1 MVPCQTHVMLK
12 WQEHLNS
19 SWAAEDSQTATR
31 QGAAGLYAKLLHNK
45 EVVGVA
51 QPVMDLIGPRLPD
64 FQYES
69 SAAEE
74 REEYLSSLLHSQ
86 RCLAHRVLARTP
98 YALGLHH
105 RLVVLQRIYY
115 ALHSKYH
122 DRFRAPAPSQTM
134 TSQDSGAMEP
144 ASEPWLPGGGSRVKS
159 GTDVLIEMGVRTG
172 LSLLFALLQQNWRY
186 AREDPGVALCND
198 VLATASSVLAS
209 LPPLSLAN
217 ENKIPA
223 VGLDCL
229 AQVADFLKKTSVS
242 SGSGGADRAGRRL
255 ALELLLGLAVQR
267 GSLRFLLE
275 WVEVALAASSS
286 SITSSTGS
294 QQLQSE
300 GGVGY
305 DLIYQTLLQM
315 RQYSG
320 FRGDSLNS
328 QALKKDA
335 DGLCSLSHVA
345 LCLFEEICNLAS
357 NCLCS
362 CSAGSASPG
371 GVENDAV
378 MVYVWGSNSSHQLA
392 EGTLEKILQPK
403 LAQGFSDAQM
413 IEAGQYCT
421 FSVSA
426 DGSVK
431 ACGKGSYGRL
441 GLGDSN
447 NQSMPK
453 KLALEPPRNM
463 CKVSSS
469 KGSDGHTLAVTGEGE
484 VFSWGDGDYGKLGHG
499 NSATQKYPKII
510 QGPLLGKVVVCVSA
524 GYRHSAAVT
533 NDGELYTWGEGDF
546 GRLGHSDSHS
556 RNVPTLVKDISGVG
570 QAACGSSHTMAV
582 AQDGRM
588 VWSFGGGDNGKL
600 GHGDTNRVYRPKV
613 IEALHGFIIR
623 KVCAGSQSSLA
634 LTSAGQVFAWGCG
647 SCLGCGSSETTSLR
661 PRFIEELSVTKII
674 DISCGDSHCLALSHE
689 NEVYAW
695 GNNAM
700 GQCGQGHTSTPVTK
714 PKKVIGL
721 EGVSI
726 QQITA
731 GTSHSLA
738 WTAVP
743 TDRQLVAWHRPF
755 CVDLEESTFTYLR
768 SFLERYCDG
777 IGGEMPPAPFPS
789 RREHHQFVLLCMKL
803 LSIHLSLA
811 HAGGTGATVLGA
823 QGRPLR
829 NLLFRLIDSSVPES
843 IQQAVMNTLSI
854 GASLLL
860 PPLRERTELLH
871 SLLPQGPESWES
883 LSKGQRLQ
891 LDMVLNSLQEQSHV
905 ASLLGYSSP
914 GELTAGAGP
923 LGPPLTSSPDR
934 PSPSPEALH
943 DHLHLAEMLLKT
955 LLLSIGF
962 YTERAFGELE
972 KNSDKQQSSRS
983 QRQTDP
989 PSHFHHLLSALH
1001 KHLLAHCYSQTNTED
1016 DSSVTLLHKHLCLL
1030 LPYTAETF
1038 RRSTILLEESS
1049 LDKHVIHK
1057 LHTVLLSSVAGSL
1070 LCQVMY
1076 SLLLLPLWVVRPLLT
1091 HLLCLL
1097 EHLNEFNCLLPDTAL
1112 LEERELEAA
1121 CSGQLDD
1128 TERAG
1133 PSHGGAED
1141 DGWVWL
1147 LDLERSVA
1155 LAIGRCLGGML
1166 QGPPPS
1172 VQERTSEYWLCN
1184 PLLRNGLE
1192 MDFEQLDSST
1202 SWLTEAVL
1210 LGCPDAKLADLCLS
1224 EENSMLMELA
1234 LGSSR
1239 EPAGGLWRKMKEYAI
1254 SRDWDNSGPSGD
1266 SLLETA
1272 CRCSLAA
1279 LLKHTGLQDEA
1290 YWQDKYEPCEMLI
1303 EIYEMVY
1310 KIRSALLAHKDT
1322 PVTTA
1327 NTQALAN
1334 SKQSPSGQDR
1344 QEPGPSGRE
1353 QQADRGK
1360 DQDPELGGH
1369 SGGHGTHQGGQFLP
1383 TTAEH
1388 NQEEGP
1394 EEDTPSI
1401 SSMYLP
1407 EVLQCFLATR
1417 EAMQLQQNETVYES
1431 SGTSTLPSSTESPG
1445 TPEREPPNTQGWE
1458 RRRGSEEGMSF
1469 PVACHLVVSRCVF
1482 LLLGVRPAWQEQ
1494 SEETGQAES
1503 TGARKSTSSTDSL
1516 LSPKAEQSRFTL
1528 GSRKPSAGQ
1537 SRNSFKNRMGLPL
1550 CSLGIMKDAWER
1562 LRQCISPT
1570 TSSMCQ
1576 GGAGSSS
1583 SVLSQV
1589 FHFLCGSLL
1598 RPTPPSSLL
1607 EREAGSQADPKAITL
1622 AMYQQQQ
1629 RAEVRL
1635 EALCQ
1640 ISSFLSE
1647 MEEKSSGSGSSPPLR
1662 FPGLLQSVQLQF
1674 LSGCFGLGT
1683 PITGCQSGDNDQMYH
1698 YTSGTQSAS
1707 MFTQRELQSAAHT
1720 LYQQV
1725 VRVLRQKVLTEREQT
1740 GSYQPLLL
1748 ATVFALNFHYQ
1759 PVDLVVVCKSGI
1771 LEILPLLTDNTCVL
1785 MNQRWLVASV
1795 SGSMLLNGAVKLAC
1809 ARLLQILAIAAS
1821 SCEDSLPLDVSQAL
1835 LDVMCEQLQSLLH
1848 MVHQQ
1853 EALENTATEEAD
1865 QDTSTKRIRIEG
1877 MEMVRSSRVI
1887 ESQLADFLVFLRRI
1901 LSLRV
1906 TKRVSAF
1913 IKWIDPL
1920 MTIISH
1926 KCSSGSPRFRNL
1938 RTKLLAFHILEG
1950 LLPACS
1956 DTAQIEQIVDQLF
1969 GLLSVCMW
1977 EEPLAVKKNQEKTA
1991 ESSNRDPGSED
2002 ESIPIGDFSFD
2013 PYKLICCSL
2022 ESGNVLSHGS
2032 GGKGYG
2038 LATTAINSGCFIWK
2052 FNITKENK
2060 GNEGTCIGVSRWPI
2074 RDYNHRTTTDMWLYR
2089 AYSGSLY
2096 HGGELGRALPSF
2108 TQGDTITCILD
2119 MEARTISFAK
2129 NNKEPKLAFEGV
2141 EATELYPCVLFYSS
2155 NPGEKVALCDLQMRG
2170 MPSDLLPGEPLC
2182 SPRTTVLL
2190 EATVQ
2195 LLCRL
2200 HQCDGYWTQHIN
2212 QHMQSRLELIGPLM
2226 KEGGLG
2232 TVKHA
2237 GPRPK
2242 GIDEREKNKEQVRTC
2257 VGEETVEPG
2266 DLVTGPSG
2274 LSETQLGALCS
2285 EVWPVLALIGGVDS
2299 GLRAGGLCLHKP
2311 SGRRAT
2317 LLGVLK
2323 EGSPLAKLQWEEA
2336 DLSVSFLNSWSPSDT
2351 PLSSLEPCDVPQCD
2365 VSRFRGL
2372 KPSVLLDLIFL
2383 TGLLE
2388 EQEEARERGGGAGRT
2403 RKSCSSEQEEEGWS
2417 IPRSVLE
2424 RRLDE
2429 DIARVMMDDDD
2440 IERGT
2445 GLTEEREER
2454 EGERER
2460 NSHPSPTRALSESCD
2475 DPEEGSTSSSC
2486 PPTPT
2491 PTLPTP
2497 SPHQTKPQPDVFSL
2511 ELRAVRV
2518 SYLLLGALKSL
2529 AVILSCGKFTD
2540 LLLVPKHQDPSTAA
2554 ILTSSS
2560 PDQAKPGDSG
2570 LSPAPAGEDSNA
2582 AEMRSVLQFM
2592 VRSMVKWAVRP
2603 CPIKQSVSLSDL
2615 ERAQVLI
2622 FKGTLNTLQEDK
2634 GTKDR
2639 KEPGHHSSSQ
2649 PLSKTSSSVS
2659 LYSTGSEGTA
2669 IFGQSNGASASSSTN
2684 DLAASLLSALQAD
2697 GLENFNP
2704 FLPINLLQRMV
2715 LARFPTLA
2723 GLVNNPPMLHG
2734 PGPGFGLA
2742 TSSSCEGF
2750 TEQQTSF
2757 MEPCAN
2763 SQARSRG
2770 AERPQMFVPVRLLE
2784 MGFSMRHIYKA
2795 MEAAGVAGEV
2805 DSRTIEVLASWMLE
2819 HPLTEE
2825 LQMESQPAGAST
2837 TETPSPDGPETVQCP
2852 EAPTSEPNESLL
2864 AGLDLVERENFLDVH
2879 LTRNRPPPARRQRSS
2894 LGHRTSFR
2902 RADSPSPNPIPPL
2915 YRQDPGVSEWPE
2927 RAETHPFA
2935 AEEESELG
2943 YMDDPYH
2950 EEPYE
2955 ELQFREFISSER
2967 DTLWMVEGGEEHQP
2981 HDMVQCEL
2989 CNTLTLQFNNHMK
3002 RHHPGCGQSAGR
3014 RGYRSTGA
3022 YVDGWFGGE
3031 CGSGSPYYLL
3041 CSTCREKYLAANL
3054 GEIGSKH
3061 DRLKGLASDLIGR
3074 LDSTSDEDWELGPL
3088 DDSDPDRLTGL
3099 EDFGVLLRPLGLSE
3113 KKLVPDPIPFTEND
3127 PLGALVN
3134 STSNPDGSMIQKGVV
3149 SIDTKG
3155 LGSSG
3160 PLTLGEQAASLRDPQ
3175 DRLQALGRVTSTAQ
3189 ILLAYSMVM
3198 RALSQTSSSVSVCS
3212 ASSGLEG
3219 LGLADIRILVRLM
3232 CLAAAGRVHTSVDQ
3246 QGVAGG
3252 SRGCGGATES
3262 SSSAFLSFLSS
3273 AIGSLVSHSPTA
3285 YRELVDICTQDLM
3298 AAATGMNLGAISD
3311 PAQRV
3316 RLTST
3321 LKRAPQQDVTPLTPP
3336 TFLVTQSLVSL
3347 LTEKGIRYRYSPE
3360 RTVTE
3365 QHETKGPEAGSPSAA
3380 VPPPQVGARVGPLE
3394 LANALAACALSARL
3408 TSKHRQWAAQQLV
3421 QALAASE
3428 RERDNPIRP
3437 QTYSDMAGD
3446 LRKCPLKK
3454 LEGHHG
3460 RVTSCTWNNEQ
3471 GLLATGAQ
3479 DGTVRLWDVNQNTA
3493 DLQCTHSCSISDDR
3507 RGSEAAGGAH
3517 LVSPVYWSSGGT
3529 LLAAFQNKII
3539 NIWTVNG
3546 AQGHVE
3552 AQPSWVTALSWVQT
3566 SSPFPTQGGIAG
3578 KDAQPESLL
3587 VGRLD
3592 GSLCRLQVTE
3602 DFSIEST
3609 ELTRCHRKESPQCV
3623 AWHSVDKPF
3632 AVGYPDGKILLAT
3645 AESYET
3651 EQPLLLSAFPES
3663 VSILRWDPTGH
3674 LLLST
3679 GRSEV
3684 VKIWG
3689 RAGGTWITLH
3699 SLFHTGTVNTAEWCP
3714 LPGRGPE
3721 PRLMM
3726 AVGSQNGLL
3735 NVWTL
3740 PQGGTNVSVPKFL
3753 GSSSSQE
3760 NNSGIKRGSAKCVF
3774 RLSGHITAVKTLSF
3788 CPSGLA
3794 LVSGGIGGLLNIWS
3808 LQDGSILQTVVTG
3821 LGSVV
3826 STTWIPNVGV
3836 AACSGR
3842 SKDALLIRCT
3852 SDWISQNHVLASC
3865 RTVLRTQGILGL
3877 NRAPCM
3883 AVFLERLPT
3892 LLQEQYSYERSH
3904 VTAGDQ
3910 LVHSA
3915 FLQSLASLTVGLSLE
3930 QYLCRPCR
3938 PPHHHPASL
3947 SLDHTHS
3954 CPMEWSW
3961 LQTFSTTVKSAE
3973 AIARGTAFPESFTV
3987 PEFQQAGTTELT
3999 KPLDN
4004 SKWSFMMDEQLMSW
4018 ATTRPED
4025 WQQGGKSQVF
4035 LWGNGRHGQLADA
4048 GTNLMVPT
4056 IAPSLSQT
4064 HQVVCGQNCT
4074 FLVQANGTVLAVG
4087 EGSYGRLGQGNSD
4100 DLYTPTV
4107 ISALQG
4113 YVVTQLVT
4121 SCGSDGHSLALT
4133 ETGEVFSWGDGD
4145 YGKLGHGNSERQR
4158 RPKQVEALQGEEVV
4172 QLACGFKH
4180 SAVITTDGK
4189 LLTFG
4194 SGDSGRLGQ
4203 RSTSNKMLPERVTAL
4218 EGYHIGQV
4226 SCGINHT
4233 LVLSSDGMSVWSF
4246 GDGDYGKLG
4255 TGPCTVKSYPQKVE
4269 QLCNKGIKKVGCG
4282 TQFSVVLAKDGHVY
4296 TFGQERLIGLPDSL
4310 LKNHNR
4316 PQVVP
4321 ALEGVFVEDIAV
4333 GCEHVLVLSSTGDV
4347 YAWGCNCEGQL
4358 GLGHSSPVKEPTLVT
4373 GLQGNNVRQIS
4384 AGRCHSSAWT
4394 TPSPSVKASGAS
4406 ANLQLGLPQSIPPQ
4420 YNALKDCSPD
4430 VLNTRLRVLYHFSD
4444 LMYKSWRLLNLHPRN
4459 QVSSSRYSSGT
4470 AAIVQGQLRGL
4481 LSPKVNTLPLVRS
4494 IGRTMTQGK
4503 TYGPQIT
4510 VKRISTR
4517 GRSSKP
4523 IFVQI
4528 AKQVVSLNPLELRLP
4543 SRAWKVKLVGEGADD
4558 AGGVFDDTI
4567 TEMCQELQSGV
4578 VDLLIHT
4585 PNSSTDVG
4593 SNTDRFL
4600 LNPAAVSEDHMVQF
4614 RFLGILM
4621 AVAIRTKKPLDL
4633 HLAPW
4638 VWKQLC
4644 CIPLGGPDLEEV
4656 DLLTYRSLHGIR
4668 HLDNSGITEDN
4679 FHVMIPLDSFMAHSA
4694 DGKLVPVVPGGHNI
4708 SLTFSNK
4715 SDYVERTLDYRLH
4728 EMDRQVAAVRE
4739 GMSSIIPVPLLSLL
4753 TARQLEQLVCG
4764 LPEVSV
4770 EMLKKVVRYRDITD
4784 SHQLIGWLWQSLEEF
4799 ANEERVLFLRFVS
4812 GRSRLPSNPADITQ
4826 KFQIIKVDRPVNG
4839 LPTAQTC
4846 FFQLRLPPYTSQA
4859 ILAERLRYSIHNCP
4873 SIDMD
4878 NYMLSRNTDPAD
4890 GSDTEY

>member
-1 MVPCQTHVMLK
+1 MVPCQTHVMQK

-19 SWAAEDSQTATR
+19 LWSAEDSVQTATR
-31 QGAAGLYAKLLHNK
+31 PGAAALYAKLLHSK
-45 EVVGVA
+45 EVVGLA
-51 QPVMDLIGPRLPD
+51 QPVRDLIGPRLPD

-74 REEYLSSLLHSQ
+74 REEYLAALLHSQ
-86 RCLAHRVLARTP
+86 RCLAHRVLSRTP
-98 YALGLHH
+98 YALALHH
-105 RLVVLQRIYY
+105 RTVVLQRIYY

-122 DRFRAPAPSQTM
+122 DRFRAPPPAQSAAAAA
-134 TSQDSGAMEP
+134 DGGALEP
-144 ASEPWLPGGGSRVKS
+144 ASESWSAGTRVKS

-172 LSLLFALLQQNWRY
+172 LSLLFALLQQNWLQ
-186 AREDPGVALCND
+186 ARRDPGLALCND
-198 VLATASSVLAS
+198 VLATASSVLSS

-242 SGSGGADRAGRRL
+242 STGADRAGRRL
-255 ALELLLGLAVQR
+255 ALELLLGLAMQR

-275 WVEVALAASSS
+275 WMEVALAASAFAAAASS
-286 SITSSTGS
+286 SGS
-294 QQLQSE
+294 DQSRDQ
-300 GGVGY
+300 GGIGY
-305 DLIYQTLLQM
+305 DLIVQTLLKM

-320 FRGDSLNS
+320 FRGESVNAQL
-328 QALKKDA
+328 LKKGL
-335 DGLCSLSHVA
+335 DGLCNLAHVA

-362 CSAGSASPG
+362 CSTGSPAPG
-371 GVENDAV
+371 MESDAV

-447 NQSMPK
+447 NQSVPK
-453 KLALEPPRNM
+453 KLVLEPSRNM
-463 CKVSSS
+463 RKVSSS

-510 QGPLLGKVVVCVSA
+510 QGPLLGKVVICVSA

-570 QAACGSSHTMAV
+570 QAACGSSHTIAV
-582 AQDGRM
+582 AQDGRV

-613 IEALHGFIIR
+613 IEALHGFIVR

-755 CVDLEESTFTYLR
+755 CVDLEESTFAYLR

-777 IGGEMPPAPFPS
+777 INGDTPPAPFPS
-789 RREHHQFVLLCMKL
+789 KREHHQFVLLCMKL

-829 NLLFRLIDSSVPES
+829 NLLFRLIDSSAPES
-843 IQQAVMNTLSI
+843 IQQAVMSTLSI

-914 GELTAGAGP
+914 GEFTAG
-923 LGPPLTSSPDR
+923 LPPAPSPDR
-934 PSPSPEALH
+934 TTSGSSDSH
-943 DHLHLAEMLLKT
+943 DHFHLAEVLLKT

-972 KNSDKQQSSRS
+972 KNSDKQQPS
-983 QRQTDP
+983 QAPKQTNP
-989 PSHFHHLLSALH
+989 PSHFHHLLSAMH
-1001 KHLLAHCYSQTNTED
+1001 KHLLAHCYINNNAED
-1016 DSSVTLLHKHLCLL
+1016 DNSVKLLHKHLCLL
-1030 LPYTAETF
+1030 LPYAAETF
-1038 RRSTILLEESS
+1038 RRSTLLLEDSS
-1049 LDKHVIHK
+1049 LDKHVIQK
-1057 LHTVLLSSVAGSL
+1057 LHTVLYGSVAGSL

-1076 SLLLLPLWVVRPLLT
+1076 SLLLLPLPVVRPLLP
-1091 HLLCLL
+1091 HLLSLL
-1097 EHLNEFNCLLPDTAL
+1097 EHLNELNCFLPDTGL
-1112 LEERELEAA
+1112 LEEMELEGA
-1121 CSGQLDD
+1121 CPEL
-1128 TERAG
+1128 TEGMSPA
-1133 PSHGGAED
+1133 PGAESD
-1141 DGWVWL
+1141 TWVWL

-1166 QGPPPS
+1166 QGPPLS
-1172 VQERTSEYWLCN
+1172 IQETTADFWLRN

-1192 MDFEQLDSST
+1192 MEFEQLDST
-1202 SWLTEAVL
+1202 MAWLTEAVL
-1210 LGCPDAKLADLCLS
+1210 LGSADAKLGDLNVS
-1224 EENSMLMELA
+1224 EENGTLIELA
-1234 LGSSR
+1234 LGVAR
-1239 EPAGGLWRKMKEYAI
+1239 EPASGLWRRMKEYAV
-1254 SRDWDNSGPSGD
+1254 SRDWDCGPSGD
-1266 SLLETA
+1266 PLLETA

-1279 LLKHTGLQDEA
+1279 FLKHTGLQDEA

-1303 EIYEMVY
+1303 EIYQMVY
-1310 KIRSALLAHKDT
+1310 KVRSTLLSHKDSPGSAANVQT
-1322 PVTTA
+1322 PSVT
-1327 NTQALAN
+1327 
-1334 SKQSPSGQDR
+1334 KQSSLVSQSPTEEKPEGCSGAPTER
-1344 QEPGPSGRE
+1344 AAKEAEPGG
-1353 QQADRGK
+1353 
-1360 DQDPELGGH
+1360 
-1369 SGGHGTHQGGQFLP
+1369 QGAP
-1383 TTAEH
+1383 AEH
-1388 NQEEGP
+1388 NQEEAP
-1394 EEDTPSI
+1394 EEDPSSI
-1401 SSMYLP
+1401 SK
-1407 EVLQCFLATR
+1407 VLQCFLATR

-1445 TPEREPPNTQGWE
+1445 TPEREPPHRYWD
-1458 RRRGSEEGMSF
+1458 RRRGSEEGLSF
-1469 PVACHLVVSRCVF
+1469 PSACHLLVSRCVF
-1482 LLLGVRPAWQEQ
+1482 LLLGVRAAWQEQ
-1494 SEETGQAES
+1494 DPEPTELQGESAELW
-1503 TGARKSTSSTDSL
+1503 KSI
-1516 LSPKAEQSRFTL
+1516 
-1528 GSRKPSAGQ
+1528 PSKEGQ
-1537 SRNSFKNRMGLPL
+1537 SFFSPEADFNLTPEMRKGENDIPDQSKNSSGSFKNKMGLPL

-1570 TSSMCQ
+1570 ATL
-1576 GGAGSSS
+1576 GPGGSSP
-1583 SVLSQV
+1583 VLDQV
-1589 FHFLCGSLL
+1589 FQFLCGSLVQS
-1598 RPTPPSSLL
+1598 PSLA
-1607 EREAGSQADPKAITL
+1607 EREAAGQADPKAITL
-1622 AMYQQQQ
+1622 AMAQQQQ

-1635 EALCQ
+1635 EALRQ

-1647 MEEKSSGSGSSPPLR
+1647 MEEKSRGSPTPPR

-1674 LSGCFGLGT
+1674 LSGCFGLGAPT
-1683 PITGCQSGDNDQMYH
+1683 SDALSAANDKMHH
-1698 YTSGTQSAS
+1698 YTSGTHSAKMS
-1707 MFTQRELQSAAHT
+1707 SQRELQAAAHK

-1725 VRVLRQKVLTEREQT
+1725 VRVLRQKVLVDKEQT
-1740 GSYQPLLL
+1740 GSYQHLLL
-1748 ATVFALNFHYQ
+1748 ATVFALNFHYK
-1759 PVDLVVVCKSGI
+1759 PVDLVLIIKCSV
-1771 LEILPLLTDNTCVL
+1771 LEILSTLTDNACVL
-1785 MNQRWLVASV
+1785 MNQRWLAASV
-1795 SGSMLLNGAVKLAC
+1795 SGHMQLSGAVKLAS

-1821 SCEDSLPLDVSQAL
+1821 SCEDALPARL
-1835 LDVMCEQLQSLLH
+1835 
-1848 MVHQQ
+1848 HQQ
-1853 EALENTATEEAD
+1853 EATESGTADCTD
-1865 QDTSTKRIRIEG
+1865 HSTGVKKSKQEKG
-1877 MEMVRSSRVI
+1877 EVTRSSRII
-1887 ESQLADFLVFLRRI
+1887 ESHLADFLVFLRRI
-1901 LSLRV
+1901 VSLRG

-1920 MTIISH
+1920 MTIVSH
-1926 KCSSGSPRFRNL
+1926 KATSGSQPFRNL
-1938 RTKLLAFHILEG
+1938 RTKLLAFHILEA
-1950 LLPACS
+1950 LLPACL
-1956 DTAQIEQIVDQLF
+1956 DPTQAKQIVDQLF
-1969 GLLSVCMW
+1969 GLLSAYMW
-1977 EEPLAVKKNQEKTA
+1977 EEHPGVTGNQENTENPLKGM
-1991 ESSNRDPGSED
+1991 GSED
-2002 ESIPIGDFSFD
+2002 ECIPIGDFSFD

-2038 LATTAINSGCFIWK
+2038 LATTAITSGCFIWK
-2052 FNITKENK
+2052 FYITKENK
-2060 GNEGTCIGVSRWPI
+2060 GNEGTCVGVSRWPI
-2074 RDYNHRTTTDMWLYR
+2074 RDFNHRTTTDMWLYR

-2141 EATELYPCVLFYSS
+2141 DAAELYPCVLFYSS

-2182 SPRTTVLL
+2182 SPRATVLL
-2190 EATVQ
+2190 QASVQ
-2195 LLCRL
+2195 LLRRL
-2200 HQCDGYWTQHIN
+2200 HLCDGWTTHIN
-2212 QHMQSRLELIGPLM
+2212 QHIQSRLELIGPLLC
-2226 KEGGLG
+2226 EGGLAKPG
-2232 TVKHA
+2232 VSLGKRGPEEEAPGESGGGAGRLGEAAA
-2237 GPRPK
+2237 GP
-2242 GIDEREKNKEQVRTC
+2242 
-2257 VGEETVEPG
+2257 
-2266 DLVTGPSG
+2266 SA
-2274 LSETQLGALCS
+2274 LSEPQLGALCR

-2299 GLRAGGLCLHKP
+2299 GLRAGGLCVHQP

-2323 EGSPLAKLQWEEA
+2323 EGSSLAKLQWEEA
-2336 DLSVSFLNSWSPSDT
+2336 DLTVSFLNSWSPSDT
-2351 PLSSLEPCDVPQCD
+2351 PLSALEPCDMPQLD
-2365 VSRFRGL
+2365 VSRLRGL
-2372 KPSVLLDLIFL
+2372 TP
-2383 TGLLE
+2383 
-2388 EQEEARERGGGAGRT
+2388 QGGRQ
-2403 RKSCSSEQEEEGWS
+2403 SE
-2417 IPRSVLE
+2417 LE

-2429 DIARVMMDDDD
+2429 DIARVMADEDGGAGQP
-2440 IERGT
+2440 EEEAEQEEGLGVRG
-2445 GLTEEREER
+2445 GASDQREPPPEERRDSPNADKEAH
-2454 EGERER
+2454 GEQGG
-2460 NSHPSPTRALSESCD
+2460 PQ
-2475 DPEEGSTSSSC
+2475 C
-2486 PPTPT
+2486 PPTATGLAQHPR
-2491 PTLPTP
+2491 
-2497 SPHQTKPQPDVFSL
+2497 PDLFSL
-2511 ELRAVRV
+2511 ELRAVRM

-2529 AVILSCGKFTD
+2529 AVLLSCGKFTD
-2540 LLLVPKHQDPSTAA
+2540 MLLVTKAPPRDVQEPR
-2554 ILTSSS
+2554 LG
-2560 PDQAKPGDSG
+2560 QGRVG
-2570 LSPAPAGEDSNA
+2570 LRGRRRAPAAGLA
-2582 AEMRSVLQFM
+2582 
-2592 VRSMVKWAVRP
+2592 
-2603 CPIKQSVSLSDL
+2603 DL
-2615 ERAQVLI
+2615 ERAQVMI
-2622 FKGTLNTLQEDK
+2622 FRGALNQLQEDT
-2634 GTKDR
+2634 GAR
-2639 KEPGHHSSSQ
+2639 EQKESGPHSSSQ
-2649 PLSKTSSSVS
+2649 PVSKSSSTVS
-2659 LYSTGSEGTA
+2659 LYSNGSEGA
-2669 IFGQSNGASASSSTN
+2669 AAAAAFGQSNSASASSSSN

-2704 FLPINLLQRMV
+2704 FLPINLLQSLSVSSSAEKQRTGLGCEEWLCVRSPSRSIAVHPLCVLASFRRMV

-2723 GLVNNPPMLHG
+2723 SLINNPMLHPG
-2734 PGPGFGLA
+2734 FAVAGSAPGPASG
-2742 TSSSCEGF
+2742 CEGF
-2750 TEQQTSF
+2750 TEPQPAF
-2757 MEPCAN
+2757 LEACGR
-2763 SQARSRG
+2763 ARIRV
-2770 AERPQMFVPVRLLE
+2770 ERPQILVPVRLLE

-2795 MEAAGVAGEV
+2795 MEAAGVTGEV
-2805 DSRTIEVLASWMLE
+2805 DSRTIEVLASWMVE
-2819 HPLTEE
+2819 HPLMDEQ
-2825 LQMESQPAGAST
+2825 QMDEGPSIGGLTDS
-2837 TETPSPDGPETVQCP
+2837 PSPDGPETVQCP
-2852 EAPTSEPNESLL
+2852 ESPAPLSLQESREPSESML

-2894 LGHRTSFR
+2894 AGHRNSFR
-2902 RADSPSPNPIPPL
+2902 RADSPSPNPIPPI
-2915 YRQDPGVSEWPE
+2915 YRQDPGVSDWPE
-2927 RAETHPFA
+2927 QAETHPFA

-2950 EEPYE
+2950 EESYE
-2955 ELQFREFISSER
+2955 EALTPEFITSER
-2967 DTLWMVEGGEEHQP
+2967 EPLWMVEGGEEYRETHE
-2981 HDMVQCEL
+2981 MVECEL
-2989 CNTLTLQFNNHMK
+2989 CDTLTLQFNGHMK
-3002 RHHPGCGQSAGR
+3002 RHHPGCGHSAGR
-3014 RGYRSTGA
+3014 RGYRSNGA

-3041 CSTCREKYLAANL
+3041 CDSCREKYLAAKL
-3054 GEIGSKH
+3054 GDLGSKH
-3061 DRLKGLASDLIGR
+3061 DRVKSLASDLIGR
-3074 LDSTSDEDWELGPL
+3074 LEGASDDEWDPCSR
-3088 DDSDPDRLTGL
+3088 DDSDADRLTGQ

-3113 KKLVPDPIPFTEND
+3113 KKLVPDPILFTEHD
-3127 PLGALVN
+3127 PLGALVAN
-3134 STSNPDGSMIQKGVV
+3134 SVNSDKATIIKGEAGVEQKAPAV
-3149 SIDTKG
+3149 
-3155 LGSSG
+3155 
-3160 PLTLGEQAASLRDPQ
+3160 PLTLGEQAAALRDPH
-3175 DRLQALGRVTSTAQ
+3175 DRLLALKRVTTTTQ

-3198 RALSQTSSSVSVCS
+3198 KALSQTSSSTSVCS
-3212 ASSGLEG
+3212 QSSGLEA
-3219 LGLADIRILVRLM
+3219 LGLANIRILVRLM
-3232 CLAAAGRVHTSVDQ
+3232 CLAASGRVHTTMDHLACG
-3246 QGVAGG
+3246 QGSAAE
-3252 SRGCGGATES
+3252 RT
-3262 SSSAFLSFLSS
+3262 SSAFLSFLSS
-3273 AIGSLVSHSPTA
+3273 AIGSLVSNSPTY

-3298 AAATGMNLGAISD
+3298 AAATGMSD
-3311 PAQRV
+3311 AHQRG
-3316 RLTST
+3316 RLS
-3321 LKRAPQQDVTPLTPP
+3321 APGKASRDEPRHLTPP

-3347 LTEKGIRYRYSPE
+3347 LTEKGIRYRYSQDRAESDSKDNSSPG
-3360 RTVTE
+3360 T
-3365 QHETKGPEAGSPSAA
+3365 AG
-3380 VPPPQVGARVGPLE
+3380 PPPQVGARVGPLE
-3394 LANALAACALSARL
+3394 LANALAACCLSARL
-3408 TSKHRQWAAQQLV
+3408 SSGHRQWAAQQLV
-3421 QALAASE
+3421 QALAVS
-3428 RERDNPIRP
+3428 ERDNPTRP

-3446 LRKCPLKK
+3446 LRKCPVKK
-3454 LEGHHG
+3454 LEGHQN
-3460 RVTSCTWNNEQ
+3460 RVTSCCWNSER
-3471 GLLATGAQ
+3471 GLLATGGQ
-3479 DGTVRLWDVNQNTA
+3479 DGTVRLWDVSLTVA
-3493 DLQCTHSCSISDDR
+3493 ELQSTHNCSLSEDR
-3507 RGSEAAGGAH
+3507 PCSGSPVGVQWVSSVGWSAGG
-3517 LVSPVYWSSGGT
+3517 SF
-3529 LLAAFQNKII
+3529 LAAFQNKLI
-3539 NIWTVNG
+3539 NIWSVSG
-3546 AQGHVE
+3546 SLSHVKS
-3552 AQPSWVTALSWVQT
+3552 QPSWVTALSWVQK
-3566 SSPFPTQGGIAG
+3566 SSPCTRQGAAG
-3578 KDAQPESLL
+3578 QASTAESLL

-3592 GSLCRLQVTE
+3592 GSLCWLEVTDALQV
-3602 DFSIEST
+3602 EST
-3609 ELTRCHRKESPQCV
+3609 ELTHCQRKESPQCI
-3623 AWHSVDKPF
+3623 AWYSLDKPF
-3632 AVGYPDGKILLAT
+3632 AVGYPDGKILMAT
-3645 AESYET
+3645 AEYYET
-3651 EQPLLLSAFPES
+3651 EQPVVLSAFPDG
-3663 VSILRWDPTGH
+3663 VSGLKWDPTGH
-3674 LLLST
+3674 LLLSM
-3679 GRSEV
+3679 GRSDV

-3689 RAGGTWITLH
+3689 RAGSTWLALQ

-3714 LPGRGPE
+3714 LPGRSPD
-3721 PRLMM
+3721 PRLMV
-3726 AVGSQNGLL
+3726 AVGCQNGSLC
-3735 NVWTL
+3735 VWTV
-3740 PQGGTNVSVPKFL
+3740 PQGGTTVSVPNFL
-3753 GSSSSQE
+3753 
-3760 NNSGIKRGSAKCVF
+3760 NNSSNQEKISDVKRGGAKCIF
-3774 RLSGHITAVKTLSF
+3774 RLNGHITAVKTLSF

-3794 LVSGGIGGLLNIWS
+3794 LLSGGIGGLLNIWS
-3808 LQDGSILQTVVTG
+3808 LRDGSVLQTMVTG

-3826 STTWIPNVGV
+3826 STTWIPDVGV

-3842 SKDALLIRCT
+3842 SKDVLLLRCS
-3852 SDWISQNHVLASC
+3852 SDWISQNQVLASC
-3865 RTVLRTQGILGL
+3865 RTVLRAQGIVGL
-3877 NRAPCM
+3877 NKAPCM
-3883 AVFLERLPT
+3883 AVFLEKLPL
-3892 LLQEQYSYERSH
+3892 LLQEQYTYEKSH
-3904 VTAGDQ
+3904 VNAGDQ

-3915 FLQSLASLTVGLSLE
+3915 FLQSLASLTVGLSLD
-3930 QYLCRPCR
+3930 QLLCRQPT
-3938 PPHHHPASL
+3938 PAHHASPQSQL
-3947 SLDHTHS
+3947 
-3954 CPMEWSW
+3954 CPSDWSW
-3961 LQTFSTTVKSAE
+3961 LLTFSTTVKSAE
-3973 AIARGTAFPESFTV
+3973 AFARGTTFPESFTV
-3987 PEFQQAGTTELT
+3987 PEFQQAGAEITR
-3999 KPLDN
+3999 PLDN
-4004 SKWSFMMDEQLMSW
+4004 GKWSFMMDEQLMSW

-4025 WQQGGKSQVF
+4025 WQQGGKSEVF
-4035 LWGNGRHGQLADA
+4035 LWGSGRHGQLADA

-4056 IAPSLSQT
+4056 LAQSLCQT
-4064 HQVVCGQNCT
+4064 QQVVCGQNCT
-4074 FLVQANGTVLAVG
+4074 FLVQANGAVLAIG

-4158 RPKQVEALQGEEVV
+4158 RPKQIEALQGEEVV

-4180 SAVITTDGK
+4180 SAVVTADGK
-4189 LLTFG
+4189 LFTFG
-4194 SGDSGRLGQ
+4194 SGDYGRLGQ
-4203 RSTSNKMLPERVTAL
+4203 RSTSNKMVPERVMAL
-4218 EGYHIGQV
+4218 EGYSIGQV
-4226 SCGINHT
+4226 SCGVNHT
-4233 LVLSSDGMSVWSF
+4233 LALSSDGMVVWGF

-4255 TGPCTVKSYPQKVE
+4255 TGPCTVKCYPQKVE
-4269 QLCNKGIKKVGCG
+4269 HLCSKGIKKVACG
-4282 TQFSVVLAKDGHVY
+4282 TQFSVALAKDGHVY
-4296 TFGQERLIGLPDSL
+4296 TFGQERLIGLPDSM

-4321 ALEGVFVEDIAV
+4321 ALEGVFIEDIVV
-4333 GCEHVLVLSSTGDV
+4333 GAEHILSLSATGDV

-4358 GLGHSSPVKEPTLVT
+4358 GLGHSSPVKEPTLVSA
-4373 GLQGNNVRQIS
+4373 LQGKSILQIS
-4384 AGRCHSSAWT
+4384 AGRCHSAAWT
-4394 TPSPSVKASGAS
+4394 TPPPATRAPGAS
-4406 ANLQLGLPQSIPPQ
+4406 PALQLGLPQSVPPQ
-4420 YNALKDCSPD
+4420 YNALKDCCPD
-4430 VLNTRLRVLYHFSD
+4430 VLTTRLRVLYHFSD
-4444 LMYKSWRLLNLHPRN
+4444 LMYKSWRLLNLNPRN
-4459 QVSSSRYSSGT
+4459 QVSASRYSSGT
-4470 AAIVQGQLRGL
+4470 SAIVQGQLRGL

-4528 AKQVVSLNPLELRLP
+4528 AKQVVSLNPMELRLP

-4567 TEMCQELQSGV
+4567 TEMCQELESGV

-4585 PNSSTDVG
+4585 PNSSADVG

-4600 LNPAAVSEDHMVQF
+4600 LNPAAVSEDHTVQF

-4644 CIPLGGPDLEEV
+4644 SIPLGGPDLEEV
-4656 DLLTYRSLHGIR
+4656 DLLTYRSLQSIL
-4668 HLDNSGITEDN
+4668 HLENSSITEEN
-4679 FHVMIPLDSFMAHSA
+4679 FPVMIPLDSFTAHSA
-4694 DGKLVPVVPGGHNI
+4694 DGRLVPVVPGGHNI
-4708 SLTFSNK
+4708 PLNFGNRNE
-4715 SDYVERTLDYRLH
+4715 YVERTLDYRLH
-4728 EMDRQVAAVRE
+4728 EMDRQVAA
-4739 GMSSIIPVPLLSLL
+4739 
-4753 TARQLEQLVCG
+4753 LEQLVCG

-4799 ANEERVLFLRFVS
+4799 TNEERVLFLRFVS

-4826 KFQIIKVDRPVNG
+4826 KFQIIKVDRPING

-4859 ILAERLRYSIHNCP
+4859 VLAERLRYSIHNCP

-4878 NYMLSRNTDPAD
+4878 NYMLSRNSDPAE

>member
-1 MVPCQTHVMLK
+1 MVPSQTHMMLK

-19 SWAAEDSQTATR
+19 SWAAEDSVQTATR
-31 QGAAGLYAKLLHNK
+31 HGAAALYAKLVYNK
-45 EVVGVA
+45 EVVGLA
-51 QPVMDLIGPRLPD
+51 QPVQDLMGPRLPD

-69 SAAEE
+69 SAEE
-74 REEYLSSLLHSQ
+74 EKEEYLSALLHSQ
-86 RCLAHRVLARTP
+86 RCLAHRMLARTP
-98 YALGLHH
+98 FALSLHH
-105 RLVVLQRIYY
+105 RLMILQRVFY

-122 DRFRAPAPSQTM
+122 DRFRAPLPPQPS
-134 TSQDSGAMEP
+134 SSSAEGGALELV
-144 ASEPWLPGGGSRVKS
+144 SEPWPTGSSRSKS

-172 LSLLFALLQQNWRY
+172 LSLLFALLRQSWQRGRLENPP
-186 AREDPGVALCND
+186 DVALCNE
-198 VLATASSVLAS
+198 VLATASSVLAA

-217 ENKIPA
+217 ENKIPT

-229 AQVADFLKKTSVS
+229 TQVGDFLKKTAV
-242 SGSGGADRAGRRL
+242 SGSGADRAGRRL
-255 ALELLLGLAVQR
+255 SLELLLSLALQR

-275 WVEVALAASSS
+275 WVEVALAASA
-286 SITSSTGS
+286 SSTT
-294 QQLQSE
+294 SE
-300 GGVGY
+300 TVGVGY
-305 DLIYQTLLQM
+305 ELIHQTLQQM
-315 RQYSG
+315 RQHTAV
-320 FRGDSLNS
+320 RGESVNT
-328 QALKKDA
+328 QVLKKDA

-345 LCLFEEICNLAS
+345 LCLFEEICTLAS

-362 CSAGSASPG
+362 CSAGSSSSSG
-371 GVENDAV
+371 LENDAV

-426 DGSVK
+426 DGAVK

-453 KLALEPPRNM
+453 KLVLEPPRTM
-463 CKVSSS
+463 RKVSSS
-469 KGSDGHTLAVTGEGE
+469 KGSDGHTLAVTAEGE

-570 QAACGSSHTMAV
+570 QVACGSSHTIAV
-582 AQDGRM
+582 AQDGRI

-623 KVCAGSQSSLA
+623 KVCAGSQSSLS

-661 PRFIEELSVTKII
+661 PRLIEELSITKII

-689 NEVYAW
+689 NEVFAW

-768 SFLERYCDG
+768 SFLERYCDSISG
-777 IGGEMPPAPFPS
+777 DTPPAPFPS
-789 RREHHQFVLLCMKL
+789 KREHHQFVLLCMKL

-829 NLLFRLIDSSVPES
+829 NLLFRLIDSSVPDS
-843 IQQAVMNTLSI
+843 IQQAVMSTLSI

-914 GELTAGAGP
+914 GELSAGLA
-923 LGPPLTSSPDR
+923 LPPTPDR
-934 PSPSPEALH
+934 PTGSVSSGSEAP
-943 DHLHLAEMLLKT
+943 DQLHLAEVLLKT

-972 KNSDKQQSSRS
+972 KNSDKQRFSQS
-983 QRQTDP
+983 QKQTEA

-1001 KHLLAHCYSQTNTED
+1001 RHLLAHCYIHTGAED
-1016 DSSVTLLHKHLCLL
+1016 DSSVVLLHKHLCLL
-1030 LPYTAETF
+1030 LPYAAETF
-1038 RRSTILLEESS
+1038 RRSTILLEEST
-1049 LDKHVIHK
+1049 LDKHVIKK
-1057 LHTVLLSSVAGSL
+1057 LHTVLFGSVAGSL

-1076 SLLLLPLWVVRPLLT
+1076 SLLLLPLAVVKPLLP
-1091 HLLCLL
+1091 HLLTLL
-1097 EHLNEFNCLLPDTAL
+1097 EHLNELNCYLPNTAH
-1112 LEERELEAA
+1112 LEDMELEGTSEEA
-1121 CSGQLDD
+1121 SE
-1128 TERAG
+1128 TSE
-1133 PSHGGAED
+1133 PITVPESED
-1141 DGWVWL
+1141 WAWL

-1172 VQERTSEYWLCN
+1172 IQEKTAEFWLCN

-1192 MDFEQLDSST
+1192 IDFEQLDWAMG
-1202 SWLTEAVL
+1202 WLTEAVFM
-1210 LGCPDAKLADLCLS
+1210 GCGDVRLAELRLS
-1224 EENSMLMELA
+1224 EENTTLVELA
-1234 LGSSR
+1234 LGSLR
-1239 EPAGGLWRKMKEYAI
+1239 EPASALWRKMKEYAV
-1254 SRDWDNSGPSGD
+1254 SRDWDNSGSVGD
-1266 SLLETA
+1266 SLLETV

-1279 LLKHTGLQDEA
+1279 LLKHAGLHEA
-1290 YWQDKYEPCEMLI
+1290 YWQDKYEPCEVLI
-1303 EIYEMVY
+1303 EIYQVVY
-1310 KIRSALLAHKDT
+1310 KIRSILLSYKESI
-1322 PVTTA
+1322 VNTTSVQ
-1327 NTQALAN
+1327 TTTTKQASLG
-1334 SKQSPSGQDR
+1334 SQSPSEER
-1344 QEPGPSGRE
+1344 QEVGSSGEQTGRDTDPSS
-1353 QQADRGK
+1353 QT
-1360 DQDPELGGH
+1360 PH
-1369 SGGHGTHQGGQFLP
+1369 
-1383 TTAEH
+1383 TAEH
-1388 NQEEGP
+1388 NQDDP
-1394 EEDTPSI
+1394 EEETPSI

-1445 TPEREPPNTQGWE
+1445 TPDREPPQRPWDHHSISDQGL
-1458 RRRGSEEGMSF
+1458 SF
-1469 PVACHLVVSRCVF
+1469 PAACHLLVSRCLF
-1482 LLLGVRPAWQEQ
+1482 LLLGVRAAWQE
-1494 SEETGQAES
+1494 ES
-1503 TGARKSTSSTDSL
+1503 VSSQTHTESSLARSL
-1516 LSPKAEQSRFTL
+1516 PYYEAL
-1528 GSRKPSAGQ
+1528 GSKMELQ
-1537 SRNSFKNRMGLPL
+1537 SSSERRFSERETPDESKSSSGSFKNKIGLPL

-1570 TSSMCQ
+1570 TVLCPS
-1576 GGAGSSS
+1576 GGGTPI
-1583 SVLSQV
+1583 LGQV
-1589 FHFLCGSLL
+1589 FHFLCRSIL
-1598 RPTPPSSLL
+1598 RTSSLVDKD
-1607 EREAGSQADPKAITL
+1607 GGTHVDPKAITI
-1622 AMYQQQQ
+1622 AMAQQHQ
-1629 RAEVRL
+1629 RAQVRL

-1640 ISSFLSE
+1640 ICSFLSE
-1647 MEEKSSGSGSSPPLR
+1647 MEEKSVSSLAPPR

-1674 LSGCFGLGT
+1674 LSGCFCLGA
-1683 PITGCQSGDNDQMYH
+1683 PITGSLAAPNNKIHH
-1698 YTSGTQSAS
+1698 YTAGTQSAPVS
-1707 MFTQRELQSAAHT
+1707 VQRELQSAAHT
-1720 LYQQV
+1720 LYQQL
-1725 VRVLRQKVLTEREQT
+1725 VRVLRQKVALEREQA
-1740 GSYQPLLL
+1740 GSYQHLLL

-1759 PVDLVVVCKSGI
+1759 PVDLVVIIKCGV
-1771 LEILPLLTDNTCVL
+1771 LEILSTLTDNTCVL
-1785 MNQRWLVASV
+1785 VNQRWLAASM
-1795 SGSMLLNGAVKLAC
+1795 SGHMQLGGAVKLAA
-1809 ARLLQILAIAAS
+1809 ARLLQIFAIAAS
-1821 SCEDSLPLDVSQAL
+1821 SCEEALPLEVSQAL
-1835 LDVMCEQLQSLLH
+1835 MEVMNEQLQGLLH
-1848 MVHQQ
+1848 AIQQQ
-1853 EALENTATEEAD
+1853 EVLERDSTEHIQEETPKQESAD
-1865 QDTSTKRIRIEG
+1865 
-1877 MEMVRSSRVI
+1877 VFRSSRVV
-1887 ESQLADFLVFLRRI
+1887 ESHLADFLVFLRRI

-1906 TKRVSAF
+1906 AKRVSAF
-1913 IKWIDPL
+1913 VKWIDPL
-1920 MTIISH
+1920 MTIISY
-1926 KCSSGSPRFRNL
+1926 KCSSGNPRFHNL
-1938 RTKLLAFHILEG
+1938 RTKLLAFHILEA

-1956 DTAQIEQIVDQLF
+1956 DPVVMKQIVDQLF
-1969 GLLSVCMW
+1969 SLLSTYMW
-1977 EEPLAVKKNQEKTA
+1977 EEPLALRKNLEKERTL
-1991 ESSNRDPGSED
+1991 ENSNRDSGSED
-2002 ESIPIGDFSFD
+2002 ECIPIGDFSFD
-2013 PYKLICCSL
+2013 PHKLICCSL

-2038 LATTAINSGCFIWK
+2038 LATTAITSGCFIWK
-2052 FNITKENK
+2052 FYITKENR

-2129 NNKEPKLAFEGV
+2129 NNREPKLAFEGV
-2141 EATELYPCVLFYSS
+2141 DATELYPCVLFYSS

-2182 SPRTTVLL
+2182 SPRATVLL
-2190 EATVQ
+2190 ESTIQ
-2195 LLCRL
+2195 LLRRL
-2200 HQCDGYWTQHIN
+2200 YVNDDWVQHIN
-2212 QHMQSRLELIGPLM
+2212 QHMLNKLQLINPLM
-2226 KEGGLG
+2226 REGQGKIGHVSKESDEKCGVNRERGSAWADVG
-2232 TVKHA
+2232 TSTDHLS
-2237 GPRPK
+2237 GPA
-2242 GIDEREKNKEQVRTC
+2242 
-2257 VGEETVEPG
+2257 
-2266 DLVTGPSG
+2266 G
-2274 LSETQLGALCS
+2274 LSDAQLSVLCT
-2285 EVWPVLALIGGVDS
+2285 EVWPVMALIGGVDS
-2299 GLRAGGLCLHKP
+2299 GLRAGGTCLHKP
-2311 SGRRAT
+2311 SGRPAT

-2323 EGSPLAKLQWEEA
+2323 EGSPLAKLQWEET
-2336 DLSVSFLNSWSPSDT
+2336 DFTVSDT
-2351 PLSSLEPCDVPQCD
+2351 PLSSLEPCDVPQLD
-2365 VSRFRGL
+2365 MSRCRGL
-2372 KPSVLLDLIFL
+2372 KPTVLFDLIL
-2383 TGLLE
+2383 MTGILE
-2388 EQEEARERGGGAGRT
+2388 EREPPSG
-2403 RKSCSSEQEEEGWS
+2403 SSETSGLPRNRISSEGG
-2417 IPRSVLE
+2417 PRSELE
-2424 RRLDE
+2424 RHLDE
-2429 DIARVMMDDDD
+2429 DIARIMMDEEGMSYPVDED
-2440 IERGT
+2440 RNKV
-2445 GLTEEREER
+2445 EERRDENQDDALRSLIQSNEER
-2454 EGERER
+2454 V
-2460 NSHPSPTRALSESCD
+2460 SAPCPTILA
-2475 DPEEGSTSSSC
+2475 
-2486 PPTPT
+2486 
-2491 PTLPTP
+2491 
-2497 SPHQTKPQPDVFSL
+2497 PQPRVDFFAL
-2511 ELRAVRV
+2511 ELRAVRI

-2540 LLLVPKHQDPSTAA
+2540 LLLVPKSDAGVNV
-2554 ILTSSS
+2554 SS
-2560 PDQAKPGDSG
+2560 PD
-2570 LSPAPAGEDSNA
+2570 PARASAGGEENA
-2582 AEMRSVLQFM
+2582 ELRSVLQFV

-2603 CPIKQSVSLSDL
+2603 CPIKQAMVLSDL
-2615 ERAQVLI
+2615 ERAQIII
-2622 FKGTLNTLQEDK
+2622 FKGVLSRLHEDGSK
-2634 GTKDR
+2634 EHKDS
-2639 KEPGHHSSSQ
+2639 GGHSSSQ
-2649 PLSKTSSSVS
+2649 PVSKSSSSVS
-2659 LYSTGSEGTA
+2659 LYSNGSEGTA
-2669 IFGQSNGASASSSTN
+2669 IFGQSASPSTN
-2684 DLAASLLSALQAD
+2684 DLTASLLTALQAD

-2715 LARFPTLA
+2715 LARFPTLT
-2723 GLVNNPPMLHG
+2723 GLVHSPVLPP
-2734 PGPGFGLA
+2734 GLSL
-2742 TSSSCEGF
+2742 TSSASCEGF

-2757 MEPCAN
+2757 LEPCG
-2763 SQARSRG
+2763 QTRTPV
-2770 AERPQMFVPVRLLE
+2770 EQPQMFVPVRLLE
-2784 MGFSMRHIYKA
+2784 MGFSMRHIYRA
-2795 MEAAGVAGEV
+2795 MEAAGVTGEV

-2819 HPLTEE
+2819 HPITGEG
-2825 LQMESQPAGAST
+2825 SSVGGAT
-2837 TETPSPDGPETVQCP
+2837 DTPSSEGPETVQCP
-2852 EAPTSEPNESLL
+2852 ESPAPLTLQESREPSESLL

-2879 LTRNRPPPARRQRSS
+2879 LTRNRPPPARRQRSGVS
-2894 LGHRTSFR
+2894 QRTSFR
-2902 RADSPSPNPIPPL
+2902 RADSPSPSPVPSL
-2915 YRQDPGVSEWPE
+2915 YRQDLAVAEWPE

-2935 AEEESELG
+2935 AEDDSELG
-2943 YMDDPYH
+2943 YMDDPYQ

-2955 ELQFREFISSER
+2955 ELLTPEFITSER
-2967 DTLWMVEGGEEHQP
+2967 DTLWMVEGREEHPEP
-2981 HDMVQCEL
+2981 HEMVECEL

-3014 RGYRSTGA
+3014 RGYRSNGA

-3041 CSTCREKYLAANL
+3041 CTACREKYLASNL
-3054 GEIGSKH
+3054 GAMSSKQ
-3061 DRLKGLASDLIGR
+3061 DRARGLASDLIGQ
-3074 LDSTSDEDWELGPL
+3074 LDGTSEDEWDLGNQE
-3088 DDSDPDRLTGL
+3088 DSDSDRLTGL
-3099 EDFGVLLRPLGLSE
+3099 EDFGILLRPLGLSE
-3113 KKLVPDPIPFTEND
+3113 KKPVPDPIPFIEHD
-3127 PLGALVN
+3127 PLGALVSGSVSGDN
-3134 STSNPDGSMIQKGVV
+3134 NPLYKGVV
-3149 SIDTKG
+3149 STELK
-3155 LGSSG
+3155 SSSV
-3160 PLTLGEQAASLRDPQ
+3160 PLSLGEQAASLREPQ
-3175 DRLQALGRVTSTAQ
+3175 ERLLALRRVTSTAQ
-3189 ILLAYSMVM
+3189 ILLAYSIVI
-3198 RALSQTSSSVSVCS
+3198 RALSQTSTSSSVCNQ
-3212 ASSGLEG
+3212 SSGLEA

-3232 CLAAAGRVHTSVDQ
+3232 CLAAGGRVHTGVGQ
-3246 QGVAGG
+3246 QGMGRG
-3252 SRGCGGATES
+3252 SVSDRTG
-3262 SSSAFLSFLSS
+3262 SAFLSFLSS
-3273 AIGSLVSHSPTA
+3273 AIGSLVSHSPAA

-3298 AAATGMNLGAISD
+3298 AAATGMNISAITD
-3311 PAQRV
+3311 PQQRM
-3316 RLTST
+3316 RQSSA
-3321 LKRAPQQDVTPLTPP
+3321 LKGAPQEPRELTPP

-3347 LTEKGIRYRYSPE
+3347 LTEKGVRYRYNVQRSDS
-3360 RTVTE
+3360 TE
-3365 QHETKGPEAGSPSAA
+3365 SKEGGSP
-3380 VPPPQVGARVGPLE
+3380 PPSGPPLSQAGVRVGPLE

-3408 TSKHRQWAAQQLV
+3408 TSRHRQWAAQQLV
-3421 QALAASE
+3421 QALTVSE
-3428 RERDNPIRP
+3428 KDNTARP

-3446 LRKCPLKK
+3446 LRKCPIKK
-3454 LEGHHG
+3454 LEGHQN
-3460 RVTSCTWNNEQ
+3460 RVSSCSWNSEQ
-3471 GLLATGAQ
+3471 GLLATGSQ
-3479 DGTVRLWDVNQNTA
+3479 DGTVRLWAVTPNTA
-3493 DLQCTHSCSISDDR
+3493 ELQHTHTCSISEDAQSSD
-3507 RGSEAAGGAH
+3507 GSMGSH
-3517 LVSPVYWSSGGT
+3517 LLSAVSWSAGGT
-3529 LLAAFQNKII
+3529 LLAAFQNKLI

-3546 AQGHVE
+3546 AQAHIE
-3552 AQPSWVTALSWVQT
+3552 AQSSWVTALSWVQT
-3566 SSPFPTQGGIAG
+3566 STPFLSQEACSQVSP
-3578 KDAQPESLL
+3578 PESLL

-3592 GSLCRLQVTE
+3592 GSLCWLEVTDDLRVE
-3602 DFSIEST
+3602 RT
-3609 ELTRCHRKESPQCV
+3609 ELSHCYRKEAPQCL
-3623 AWHSVDKPF
+3623 AWYSVEKPF

-3645 AESYET
+3645 AESYEI
-3651 EQPLLLSAFPES
+3651 EPPILLTAFPES
-3663 VSILRWDPTGH
+3663 VSALRWDPTGH
-3674 LLLST
+3674 LLLSV

-3689 RAGGTWITLH
+3689 RASGAWVTLH
-3699 SLFHTGTVNTAEWCP
+3699 SLFHMGTVNTAEWCP

-3726 AVGSQNGLL
+3726 AVGCQNGLL
-3735 NVWTL
+3735 YVWTL
-3740 PQGGTNVSVPKFL
+3740 PQGGANVSAPNFL
-3753 GSSSSQE
+3753 TPSTSQDKSSA
-3760 NNSGIKRGSAKCVF
+3760 IRRGNAKCVF

-3794 LVSGGIGGLLNIWS
+3794 LVSGGIGGVLNIWS
-3808 LQDGSILQTVVTG
+3808 LRDGSVLQTVVTG
-3821 LGSVV
+3821 MGSVV
-3826 STTWIPNVGV
+3826 CTTWIPHIGV
-3836 AACSGR
+3836 TACSGR
-3842 SKDALLIRCT
+3842 SKDVLLIRCT
-3852 SDWISQNHVLASC
+3852 PDWISQNHILASC
-3865 RTVLRTQGILGL
+3865 RSVLRSQGILGL

-3892 LLQEQYSYERSH
+3892 LLQEQYSYEKSH
-3904 VTAGDQ
+3904 VMSGDQ
-3910 LVHSA
+3910 LTHSA
-3915 FLQSLASLTVGLSLE
+3915 FLQSLAALAVGLFLD
-3930 QYLCRPCR
+3930 QLLCRQPR
-3938 PPHHHPASL
+3938 PPHHSGTGPDQDGAPGSFCPSEWNWL
-3947 SLDHTHS
+3947 SIY
-3954 CPMEWSW
+3954 
-3961 LQTFSTTVKSAE
+3961 STTVKSAE
-3973 AIARGTAFPESFTV
+3973 AFARGTAFPESFIA
-3987 PEFQQAGTTELT
+3987 PEFHHSGSTELT

-4004 SKWSFMMDEQLMSW
+4004 SKWTFMMDEQLMSW
-4018 ATTRPED
+4018 ATSRPED
-4025 WQQGGKSQVF
+4025 WQQGGKSEVY

-4048 GTNLMVPT
+4048 GTSASVPT
-4056 IAPSLSQT
+4056 LAPSLSQT
-4064 HQVVCGQNCT
+4064 QQVVCGQNCT

-4100 DLYTPTV
+4100 DLYTPTI

-4121 SCGSDGHSLALT
+4121 SYGSDGHSLALT

-4158 RPKQVEALQGEEVV
+4158 RPKQIEALQGEEVV

-4180 SAVITTDGK
+4180 SAVITADGK
-4189 LLTFG
+4189 LFTFG

-4203 RSTSNKMLPERVTAL
+4203 RSTSNKMVPERVTAL
-4218 EGYHIGQV
+4218 DGYHIGQA

-4233 LVLSSDGMSVWSF
+4233 LVLSSDGLSVWAF

-4255 TGPCTVKSYPQKVE
+4255 IGPCTVKCYPQKVE
-4269 QLCNKGIKKVGCG
+4269 ALCNKGIKKVGCG
-4282 TQFSVVLAKDGHVY
+4282 THFSVVLAKDGHVY
-4296 TFGQERLIGLPDSL
+4296 TFGQERLIGLPDSM

-4316 PQVVP
+4316 PQIIP
-4321 ALEGVFVEDIAV
+4321 ALEGVFIEDIAV
-4333 GCEHVLVLSSTGDV
+4333 GCEHILALSNTGDV
-4347 YAWGCNCEGQL
+4347 YAWGCNCEAQL
-4358 GLGHSSPVKEPTLVT
+4358 GLGHSNPVKEPTLVT
-4373 GLQGNNVRQIS
+4373 ALQGKNIRQIS
-4384 AGRCHSSAWT
+4384 AGRCHTSAWT
-4394 TPSPSVKASGAS
+4394 TPALSTRASGCS
-4406 ANLQLGLPQSIPPQ
+4406 GIQLGLPQSVPPQ
-4420 YNALKDCSPD
+4420 YNALKDCSPE

-4444 LMYKSWRLLNLHPRN
+4444 LMYKSWRLLNLDPRS
-4459 QVSSSRYSSGT
+4459 QVNASRYSSGT

-4481 LSPKVNTLPLVRS
+4481 LSPKVNTLPLVRT

-4528 AKQVVSLNPLELRLP
+4528 AKQVVNLNPTELRLP

-4578 VDLLIHT
+4578 VELLIHT
-4585 PNSSTDVG
+4585 PNSSADVG

-4600 LNPAAVSEDHMVQF
+4600 LNPAAVSDDHMVQF

-4644 CIPLGGPDLEEV
+4644 CIPLGAADLEEV
-4656 DLLTYRSLHGIR
+4656 DLLTYRSLQGIL
-4668 HLDNSGITEDN
+4668 HLDSSVINEEN
-4679 FHVMIPLDSFMAHSA
+4679 FTVMIPLDSFVAHSA
-4694 DGKLVPVVPGGHNI
+4694 DGTLVPVIPGGHYVP
-4708 SLTFSNK
+4708 LTFSNRN
-4715 SDYVERTLDYRLH
+4715 DYVERALQYRLH

-4799 ANEERVLFLRFVS
+4799 TNEERVLFLRFVS

>member
-1 MVPCQTHVMLK
+1 MVPSQTHVMLK

-19 SWAAEDSQTATR
+19 SWAAEDSVQTATR
-31 QGAAGLYAKLLHNK
+31 HGAAALYAKLVYNK
-45 EVVGVA
+45 EVVGLA
-51 QPVMDLIGPRLPD
+51 QPVQDLMGPRLPD

-69 SAAEE
+69 NAEE
-74 REEYLSSLLHSQ
+74 EKEEYLSALLHSQ
-86 RCLAHRVLARTP
+86 RCLAHRMLARTP
-98 YALGLHH
+98 FALSLHH
-105 RLVVLQRIYY
+105 RLVILQRVFY

-122 DRFRAPAPSQTM
+122 DRFRAPLPPQPS
-134 TSQDSGAMEP
+134 SSSAEGGALESV
-144 ASEPWLPGGGSRVKS
+144 SEPWPTGSSRSKS

-172 LSLLFALLQQNWRY
+172 LSLLFALLRQSWQRGCLENPP
-186 AREDPGVALCND
+186 DVALCNE
-198 VLATASSVLAS
+198 VLATASSVLAA

-217 ENKIPA
+217 ENKIPT

-229 AQVADFLKKTSVS
+229 TQVGDFLKKTAV
-242 SGSGGADRAGRRL
+242 SGSGADRAGRRL
-255 ALELLLGLAVQR
+255 SLELLLSLALQR

-275 WVEVALAASSS
+275 WVEVALAASA
-286 SITSSTGS
+286 SSTMT
-294 QQLQSE
+294 E
-300 GGVGY
+300 TVGVGY
-305 DLIYQTLLQM
+305 ELIHQTLQQM
-315 RQYSG
+315 RQHTAV
-320 FRGDSLNS
+320 RGESINT
-328 QALKKDA
+328 QVLKKDA

-345 LCLFEEICNLAS
+345 LCLFEEICSLAS

-362 CSAGSASPG
+362 CSASSSSSSGS
-371 GVENDAV
+371 EIDAV

-426 DGSVK
+426 DGAVK

-453 KLALEPPRNM
+453 KLVLEPPRTM
-463 CKVSSS
+463 RKVSSS
-469 KGSDGHTLAVTGEGE
+469 KGSDGHTLAVTAEGE

-556 RNVPTLVKDISGVG
+556 RNMPTLVKDISGVG
-570 QAACGSSHTMAV
+570 QVACGSSHTIAV
-582 AQDGRM
+582 AQDGRI

-661 PRFIEELSVTKII
+661 PRLIEELSITKII

-689 NEVYAW
+689 NEVFAW

-768 SFLERYCDG
+768 SFLERYCDSISG
-777 IGGEMPPAPFPS
+777 DTPPAPFPS
-789 RREHHQFVLLCMKL
+789 KREHHQFVLLCMKL

-829 NLLFRLIDSSVPES
+829 NLLFRLIDSNVPDS
-843 IQQAVMNTLSI
+843 IQQAVMSTLSI

-914 GELTAGAGP
+914 GELSAGLA
-923 LGPPLTSSPDR
+923 LPPTPDR
-934 PSPSPEALH
+934 PTGSVSSGSEAP
-943 DHLHLAEMLLKT
+943 DQLHLAEVLLKT

-972 KNSDKQQSSRS
+972 KNSDKQRFSQS
-983 QRQTDP
+983 QKQTEA

-1001 KHLLAHCYSQTNTED
+1001 RHLLAHCYIHTGAED
-1016 DSSVTLLHKHLCLL
+1016 DSSVVLLHKHLCLL
-1030 LPYTAETF
+1030 LPYAAETF
-1038 RRSTILLEESS
+1038 RRSTILLEEST
-1049 LDKHVIHK
+1049 LDKHVIKK
-1057 LHTVLLSSVAGSL
+1057 LHTVLFVSVAGSL

-1076 SLLLLPLWVVRPLLT
+1076 SLLLLPLAVVRPLLP
-1091 HLLCLL
+1091 HLLTLL
-1097 EHLNEFNCLLPDTAL
+1097 EHLNELNCYLPNTAH
-1112 LEERELEAA
+1112 LEDMELEGTSEEASETSEPITA
-1121 CSGQLDD
+1121 S
-1128 TERAG
+1128 E
-1133 PSHGGAED
+1133 SED
-1141 DGWVWL
+1141 WAWL

-1166 QGPPPS
+1166 QGPPLS
-1172 VQERTSEYWLCN
+1172 IQERTAEFWLCN

-1192 MDFEQLDSST
+1192 IDFEQLDWAMG
-1202 SWLTEAVL
+1202 WLTEAVFM
-1210 LGCPDAKLADLCLS
+1210 GCGDVRLAELRLS
-1224 EENSMLMELA
+1224 EDNTTLVELA
-1234 LGSSR
+1234 LGSPR
-1239 EPAGGLWRKMKEYAI
+1239 EPASAIWRKMKEFAA
-1254 SRDWDNSGPSGD
+1254 SRDWDNSGSVGD
-1266 SLLETA
+1266 SVLETV

-1279 LLKHTGLQDEA
+1279 LLKHAGLHEA
-1290 YWQDKYEPCEMLI
+1290 YWQDKYEPCEVLI
-1303 EIYEMVY
+1303 EIYQVVY
-1310 KIRSALLAHKDT
+1310 KIRSTLLSYKESIGNPT
-1322 PVTTA
+1322 SVQTTTTTKEA
-1327 NTQALAN
+1327 SL
-1334 SKQSPSGQDR
+1334 SSQSPSDER
-1344 QEPGPSGRE
+1344 QEAGSSGDQTGRDADPSS
-1353 QQADRGK
+1353 QTPHA
-1360 DQDPELGGH
+1360 
-1369 SGGHGTHQGGQFLP
+1369 
-1383 TTAEH
+1383 AEH
-1388 NQEEGP
+1388 NQDDPLEE
-1394 EEDTPSI
+1394 ETPSI

-1445 TPEREPPNTQGWE
+1445 TPDREPPLRPWDQHSTTDQGL
-1458 RRRGSEEGMSF
+1458 SF
-1469 PVACHLVVSRCVF
+1469 PAACHLLVSRCLF
-1482 LLLGVRPAWQEQ
+1482 LLLGVRAAWQEESVLSQTPTESSLARSPPYNEALETKIEMQ
-1494 SEETGQAES
+1494 SSSERSFSDKETPDQS
-1503 TGARKSTSSTDSL
+1503 KSSS
-1516 LSPKAEQSRFTL
+1516 
-1528 GSRKPSAGQ
+1528 G
-1537 SRNSFKNRMGLPL
+1537 SFKNKIGLPL

-1570 TSSMCQ
+1570 TVLCP
-1576 GGAGSSS
+1576 GGGGTP
-1583 SVLSQV
+1583 VLGQV

-1598 RPTPPSSLL
+1598 RTSSLMDKDGG
-1607 EREAGSQADPKAITL
+1607 AHVDPKAITV
-1622 AMYQQQQ
+1622 AMAQQHQ
-1629 RAEVRL
+1629 RAQVRL

-1647 MEEKSSGSGSSPPLR
+1647 MEEKNVSSLAPPR

-1674 LSGCFGLGT
+1674 LSGCFGLGA
-1683 PITGCQSGDNDQMYH
+1683 PITSSLAAPNNKIHH
-1698 YTSGTQSAS
+1698 YTAGTQSAPIS
-1707 MFTQRELQSAAHT
+1707 VQRELQSAAHT
-1720 LYQQV
+1720 LYQQL
-1725 VRVLRQKVLTEREQT
+1725 VRVLRQKVALEREQS
-1740 GSYQPLLL
+1740 GSYQHLLL

-1759 PVDLVVVCKSGI
+1759 PVDLVVIIKCGV
-1771 LEILPLLTDNTCVL
+1771 LEILSTLTDNTCVL
-1785 MNQRWLVASV
+1785 VNQRWLAASM
-1795 SGSMLLNGAVKLAC
+1795 SGHMQLGGAVKLAA
-1809 ARLLQILAIAAS
+1809 ARLLQIFAIAAS
-1821 SCEDSLPLDVSQAL
+1821 SCEEALPLEVSQAL
-1835 LDVMCEQLQSLLH
+1835 MDVMSEQLQGLLH
-1848 MVHQQ
+1848 AVQQQ
-1853 EALENTATEEAD
+1853 EVLERDSTEHIQEETSKPEGAD
-1865 QDTSTKRIRIEG
+1865 V
-1877 MEMVRSSRVI
+1877 VRSSRVV

-1906 TKRVSAF
+1906 AKRVSACV
-1913 IKWIDPL
+1913 KWIDPL
-1920 MTIISH
+1920 MTIISY
-1926 KCSSGSPRFRNL
+1926 KCSSGNPRFHNL
-1938 RTKLLAFHILEG
+1938 RTKLLAFHILEA

-1956 DTAQIEQIVDQLF
+1956 DPVVMKQIVDQLF
-1969 GLLSVCMW
+1969 SLLSTYMW
-1977 EEPLAVKKNQEKTA
+1977 EELLAQRKNLEKERTS
-1991 ESSNRDPGSED
+1991 ENSNRDSGSED
-2002 ESIPIGDFSFD
+2002 ECIPIGDFSFD
-2013 PYKLICCSL
+2013 PHKLICCSL

-2038 LATTAINSGCFIWK
+2038 LATTAITSGCFIWK
-2052 FNITKENK
+2052 FYITKENR

-2129 NNKEPKLAFEGV
+2129 NNREPKLAFEGV
-2141 EATELYPCVLFYSS
+2141 DATELYPCVLFYSS
-2155 NPGEKVALCDLQMRG
+2155 NPGEKVTLCDLQMRG

-2182 SPRTTVLL
+2182 SPRATVLL
-2190 EATVQ
+2190 ESTIQ
-2195 LLCRL
+2195 LLRRL
-2200 HQCDGYWTQHIN
+2200 YMNDDWVQHIN
-2212 QHMQSRLELIGPLM
+2212 QHMLNRLQLINPLM
-2226 KEGGLG
+2226 REGQAKMAGHASKEFDEKCGVNRERGFAWVDVG
-2232 TVKHA
+2232 TSTDHLS
-2237 GPRPK
+2237 GPA
-2242 GIDEREKNKEQVRTC
+2242 
-2257 VGEETVEPG
+2257 
-2266 DLVTGPSG
+2266 G
-2274 LSETQLGALCS
+2274 LSDAQLSMLCT
-2285 EVWPVLALIGGVDS
+2285 EVWPVMALIGGVDS
-2299 GLRAGGLCLHKP
+2299 GLRAGGTCLHKP

-2323 EGSPLAKLQWEEA
+2323 EGSPLAKLQWEET
-2336 DLSVSFLNSWSPSDT
+2336 DFTVSFLNSWSPSDT
-2351 PLSSLEPCDVPQCD
+2351 PLSSLEPCDVPQLD
-2365 VSRFRGL
+2365 MSRCRGL
-2372 KPSVLLDLIFL
+2372 KPSVLFDLIL
-2383 TGLLE
+2383 MTGILE
-2388 EQEEARERGGGAGRT
+2388 EQEPPYG
-2403 RKSCSSEQEEEGWS
+2403 SSETPGLPRNRISSEGG
-2417 IPRSVLE
+2417 PRSELE

-2429 DIARVMMDDDD
+2429 DIARIMMD
-2440 IERGT
+2440 EE
-2445 GLTEEREER
+2445 GLSCPVVSDRNKEEENQEDTFRSLVQSNEERA
-2454 EGERER
+2454 GA
-2460 NSHPSPTRALSESCD
+2460 H
-2475 DPEEGSTSSSC
+2475 C
-2486 PPTPT
+2486 PPI
-2491 PTLPTP
+2491 LA
-2497 SPHQTKPQPDVFSL
+2497 PQPRVDFFAL
-2511 ELRAVRV
+2511 ELRAVRI

-2540 LLLVPKHQDPSTAA
+2540 LLLVPKSDAEVNV
-2554 ILTSSS
+2554 SS
-2560 PDQAKPGDSG
+2560 PD
-2570 LSPAPAGEDSNA
+2570 PARTSAGGEENA
-2582 AEMRSVLQFM
+2582 ELRSVLQFV

-2603 CPIKQSVSLSDL
+2603 CPIKQAMALSDL
-2615 ERAQVLI
+2615 ERAQIII
-2622 FKGTLNTLQEDK
+2622 FKGVMSRLHEDGSK
-2634 GTKDR
+2634 ERKDSA
-2639 KEPGHHSSSQ
+2639 GHSSSQ
-2649 PLSKTSSSVS
+2649 PVSKSSSSVS
-2659 LYSTGSEGTA
+2659 LYSNGSEGTA
-2669 IFGQSNGASASSSTN
+2669 IFGQSASPSTN
-2684 DLAASLLSALQAD
+2684 DLTASLLTALQAD

-2723 GLVNNPPMLHG
+2723 GLVHSPVLPP
-2734 PGPGFGLA
+2734 GLSL
-2742 TSSSCEGF
+2742 TSSASCEGF

-2757 MEPCAN
+2757 LEPCG
-2763 SQARSRG
+2763 QTRTPV
-2770 AERPQMFVPVRLLE
+2770 EQPQMFVPVRLLE
-2784 MGFSMRHIYKA
+2784 MGFSMRHIYRA
-2795 MEAAGVAGEV
+2795 MEAAGVTGEV

-2819 HPLTEE
+2819 HPITEE
-2825 LQMESQPAGAST
+2825 QQAGEGSFAGGAT
-2837 TETPSPDGPETVQCP
+2837 DTPSSEGPETVQCP
-2852 EAPTSEPNESLL
+2852 ESPAPLTLQESREPNESLL

-2879 LTRNRPPPARRQRSS
+2879 LTRNRPPPARRQRSGVS
-2894 LGHRTSFR
+2894 QRTSFR
-2902 RADSPSPNPIPPL
+2902 RADSPSPSPVPSL
-2915 YRQDPGVSEWPE
+2915 YRQDVGVAEWPE

-2935 AEEESELG
+2935 AEDDSELG

-2955 ELQFREFISSER
+2955 ELLTPEFITSER
-2967 DTLWMVEGGEEHQP
+2967 DTLWMVEGREEHP
-2981 HDMVQCEL
+2981 EPNEMVECEL

-3014 RGYRSTGA
+3014 CGYRSNGA

-3041 CSTCREKYLAANL
+3041 CNACREKYLASNL
-3054 GEIGSKH
+3054 GVMSSKQ
-3061 DRLKGLASDLIGR
+3061 DRARGLVSDLIGQ
-3074 LDSTSDEDWELGPL
+3074 LDGTSEDEWDLGNQE
-3088 DDSDPDRLTGL
+3088 DSDSDRLTGL
-3099 EDFGVLLRPLGLSE
+3099 EDFGILLRPLGLSE
-3113 KKLVPDPIPFTEND
+3113 KKPVPDPIPFIEHD
-3127 PLGALVN
+3127 PLGALVSGSASGNN
-3134 STSNPDGSMIQKGVV
+3134 SLLYKGVV
-3149 SIDTKG
+3149 STELK
-3155 LGSSG
+3155 SSSV
-3160 PLTLGEQAASLRDPQ
+3160 PLSLGEQAASLREPQ
-3175 DRLQALGRVTSTAQ
+3175 ERLLALRRVTSTAQ

-3198 RALSQTSSSVSVCS
+3198 RALSQTSTSSVCNQ
-3212 ASSGLEG
+3212 SSGLEA

-3232 CLAAAGRVHTSVDQ
+3232 CLAAGGRVHTTVDR
-3246 QGVAGG
+3246 QGAG
-3252 SRGCGGATES
+3252 RGFVSDRTG
-3262 SSSAFLSFLSS
+3262 SAFLSFLSS
-3273 AIGSLVSHSPTA
+3273 AIASLVSQSPAA

-3298 AAATGMNLGAISD
+3298 AAATGMNMSAITD
-3311 PAQRV
+3311 
-3316 RLTST
+3316 
-3321 LKRAPQQDVTPLTPP
+3321 PQQRMRQSFALKGASQEPREITPP

-3347 LTEKGIRYRYSPE
+3347 LTEKGIRYRYNVE
-3360 RTVTE
+3360 RSE
-3365 QHETKGPEAGSPSAA
+3365 SSESKEGGSPPPAGPPLSQAA
-3380 VPPPQVGARVGPLE
+3380 MRVGPLE

-3408 TSKHRQWAAQQLV
+3408 TSIHRQWAAQQLV
-3421 QALAASE
+3421 QALAVSE
-3428 RERDNPIRP
+3428 KDNTARP

-3446 LRKCPLKK
+3446 LRKCPIKK
-3454 LEGHHG
+3454 LEGHQN
-3460 RVTSCTWNNEQ
+3460 RVSSCSWNAEQ
-3471 GLLATGAQ
+3471 GLLATGSQ
-3479 DGTVRLWDVNQNTA
+3479 DGTVRLWAITPNTA
-3493 DLQCTHSCSISDDR
+3493 ELQQTHTCSISEDAQSSD
-3507 RGSEAAGGAH
+3507 GSMGSH
-3517 LVSPVYWSSGGT
+3517 LMSAVSWSAGGT
-3529 LLAAFQNKII
+3529 LLAAFQNKLL
-3539 NIWTVNG
+3539 NIWNVNG
-3546 AQGHVE
+3546 TQAHME
-3552 AQPSWVTALSWVQT
+3552 AQSSWVTALSWVQT
-3566 SSPFPTQGGIAG
+3566 STPFLSQEACSQVSP
-3578 KDAQPESLL
+3578 PESLL

-3592 GSLCRLQVTE
+3592 GSLCWLEVTDDLWVE
-3602 DFSIEST
+3602 RT
-3609 ELTRCHRKESPQCV
+3609 ELTHCYRKEAPQCL
-3623 AWHSVDKPF
+3623 AWYSVDKPF

-3651 EQPLLLSAFPES
+3651 DPPILLTAFPES
-3663 VSILRWDPTGH
+3663 VSALRWDPTGH
-3674 LLLST
+3674 LLLSV

-3689 RAGGTWITLH
+3689 RASGAWVTLH
-3699 SLFHTGTVNTAEWCP
+3699 SLFHAGTVNTAEWCP
-3714 LPGRGPE
+3714 LPGRGLE

-3726 AVGSQNGLL
+3726 AVGCQNGLL
-3735 NVWTL
+3735 YVWTL
-3740 PQGGTNVSVPKFL
+3740 PQGGANVVVPSFL
-3753 GSSSSQE
+3753 APSTSQDK
-3760 NNSGIKRGSAKCVF
+3760 STAIKRGNAKCVF

-3794 LVSGGIGGLLNIWS
+3794 LVSGGIGGVLNIWS
-3808 LQDGSILQTVVTG
+3808 LRDGSVLQTVVTG
-3821 LGSVV
+3821 MGSVV
-3826 STTWIPNVGV
+3826 CTTWIPHIGV
-3836 AACSGR
+3836 TACSGR

-3852 SDWISQNHVLASC
+3852 PDWISQNHVLASC
-3865 RTVLRTQGILGL
+3865 RSVLRSQGILGL

-3892 LLQEQYSYERSH
+3892 LLQEQYSYEKSH
-3904 VTAGDQ
+3904 VMAGDQ
-3910 LVHSA
+3910 LTHSA
-3915 FLQSLASLTVGLSLE
+3915 FLQSLAALAVGLYLD
-3930 QYLCRPCR
+3930 QLLCRQPR
-3938 PPHHHPASL
+3938 PPHHSGTGPDQDGAPGSFCPSEWNWL
-3947 SLDHTHS
+3947 SIY
-3954 CPMEWSW
+3954 
-3961 LQTFSTTVKSAE
+3961 STTVKSAE
-3973 AIARGTAFPESFTV
+3973 AFARGTSFPESFIA
-3987 PEFQQAGTTELT
+3987 PEFHHSGSTEST

-4004 SKWSFMMDEQLMSW
+4004 SKWTFMMDEQLMSW
-4018 ATTRPED
+4018 ATSRPED
-4025 WQQGGKSQVF
+4025 WQQGGKSEVY

-4048 GTNLMVPT
+4048 GTSASVPT
-4056 IAPSLSQT
+4056 LAPSLSQT
-4064 HQVVCGQNCT
+4064 QQVVCGQNCT

-4121 SCGSDGHSLALT
+4121 SYGSDGHSLALT

-4158 RPKQVEALQGEEVV
+4158 RPKQIEALQGEEVV

-4180 SAVITTDGK
+4180 SAAVTSDGK
-4189 LLTFG
+4189 LFTFG

-4203 RSTSNKMLPERVTAL
+4203 RSTSNKMVPERVTAL
-4218 EGYHIGQV
+4218 DGYHIGQV

-4233 LVLSSDGMSVWSF
+4233 LVLSSDGLTVWAF

-4255 TGPCTVKSYPQKVE
+4255 IGPCTVKCYPQKVE
-4269 QLCNKGIKKVGCG
+4269 ALCNKGIKKVGCG
-4282 TQFSVVLAKDGHVY
+4282 THFSVVLAKDGHVY
-4296 TFGQERLIGLPDSL
+4296 TFGQERLIGLPDSM

-4316 PQVVP
+4316 PQIIP
-4321 ALEGVFVEDIAV
+4321 ALEGVFIEDIAV
-4333 GCEHVLVLSSTGDV
+4333 GCEHILALSNTGDV
-4347 YAWGCNCEGQL
+4347 YAWGCNCEAQL

-4373 GLQGNNVRQIS
+4373 ALQGKNIRQIS
-4384 AGRCHSSAWT
+4384 AGRCHTSAWT
-4394 TPSPSVKASGAS
+4394 TPALSTRASGCS
-4406 ANLQLGLPQSIPPQ
+4406 GIQLGLPQSVPPQ
-4420 YNALKDCSPD
+4420 YNALKDFSPE

-4444 LMYKSWRLLNLHPRN
+4444 LMYKSWRLLNLDPRS
-4459 QVSSSRYSSGT
+4459 QVNASRYSSGT
-4470 AAIVQGQLRGL
+4470 SAIVQGQLRGL
-4481 LSPKVNTLPLVRS
+4481 LSPKVNTLPLVRT

-4528 AKQVVSLNPLELRLP
+4528 AKQVVNLNPTELRLP

-4578 VDLLIHT
+4578 VELLIHT
-4585 PNSSTDVG
+4585 PNSTADVG

-4600 LNPAAVSEDHMVQF
+4600 LNPAAVSDDHMVQF

-4638 VWKQLC
+4638 VWKQMC
-4644 CIPLGGPDLEEV
+4644 CIPLGAADLEEV
-4656 DLLTYRSLHGIR
+4656 DLLTYRSLQGIL
-4668 HLDNSGITEDN
+4668 HLDNSVINEEN
-4679 FHVMIPLDSFMAHSA
+4679 FTVMIPLDSFVAQSA
-4694 DGKLVPVVPGGHNI
+4694 DGTLVPMIPGGHNVP
-4708 SLTFSNK
+4708 LTFSNRN
-4715 SDYVERTLDYRLH
+4715 DYVERALHYRLH

-4799 ANEERVLFLRFVS
+4799 TNEERVLFLRFVS

>member
-1 MVPCQTHVMLK
+1 MVPSQTHVMLK

-19 SWAAEDSQTATR
+19 AWASEDSVQTTTR
-31 QGAAGLYAKLLHNK
+31 HGAACLYNKLLQNK
-45 EVVGVA
+45 EVVGLA
-51 QPVMDLIGPRLPD
+51 QPVQDLIGPRLPD

-69 SAAEE
+69 NADEE
-74 REEYLSSLLHSQ
+74 REEYLLALLHSQ
-86 RCLAHRVLARTP
+86 RCLAQRMLARTP
-98 YALGLHH
+98 YALALHH
-105 RLVVLQRIYY
+105 RLVVLQRVFY
-115 ALHSKYH
+115 AIHSKYH
-122 DRFRAPAPSQTM
+122 DRFRTPPPVPQHAPGGEGGALEPSFGL
-134 TSQDSGAMEP
+134 GAGVVGLEH
-144 ASEPWLPGGGSRVKS
+144 WLPGGGASRSKS

-172 LSLLFALLQQNWRY
+172 LSLLFALLQQNWQQGRQLEAVG
-186 AREDPGVALCND
+186 ARLDVGAALCND
-198 VLATASSVLAS
+198 VLATACSVLAS

-217 ENKIPA
+217 ENKIPS

-229 AQVADFLKKTSVS
+229 AQVADFLKKTAV
-242 SGSGGADRAGRRL
+242 SGSGADLVGRRL

-267 GSLRFLLE
+267 GALRFLLE

-286 SITSSTGS
+286 SSSGS
-294 QQLQSE
+294 DGASIAYE
-300 GGVGY
+300 
-305 DLIYQTLLQM
+305 LIHQTLFQM

-320 FRGDSLNS
+320 FRGDSANT
-328 QALKKDA
+328 QVLKKDA
-335 DGLCSLSHVA
+335 DGLCSLSHSA

-362 CSAGSASPG
+362 CSTGAASTG
-371 GVENDAV
+371 NEGDSV

-453 KLALEPPRNM
+453 KLVLDPPRCM
-463 CKVSSS
+463 RKVSSS
-469 KGSDGHTLAVTGEGE
+469 KGSDGHTLAVTVEGE

-570 QAACGSSHTMAV
+570 QAACGSSHTIVV
-582 AQDGRM
+582 AQDGRI

-613 IEALHGFIIR
+613 VEALHGYIIR

-661 PRFIEELSVTKII
+661 PRLIEELSVTKII

-721 EGVSI
+721 EGISI

-768 SFLERYCDG
+768 SFLEHYCNG
-777 IGGEMPPAPFPS
+777 ISESTPPPPFTS
-789 RREHHQFVLLCMKL
+789 KREHHQFVLLCMKL

-811 HAGGTGATVLGA
+811 HAGGTGATVLGT

-843 IQQAVMNTLSI
+843 IQQAVMSTLSI

-914 GELTAGAGP
+914 GELTAGLSPAP
-923 LGPPLTSSPDR
+923 VHKHLTPNSEA
-934 PSPSPEALH
+934 PE
-943 DHLHLAEMLLKT
+943 HLHLAEVLLKT

-972 KNSDKQQSSRS
+972 KNSDKQQHSQT
-983 QRQTDP
+983 QRQTEP

-1001 KHLLAHCYSQTNTED
+1001 KHLFAHCYIFTTSED
-1016 DSSVTLLHKHLCLL
+1016 DSSVTLLHKHLRLL
-1030 LPYTAETF
+1030 LPYAADTF

-1049 LDKHVIHK
+1049 LDKHVIQK
-1057 LHTVLLSSVAGSL
+1057 LHTVLFGSVAGSL

-1076 SLLLLPLWVVRPLLT
+1076 SLLLLPLAVVRPLLP
-1091 HLLCLL
+1091 HLLSLL
-1097 EHLNEFNCLLPDTAL
+1097 EHLNELNCFLPVTGL
-1112 LEERELEAA
+1112 LEELELEG
-1121 CSGQLDD
+1121 SSPET
-1128 TERAG
+1128 TEEAG
-1133 PSHGGAED
+1133 TSTATEAGD
-1141 DGWVWL
+1141 WMWL
-1147 LDLERSVA
+1147 LDLERTVA

-1172 VQERTSEYWLCN
+1172 IQEKTEEFWLCN

-1192 MDFEQLDSST
+1192 MDLEQLECAT
-1202 SWLTEAVL
+1202 GWLTEAVL
-1210 LGCPDAKLADLCLS
+1210 LGCSDARLCSDDLGLS
-1224 EENSMLMELA
+1224 EESTMLVELA

-1239 EPAGGLWRKMKEYAI
+1239 EPASGLWRKMKDYAA
-1254 SRDWDNSGPSGD
+1254 SRDWDGAGPPGD

-1279 LLKHTGLQDEA
+1279 LLKHTGLPDEA
-1290 YWQDKYEPCEMLI
+1290 YWQDKYEPCELLI
-1303 EIYEMVY
+1303 EIYQMVF
-1310 KIRSALLAHKDT
+1310 KIRSTLLSYKDT
-1322 PVTTA
+1322 AARAA
-1327 NTQALAN
+1327 NTQTASSNKQSSLG
-1334 SKQSPSGQDR
+1334 SQSPSEDR
-1344 QEPGPSGRE
+1344 LEPSTSGEQTGRE
-1353 QQADRGK
+1353 RHPGNQA
-1360 DQDPELGGH
+1360 LA
-1369 SGGHGTHQGGQFLP
+1369 
-1383 TTAEH
+1383 AEH
-1388 NQEEGP
+1388 NQDQGVP
-1394 EEDTPSI
+1394 EEETPTI

-1431 SGTSTLPSSTESPG
+1431 SGTSTLPSSAESPG
-1445 TPEREPPNTQGWE
+1445 TPEKEPLLRQWDRCTSDPIL
-1458 RRRGSEEGMSF
+1458 SF
-1469 PVACHLVVSRCVF
+1469 PAACHLVVSRCLF
-1482 LLLGVRPAWQEQ
+1482 LLLGVRAAWQEQ
-1494 SEETGQAES
+1494 SELIDVQS
-1503 TGARKSTSSTDSL
+1503 QLSRRSSSSTE
-1516 LSPKAEQSRFTL
+1516 AQSFLRLESKLQGEREPTDHSK
-1528 GSRKPSAGQ
+1528 GVTV
-1537 SRNSFKNRMGLPL
+1537 SFKNKMGLPL
-1550 CSLGIMKDAWER
+1550 CSLGIMRDAWER

-1570 TSSMCQ
+1570 TTLCQ
-1576 GGAGSSS
+1576 DGVGSAI
-1583 SVLSQV
+1583 LSHV
-1589 FHFLCGSLL
+1589 FRFLCGSLL
-1598 RPTPPSSLL
+1598 HTSALV
-1607 EREAGSQADPKAITL
+1607 EKDAGSQADPKAITL
-1622 AMYQQQQ
+1622 AMAQQQQ
-1629 RAEVRL
+1629 RVEVRL

-1647 MEEKSSGSGSSPPLR
+1647 MEEKSSGSTPPPR

-1674 LSGCFGLGT
+1674 LSGCFCLGT
-1683 PITGCQSGDNDQMYH
+1683 LTVGILASPMDKLYH
-1698 YTSGTQSAS
+1698 YSSGTQSAQMS
-1707 MFTQRELQSAAHT
+1707 SQRELQAAAHT

-1725 VRVLRQKVLTEREQT
+1725 VRVLRQKVALEREQT
-1740 GSYQPLLL
+1740 GAYQHLLL
-1748 ATVFALNFHYQ
+1748 ATVFALNFHYR
-1759 PVDLVVVCKSGI
+1759 PVDLLVIIRCGI
-1771 LEILPLLTDNTCVL
+1771 LEILSSLTDNTCVL
-1785 MNQRWLVASV
+1785 MNQRWLAASV
-1795 SGSMLLNGAVKLAC
+1795 SDHTLLSGAVKLAS

-1821 SCEDSLPLDVSQAL
+1821 SCEEVLPLEVSQAL
-1835 LDVMCEQLQSLLH
+1835 MDVMCEQLQGLLH
-1848 MVHQQ
+1848 TVHQQ
-1853 EALENTATEEAD
+1853 EMLENSTAEKSESSGKNQNPEKVTH
-1865 QDTSTKRIRIEG
+1865 
-1877 MEMVRSSRVI
+1877 SSRVV

-1906 TKRVSAF
+1906 TMRVSAF

-1920 MTIISH
+1920 MTIISY
-1926 KCSSGSPRFRNL
+1926 KCTAGTPRFHNL
-1938 RTKLLAFHILEG
+1938 RTKLLAFHILEAI
-1950 LLPACS
+1950 LPACS
-1956 DTAQIEQIVDQLF
+1956 DSTHIKQIVSQLF
-1969 GLLSVCMW
+1969 GLLSAFMW
-1977 EEPLAVKKNQEKTA
+1977 EEPLAIKKNLEVIS
-1991 ESSNRDPGSED
+1991 ESNKMESDRED
-2002 ESIPIGDFSFD
+2002 ECIPIGDFSFD
-2013 PYKLICCSL
+2013 PHKLICCSL

-2038 LATTAINSGCFIWK
+2038 LATTVITSGCFIWK
-2052 FNITKENK
+2052 FYITKENK

-2141 EATELYPCVLFYSS
+2141 DATELYPCVLFYSS

-2170 MPSDLLPGEPLC
+2170 MPNDLQAGEPLC
-2182 SPRTTVLL
+2182 SPRATVLL
-2190 EATVQ
+2190 ETTVQ
-2195 LLCRL
+2195 LLRRL
-2200 HQCDGYWTQHIN
+2200 HRCEVWTPHIN
-2212 QHMQSRLELIGPLM
+2212 QHMQARLELIGPLM
-2226 KEGGLG
+2226 RDTSSSRQGQSTKAPEEDGESGGPVAKAL
-2232 TVKHA
+2232 
-2237 GPRPK
+2237 
-2242 GIDEREKNKEQVRTC
+2242 E
-2257 VGEETVEPG
+2257 
-2266 DLVTGPSG
+2266 LVTSPSG
-2274 LSETQLGALCS
+2274 LSDVQLSALCS

-2299 GLRAGGLCLHKP
+2299 GLRAGGTCRHKP

-2336 DLSVSFLNSWSPSDT
+2336 DLTVSFLNSWSPSDT
-2351 PLSSLEPCDVPQCD
+2351 PLSSLEPCDVPQLD
-2365 VSRFRGL
+2365 ISLFQGL
-2372 KPSVLLDLIFL
+2372 RPSVLVDLIFL
-2383 TGLLE
+2383 TGILE
-2388 EQEEARERGGGAGRT
+2388 EQEPHSL
-2403 RKSCSSEQEEEGWS
+2403 RKRAPEGS
-2417 IPRSVLE
+2417 QHSDLE
-2424 RRLDE
+2424 RRLDD
-2429 DIARVMMDDDD
+2429 DIARAMLN
-2440 IERGT
+2440 EEAAS
-2445 GLTEEREER
+2445 GLTEKEEDENEVVGGGLQGGGPDR
-2454 EGERER
+2454 KIFKVPGEEQDGVPVP
-2460 NSHPSPTRALSESCD
+2460 SATPLHPR
-2475 DPEEGSTSSSC
+2475 
-2486 PPTPT
+2486 
-2491 PTLPTP
+2491 
-2497 SPHQTKPQPDVFSL
+2497 PDLFCL
-2511 ELRAVRV
+2511 ELRAVHV

-2529 AVILSCGKFTD
+2529 TVILGCGRFSD
-2540 LLLVPKHQDPSTAA
+2540 LLLVPKSDAGAAVTSPDPS
-2554 ILTSSS
+2554 
-2560 PDQAKPGDSG
+2560 KPHG
-2570 LSPAPAGEDSNA
+2570 AGGEQE
-2582 AEMRSVLQFM
+2582 AELRSVLQFV
-2592 VRSMVKWAVRP
+2592 VRNMVKWAVRP
-2603 CPIKQSVSLSDL
+2603 CPIKQPVSLADL
-2615 ERAQVLI
+2615 ERAQIMI
-2622 FKGTLNTLQEDK
+2622 FKGALNRLPQDGSSRNPTDSGL
-2634 GTKDR
+2634 
-2639 KEPGHHSSSQ
+2639 HSSSQ
-2649 PLSKTSSSVS
+2649 PVSKSSSSIS
-2659 LYSTGSEGTA
+2659 LYSNGSEGTA
-2669 IFGQSNGASASSSTN
+2669 VFGQSASSSTN
-2684 DLAASLLSALQAD
+2684 DLAASLLTALQAD

-2704 FLPINLLQRMV
+2704 FLPVNLLQRMV

-2723 GLVNNPPMLHG
+2723 GLVHNPVLP
-2734 PGPGFGLA
+2734 PGFSLA
-2742 TSSSCEGF
+2742 SSASCEAF

-2757 MEPCAN
+2757 LEPCG
-2763 SQARSRG
+2763 QTRTHV
-2770 AERPQMFVPVRLLE
+2770 EHPQMFVPVRLLE
-2784 MGFSMRHIYKA
+2784 MGFSVRHIYRA
-2795 MEAAGVAGEV
+2795 MEAAGVTGDV
-2805 DSRTIEVLASWMLE
+2805 DSRTIEILASWMLE
-2819 HPLTEE
+2819 HPLSDEPQTGEGP
-2825 LQMESQPAGAST
+2825 SGGGAT
-2837 TETPSPDGPETVQCP
+2837 DTPSSEGPETVQCP
-2852 EAPTSEPNESLL
+2852 ESPAPLSLQENREPNESML

-2879 LTRNRPPPARRQRSS
+2879 LTRNRPPPARRQRSG
-2894 LGHRTSFR
+2894 LGQRTSFR
-2902 RADSPSPNPIPPL
+2902 RADSPSPNPVPAL
-2915 YRQDPGVSEWPE
+2915 YRQEVGVTEWTE

-2943 YMDDPYH
+2943 YMDDPYQ

-2955 ELQFREFISSER
+2955 ELLTPEFITSER
-2967 DTLWMVEGGEEHQP
+2967 DTLWMVESGEEHPEP
-2981 HDMVQCEL
+2981 HEMVECEL

-3014 RGYRSTGA
+3014 RGYRSNGA

-3041 CSTCREKYLAANL
+3041 CSSCREKYLAANL
-3054 GEIGSKH
+3054 GELSSKQ
-3061 DRLKGLASDLIGR
+3061 DRKGLASDLIGR
-3074 LDSTSDEDWELGPL
+3074 LDSTSEDEWELGHQ
-3088 DDSDPDRLTGL
+3088 DDCDSDRLTGL
-3099 EDFGVLLRPLGLSE
+3099 EDFGLLLRPLGLSE
-3113 KKLVPDPIPFTEND
+3113 KKLVPDPIPFSEPD
-3127 PLGALVN
+3127 PLGSLICSSLSSDKTQLYKGLV
-3134 STSNPDGSMIQKGVV
+3134 SADQKG
-3149 SIDTKG
+3149 
-3155 LGSSG
+3155 SG
-3160 PLTLGEQAASLRDPQ
+3160 APLSLGEQAASLREPQ
-3175 DRLQALGRVTSTAQ
+3175 ERLQALKRVTATAQ

-3198 RALSQTSSSVSVCS
+3198 RTLSQSTSSTCS
-3212 ASSGLEG
+3212 QSCGLEA

-3232 CLAAAGRVHTSVDQ
+3232 CLAAAGRVHT
-3246 QGVAGG
+3246 GVEPEGLCG
-3252 SRGCGGATES
+3252 RGTVYDS
-3262 SSSAFLSFLSS
+3262 SSFLSFLSS
-3273 AIGSLVSHSPTA
+3273 AIGCLVSHSAAA

-3298 AAATGMNLGAISD
+3298 AAATGLNIGAISD
-3311 PAQRV
+3311 PQQRA
-3316 RLTST
+3316 RLSFCPPFLKERDAT
-3321 LKRAPQQDVTPLTPP
+3321 LVTHP

-3347 LTEKGIRYRYSPE
+3347 LTEKGIRYRYTAE
-3360 RTVTE
+3360 RNDSE
-3365 QHETKGPEAGSPSAA
+3365 SKDGGSPALSSA
-3380 VPPPQVGARVGPLE
+3380 QLGIRVGPLE

-3421 QALAASE
+3421 QAMAASE
-3428 RERDNPIRP
+3428 RDNPVRP
-3437 QTYSDMAGD
+3437 QTYSDMSGD
-3446 LRKCPLKK
+3446 LRKCLLKK
-3454 LEGHHG
+3454 LEGHQN
-3460 RVTSCTWNNEQ
+3460 RVTSCNWNNAL
-3471 GLLATGAQ
+3471 GLLATGSQ
-3479 DGTVRLWDVNQNTA
+3479 DGTIRLWEVSQTAA
-3493 DLQCTHSCSISDDR
+3493 DLQCTLTFSPSEDTQGLE
-3507 RGSEAAGGAH
+3507 GSVGTHLLSSVFWSPGA
-3517 LVSPVYWSSGGT
+3517 T
-3529 LLAAFQNKII
+3529 LLAASQNKLIS
-3539 NIWTVNG
+3539 IWTVNG
-3546 AQGHVE
+3546 SQGHVE
-3552 AQPSWVTALSWVQT
+3552 AQPSWVTALSWAQT
-3566 SSPFPTQGGIAG
+3566 PTPFTSQEAANQVIPA
-3578 KDAQPESLL
+3578 ESML
-3587 VGRLD
+3587 VGRLN
-3592 GSLCRLQVTE
+3592 GSLCWLEVSE
-3602 DFSIEST
+3602 DLRVQST
-3609 ELTRCHRKESPQCV
+3609 ELPRCHRKESPQCI

-3645 AESYET
+3645 AQSHET
-3651 EQPLLLSAFPES
+3651 EQPVLLSAFSEG
-3663 VSILRWDPTGH
+3663 ICGLKWDPTGH
-3674 LLLST
+3674 LLLSW

-3684 VKIWG
+3684 VKVWG
-3689 RAGGTWITLH
+3689 RVSGTWCTLH
-3699 SLFHTGTVNTAEWCP
+3699 SLFHTGTVSTAEWCS
-3714 LPGRGPE
+3714 LPGKGPE
-3721 PRLMM
+3721 PCLML
-3726 AVGSQNGLL
+3726 AVGCQNGLL
-3735 NVWTL
+3735 YVWTV
-3740 PQGGTNVSVPKFL
+3740 PQGGTSVSLPNFM
-3753 GSSSSQE
+3753 SSSSCLE
-3760 NNSGIKRGSAKCVF
+3760 KGKRGSAKCVF
-3774 RLSGHITAVKTLSF
+3774 RLSGHITAVKTLCF
-3788 CPSGLA
+3788 CPSGTA

-3808 LQDGSILQTVVTG
+3808 LRDGSVLQTIITG
-3821 LGSVV
+3821 LGSVIC
-3826 STTWIPNVGV
+3826 TTWIPNVGV

-3842 SKDALLIRCT
+3842 SKDVLLIRCT
-3852 SDWISQNHVLASC
+3852 QDWILQNHVLASC
-3865 RTVLRTQGILGL
+3865 RSVLRGQGILGL

-3883 AVFLERLPT
+3883 AVLLERLPV
-3892 LLQEQYSYERSH
+3892 LLQEQYNYERSH
-3904 VTAGDQ
+3904 VMAGDQ

-3915 FLQSLASLTVGLSLE
+3915 FLQSLASLAVGLSLD
-3930 QYLCRPCR
+3930 QLLCRLPV
-3938 PPHHHPASL
+3938 PPHHAGADAEAQH
-3947 SLDHTHS
+3947 
-3954 CPMEWSW
+3954 CPLEWSW
-3961 LQTFSTTVKSAE
+3961 LATFSTTVKCAE
-3973 AIARGTAFPESFTV
+3973 AFAKGNAFPESFMV
-3987 PEFQQAGTTELT
+3987 PEFHQPGVTELN

-4025 WQQGGKSQVF
+4025 WQQGGKSEVY

-4048 GTNLMVPT
+4048 GTNLTVPT
-4056 IAPSLSQT
+4056 LAPSLCQT
-4064 HQVVCGQNCT
+4064 QQVVCGQNCT
-4074 FLVQANGTVLAVG
+4074 FLVQTNGTVLAFG

-4100 DLYTPTV
+4100 DLYTPTI

-4121 SCGSDGHSLALT
+4121 SYGSDGHSLALT

-4158 RPKQVEALQGEEVV
+4158 RPKQIEALQGEEVV

-4180 SAVITTDGK
+4180 SAVVTADGK
-4189 LLTFG
+4189 LYTFG

-4203 RSTSNKMLPERVTAL
+4203 RSTSNKMLPERVAAL

-4233 LVLSSDGMSVWSF
+4233 LVLSSDGLTVWAF

-4255 TGPCTVKSYPQKVE
+4255 TGPCTVKCYPQKVE
-4269 QLCNKGIKKVGCG
+4269 LLCNKGVKKVACG
-4282 TQFSVVLAKDGHVY
+4282 THFSVALTKDGHVY
-4296 TFGQERLIGLPDSL
+4296 TFGQERLIGLPDSM
-4310 LKNHNR
+4310 LKHHNR

-4321 ALEGVFVEDIAV
+4321 ALEGVFVDDIAV
-4333 GCEHVLVLSSTGDV
+4333 GCEHVLALSSTGDI
-4347 YAWGCNCEGQL
+4347 YAWGCNCEAQL
-4358 GLGHSSPVKEPTLVT
+4358 GLGHANPVKEPVLVT
-4373 GLQGNNVRQIS
+4373 AGRAKNIRQIS
-4384 AGRCHSSAWT
+4384 AGRCHSAAWT
-4394 TPSPSVKASGAS
+4394 TPPPSAKTSGGPGG
-4406 ANLQLGLPQSIPPQ
+4406 LQLGLPLSVPPQ

-4430 VLNTRLRVLYHFSD
+4430 ILSTRLRVLYHFSD
-4444 LMYKSWRLLNLHPRN
+4444 LMYKSWRLLNLDPRN
-4459 QVSSSRYSSGT
+4459 QVSGSRYSSGT

-4494 IGRTMTQGK
+4494 IARTMTQGK

-4528 AKQVVSLNPLELRLP
+4528 AKQVVSLNPTELRLP

-4585 PNSSTDVG
+4585 PNSAADVG

-4600 LNPAAVSEDHMVQF
+4600 LNPAAVSEEHLGQF

-4644 CIPLGGPDLEEV
+4644 TIPLSVADLEEI
-4656 DLLTYRSLHGIR
+4656 DLLTFRSLQGIL
-4668 HLDNSGITEDN
+4668 HLDNSSITEEN
-4679 FHVMIPLDSFMAHSA
+4679 FTVMIPLDSFVAHSA
-4694 DGKLVPVVPGGHNI
+4694 DGKLVPVVPGGQNTA
-4708 SLTFSNK
+4708 LTYSNRTE
-4715 SDYVERTLDYRLH
+4715 YVERALEYRLH

-4799 ANEERVLFLRFVS
+4799 TNEERVLFLRFVS

-4826 KFQIIKVDRPVNG
+4826 KFQIIKVDRPING

-4859 ILAERLRYSIHNCP
+4859 VLAERLRYSIHNCP

-4878 NYMLSRNTDPAD
+4878 NYMLSRNTDAAE

>member
-1 MVPCQTHVMLK
+1 MLPCQTHVMLK

-19 SWAAEDSQTATR
+19 SWAAEDSVQTATR
-31 QGAAGLYAKLLHNK
+31 QGAAGLYTKLLHNK
-45 EVVGVA
+45 EVVGLA
-51 QPVMDLIGPRLPD
+51 QPVQDLIGPRLPD

-74 REEYLSSLLHSQ
+74 KEEYLSALLHSQ

-115 ALHSKYH
+115 AIHNKYH
-122 DRFRAPAPSQTM
+122 DRFRVTSPPQASA
-134 TSQDSGAMEP
+134 SQDSGALEP
-144 ASEPWLPGGGSRVKS
+144 ASEPWVPGGASRAKS

-186 AREDPGVALCND
+186 SREDPGAALCND

-242 SGSGGADRAGRRL
+242 SGNGGADQAGRRL

-275 WVEVALAASSS
+275 WVEVALAASAASTSSKSS
-286 SITSSTGS
+286 ST
-294 QQLQSE
+294 LSE

-320 FRGDSLNS
+320 FRGDSLNT

-362 CSAGSASPG
+362 CSAGSATTG
-371 GVENDAV
+371 GTENDV
-378 MVYVWGSNSSHQLA
+378 IMVYVWGSNSSHQLA

-453 KLALEPPRNM
+453 KLVLEPPRNM
-463 CKVSSS
+463 RKVSSS
-469 KGSDGHTLAVTGEGE
+469 KGSDGHTLAVTGEGD

-570 QAACGSSHTMAV
+570 QAACGSSHTIAV
-582 AQDGRM
+582 AQDGRV

-700 GQCGQGHTSTPVTK
+700 GQCGQGHTSTPITK
-714 PKKVIGL
+714 PKKVVGL

-743 TDRQLVAWHRPF
+743 SDRQLVAWHRPF

-768 SFLERYCDG
+768 SFLERYCDR
-777 IGGEMPPAPFPS
+777 IGEEIPPAPFPS
-789 RREHHQFVLLCMKL
+789 KREHHQFILLCMKL

-843 IQQAVMNTLSI
+843 IQQAVMNTLSV

-905 ASLLGYSSP
+905 ASLLGFSSP
-914 GELTAGAGP
+914 GELTAGPGSVVPP
-923 LGPPLTSSPDR
+923 LALTSSPDW
-934 PSPSPEALH
+934 PGPSPEALH
-943 DHLHLAEMLLKT
+943 DHLHLAEVLLKT

-972 KNSDKQQSSRS
+972 KNSDKQHSSQS
-983 QRQTDP
+983 QKQNDP

-1001 KHLLAHCYSQTNTED
+1001 KHLLAHCYIYTSTED
-1016 DSSVTLLHKHLCLL
+1016 DISVTLLHKHLFLL
-1030 LPYTAETF
+1030 LPYAAETF

-1057 LHTVLLSSVAGSL
+1057 LHTVLLGSVAGSL

-1076 SLLLLPLWVVRPLLT
+1076 SLLLLPLGVVRPLLT
-1091 HLLCLL
+1091 HLLSLL
-1097 EHLNEFNCLLPDTAL
+1097 EHLNEFNCLLPDTGL
-1112 LEERELEAA
+1112 LEEMELEGA
-1121 CSGQLDD
+1121 CSDSIDPAEGGKP
-1128 TERAG
+1128 G
-1133 PSHGGAED
+1133 PAEVEVD
-1141 DGWVWL
+1141 CWVWL

-1166 QGPPPS
+1166 QGMPPS

-1192 MDFEQLDSST
+1192 MDFEQLGSST
-1202 SWLTEAVL
+1202 EWLTEAVL
-1210 LGCPDAKLADLCLS
+1210 LGCSDAKMVDLRVN
-1224 EENSMLMELA
+1224 EENGMLIELA

-1239 EPAGGLWRKMKEYAI
+1239 EPVGGLWRKMKEYAI
-1254 SRDWDNSGPSGD
+1254 SRDWDNSGPSDD

-1279 LLKHTGLQDEA
+1279 LLKHTGLQDET
-1290 YWQDKYEPCEMLI
+1290 YWLEKYEPCKMLI

-1310 KIRSALLAHKDT
+1310 KIKSTVLAHKDT
-1322 PVTTA
+1322 PVTSA
-1327 NTQALAN
+1327 STQGLSNA
-1334 SKQSPSGQDR
+1334 KQASQDSQIPGVEDR
-1344 QEPGPSGRE
+1344 QEPGPSGVE
-1353 QQADRGK
+1353 QHGDRRK
-1360 DQDPELGGH
+1360 DRDPEAQ
-1369 SGGHGTHQGGQFLP
+1369 GHGSRQGLQVVP
-1383 TTAEH
+1383 SAAEH

-1401 SSMYLP
+1401 SK
-1407 EVLQCFLATR
+1407 VLQCFLATR

-1431 SGTSTLPSSTESPG
+1431 SGTSNLPSSTDSPG
-1445 TPEREPPNTQGWE
+1445 TPDREPPHRQEWE
-1458 RRRGSEEGMSF
+1458 QQRGSEDDLSF
-1469 PVACHLVVSRCVF
+1469 PAACLLVVSRCAF
-1482 LLLGVRPAWQEQ
+1482 LLLGVRPAWQEL

-1503 TGARKSTSSTDSL
+1503 TGAGKSTSSSDSL
-1516 LSPKAEQSRFTL
+1516 PNQKMEQNRFTTE
-1528 GSRKPSAGQ
+1528 GRKQTADQ
-1537 SRNSFKNRMGLPL
+1537 CQNSFKNKMGLPL

-1570 TSSMCQ
+1570 TSSMYH
-1576 GGAGSSS
+1576 GEAGSSPT
-1583 SVLSQV
+1583 VLGQV

-1598 RPTPPSSLL
+1598 KSTPTSSLL
-1607 EREAGSQADPKAITL
+1607 ERGAGGHADPKAITL

-1647 MEEKSSGSGSSPPLR
+1647 MEEKSIGSGSFPPSR

-1674 LSGCFGLGT
+1674 FSGCFALGT
-1683 PITGCQSGDNDQMYH
+1683 PINECLSGKNDKMSH
-1698 YTSGTQSAS
+1698 YTTGTQSAS
-1707 MFTQRELQSAAHT
+1707 MRVQRELQSAAHT

-1725 VRVLRQKVLTEREQT
+1725 VRVLRQKVLLGSDQT
-1740 GSYQPLLL
+1740 GSYQHLLL

-1759 PVDLVVVCKSGI
+1759 PVDLVVIIKCGI
-1771 LEILPLLTDNTCVL
+1771 LEILSLLTDNTCVL
-1785 MNQRWLVASV
+1785 MNQRWLATSV
-1795 SGSMLLNGAVKLAC
+1795 SGHMLLNGAVKLAC

-1821 SCEDSLPLDVSQAL
+1821 LCEDSLPLDVSQAL
-1835 LDVMCEQLQSLLH
+1835 MDVMSEQLQSLLH

-1853 EALENTATEEAD
+1853 EALEKSEAEETD
-1865 QDTSTKRIRIEG
+1865 QDTFTKSTRIEG
-1877 MEMVRSSRVI
+1877 MEVVRGCRVV

-1906 TKRVSAF
+1906 TKRLSSFV
-1913 IKWIDPL
+1913 KWVDPL

-1926 KCSSGSPRFRNL
+1926 KCCSGCSWFRNL

-1956 DTAQIEQIVDQLF
+1956 DPVQIQQIVNQLF
-1969 GLLSVCMW
+1969 GLLSVFMW
-1977 EEPLAVKKNQEKTA
+1977 EETLSGITKPEKT
-1991 ESSNRDPGSED
+1991 SMNSNRDSGSVD
-2002 ESIPIGDFSFD
+2002 ECIPIGDSFD

-2022 ESGNVLSHGS
+2022 ENGNILSHGS

-2038 LATTAINSGCFIWK
+2038 LATTAITSGCFIWK
-2052 FNITKENK
+2052 FYITKENK

-2141 EATELYPCVLFYSS
+2141 DATELYPCVLFYSS

-2170 MPSDLLPGEPLC
+2170 MPCDLLPGEPLC

-2195 LLCRL
+2195 LLRKL
-2200 HQCDGYWTQHIN
+2200 HQCDGHWTEHIN
-2212 QHMQSRLELIGPLM
+2212 QHMQTRLELIGPLM
-2226 KEGGLG
+2226 KEGGL
-2232 TVKHA
+2232 A
-2237 GPRPK
+2237 RMSPK
-2242 GIDEREKNKEQVRTC
+2242 GVDVKDKVQGISS
-2257 VGEETVEPG
+2257 GESPGPG
-2266 DLVTGPSG
+2266 DLVKGPSG
-2274 LSETQLGALCS
+2274 LSETQLVSLCA

-2311 SGRRAT
+2311 SGRRAI

-2323 EGSPLAKLQWEEA
+2323 EGSPMAKLQWEEA
-2336 DLSVSFLNSWSPSDT
+2336 DLSVSDI

-2365 VSRFRGL
+2365 VSRFRDL
-2372 KPSVLLDLIFL
+2372 KPSVLIDLIFL

-2388 EQEEARERGGGAGRT
+2388 EQEEGRWHGKGTGRT
-2403 RKSCSSEQEEEGWS
+2403 RNSCSSEEGGS
-2417 IPRSVLE
+2417 FPRSELE

-2429 DIARVMMDDDD
+2429 DISRVMMEDD
-2440 IERGT
+2440 IEGSPRMPWEKKQEFERG
-2445 GLTEEREER
+2445 R
-2454 EGERER
+2454 
-2460 NSHPSPTRALSESCD
+2460 HPSPTRALSESCD
-2475 DPEEGSTSSSC
+2475 DPEEGSTSSYC
-2486 PPTPT
+2486 PTFPAS
-2491 PTLPTP
+2491 PTP
-2497 SPHQTKPQPDVFSL
+2497 SPLQTKPQPDIFSL

-2540 LLLVPKHQDPSTAA
+2540 LLLVPKHQDPCSARLRST
-2554 ILTSSS
+2554 S
-2560 PDQAKPGDSG
+2560 PDQAKPGG
-2570 LSPAPAGEDSNA
+2570 LGSTPAPAGEDCNA
-2582 AEMRSVLQFM
+2582 AELRSVLQFVM
-2592 VRSMVKWAVRP
+2592 RSMVKWAVRP
-2603 CPIKQSVSLSDL
+2603 CPIKQSVALSDL
-2615 ERAQVLI
+2615 ERAQIMI
-2622 FKGTLNTLQEDK
+2622 FKGALNRLQDK
-2634 GTKDR
+2634 GATHR
-2639 KEPGHHSSSQ
+2639 KEAGPHSSSQ
-2649 PLSKTSSSVS
+2649 PVSKSSSSVS

-2723 GLVNNPPMLHG
+2723 GLVNNPSMLHS

-2742 TSSSCEGF
+2742 TSASCEGF
-2750 TEQQTSF
+2750 IEQQTSF
-2757 MEPCAN
+2757 MEPY
-2763 SQARSRG
+2763 SPVQPRSRVM
-2770 AERPQMFVPVRLLE
+2770 ERPQMFVPVRLLE

-2795 MEAAGVAGEV
+2795 MEAAGVTGEV

-2825 LQMESQPAGAST
+2825 LQTVGQPAGGST
-2837 TETPSPDGPETVQCP
+2837 TDTPSPDGPETVQCP

-2879 LTRNRPPPARRQRSS
+2879 LTRNRPPPARRQRSNM
-2894 LGHRTSFR
+2894 GHRASFR

-2915 YRQDPGVSEWPE
+2915 YRQDTGVTEWPE

-2955 ELQFREFISSER
+2955 ELQLREFISSER
-2967 DTLWMVEGGEEHQP
+2967 DTLWMVEGGEEHHEP
-2981 HDMVQCEL
+2981 NEMVECEL
-2989 CNTLTLQFNNHMK
+2989 CSTLTLQFNNHMK

-3041 CSTCREKYLAANL
+3041 CSSCREKYLAANL

-3061 DRLKGLASDLIGR
+3061 DRTHGLASDLIGH
-3074 LDSTSDEDWELGPL
+3074 LDSTSDDDWELGQL
-3088 DDSDPDRLTGL
+3088 DESDPNRLTGL
-3099 EDFGVLLRPLGLSE
+3099 EDFGLLLRPLGLSE

-3134 STSNPDGSMIQKGVV
+3134 GTSNTDRTVVQKGMAGTDKK
-3149 SIDTKG
+3149 S
-3155 LGSSG
+3155 SSG
-3160 PLTLGEQAASLRDPQ
+3160 PLSLGEQAASLRDPQ
-3175 DRLQALGRVTSTAQ
+3175 DRLQALRRVTSTAQ
-3189 ILLAYSMVM
+3189 ILLAYSIVM
-3198 RALSQTSSSVSVCS
+3198 RVLSQTSSSASVCS
-3212 ASSGLEG
+3212 ASSGLEA
-3219 LGLADIRILVRLM
+3219 LGVADIRILVRLM

-3246 QGVAGG
+3246 ERVAGG
-3252 SRGCGGATES
+3252 SMGCGVAIER

-3273 AIGSLVSHSPTA
+3273 AVGSLVTHSPTA

-3298 AAATGMNLGAISD
+3298 AAATGMNLAAISD
-3311 PAQRV
+3311 PEQRG

-3321 LKRAPQQDVTPLTPP
+3321 MKAALHQDVTPLTPP

-3347 LTEKGIRYRYSPE
+3347 LTEKGIRYRYTPE
-3360 RTVTE
+3360 RSVTE
-3365 QHETKGPEAGSPSAA
+3365 QHEAKDPDCSLAA
-3380 VPPPQVGARVGPLE
+3380 IPVTQFGARVGPLE

-3408 TSKHRQWAAQQLV
+3408 ISKHRQWAAQQLV

-3428 RERDNPIRP
+3428 RENPIRP

-3454 LEGHHG
+3454 LEGHYG
-3460 RVTSCTWNNEQ
+3460 RVTSCLWNSEQ

-3479 DGTVRLWDVNQNTA
+3479 DGTVRLWDVNQNTSE
-3493 DLQCTHSCSISDDR
+3493 LQCTHSCSTSDDR
-3507 RGSEAAGGAH
+3507 QSFEAVGGAH
-3517 LVSPVYWSSGGT
+3517 MLSPVHWSSGGS

-3539 NIWTVNG
+3539 HIWTVNG
-3546 AQGHVE
+3546 SLGHVK
-3552 AQPSWVTALSWVQT
+3552 AQPSWVTSLSWVQT
-3566 SSPFPTQGGIAG
+3566 SCPFPSQGGQGAS
-3578 KDAQPESLL
+3578 ACNRVQPESLL

-3592 GSLCRLQVTE
+3592 GSLCWLQVTE
-3602 DFSIEST
+3602 DLIVESM
-3609 ELTRCHRKESPQCV
+3609 ELTRCHRKESPQCL
-3623 AWHSVDKPF
+3623 AWHSLDKPF
-3632 AVGYPDGKILLAT
+3632 AAGYPDGKILLGT
-3645 AESYET
+3645 AGSYET
-3651 EQPLLLSAFPES
+3651 EPPILLSAFPES
-3663 VSILRWDPTGH
+3663 ISNLKWDPTGH

-3735 NVWTL
+3735 NLWTL
-3740 PQGGTNVSVPKFL
+3740 PQGGTSVSVPNFL
-3753 GSSSSQE
+3753 SSSSSQE
-3760 NNSGIKRGSAKCVF
+3760 KNSGIKRGSAKCVF
-3774 RLSGHITAVKTLSF
+3774 RLTGHITAVKTLSF

-3842 SKDALLIRCT
+3842 SKDVLLIRCT
-3852 SDWISQNHVLASC
+3852 PDWISQNHVLASC
-3865 RTVLRTQGILGL
+3865 RTVLRAQGILGL

-3930 QYLCRPCR
+3930 QYLCRACR
-3938 PPHHHPASL
+3938 PPHHPPDGLGS
-3947 SLDHTHS
+3947 DHAHS

-3973 AIARGTAFPESFTV
+3973 AIARGSAFPESFSV
-3987 PEFQQAGTTELT
+3987 PEFQLAGVTEISR
-3999 KPLDN
+3999 PLDN
-4004 SKWSFMMDEQLMSW
+4004 SKWTFMMDEQLMSW

-4025 WQQGGKSQVF
+4025 WQQGGKSEVF

-4056 IAPSLSQT
+4056 LAPSLSQT
-4064 HQVVCGQNCT
+4064 QQVVCGQNCT

-4100 DLYTPTV
+4100 DLYAPTV

-4113 YVVTQLVT
+4113 YVVTLLVT

-4180 SAVITTDGK
+4180 SAVVTADGK
-4189 LLTFG
+4189 LFTFG

-4233 LVLSSDGMSVWSF
+4233 LVLSSDGMNVWAF

-4255 TGPCTVKSYPQKVE
+4255 TGPCTVKCYPQKVE
-4269 QLCNKGIKKVGCG
+4269 QLCNKGVKKIGCG

-4333 GCEHVLVLSSTGDV
+4333 GCEHVLALCSTGDI

-4358 GLGHSSPVKEPTLVT
+4358 GLGHSSPVKEPNLVT
-4373 GLQGNNVRQIS
+4373 ALQGKNIRQIS

-4394 TPSPSVKASGAS
+4394 TPSPAAKAGSSVG
-4406 ANLQLGLPQSIPPQ
+4406 LQLGLPQSVPPQ

-4430 VLNTRLRVLYHFSD
+4430 ILNSRLRVLYHFSD
-4444 LMYKSWRLLNLHPRN
+4444 LMYKSWRLLNLDPRS
-4459 QVSSSRYSSGT
+4459 QVSASRYSSGT

-4600 LNPAAVSEDHMVQF
+4600 MNPAAASEDHMVQF

-4656 DLLTYRSLHGIR
+4656 DLLTYRSLHGIL
-4668 HLDNSGITEDN
+4668 HLDNSGINEDN
-4679 FHVMIPLDSFMAHSA
+4679 FHVMIPLDSFVAHGA

-4715 SDYVERTLDYRLH
+4715 NDYVERALDYRLH
-4728 EMDRQVAAVRE
+4728 EMDRQVAAVRV

-4770 EMLKKVVRYRDITD
+4770 DMLKKVVRYRDITD
-4784 SHQLIGWLWQSLEEF
+4784 SHQQISWLWQSLEEF

-4878 NYMLSRNTDPAD
+4878 NYMLSRNTDAAD

>member
-19 SWAAEDSQTATR
+19 SWSAEDSVQTATR
-31 QGAAGLYAKLLHNK
+31 QGAAALYAKLLHNK
-45 EVVGVA
+45 EVVGLA
-51 QPVMDLIGPRLPD
+51 QPVQDLIGPRLPD

-74 REEYLSSLLHSQ
+74 REEYLAALLHSQ
-86 RCLAHRVLARTP
+86 RCLAHRMLARTP
-98 YALGLHH
+98 YALALHH
-105 RLVVLQRIYY
+105 RTVALQRIYY

-122 DRFRAPAPSQTM
+122 DRYRAAPPAPQAP
-134 TSQDSGAMEP
+134 GADGGALEP
-144 ASEPWLPGGGSRVKS
+144 AAEPWSPGARVKS

-172 LSLLFALLQQNWRY
+172 LSLLFALLQQNWHQ
-186 AREDPGVALCND
+186 ARRDPGLALCND
-198 VLATASSVLAS
+198 VLATASSVLSS

-217 ENKIPA
+217 ENKIPP

-229 AQVADFLKKTSVS
+229 AQVADFLKRTSVS
-242 SGSGGADRAGRRL
+242 GSGADRAGRRL
-255 ALELLLGLAVQR
+255 ALELLLGLALQR

-275 WVEVALAASSS
+275 WMEVALAASAAACSAPDPA
-286 SITSSTGS
+286 GA
-294 QQLQSE
+294 E
-300 GGVGY
+300 GGIGY
-305 DLIYQTLLQM
+305 DLIVQTLHKM

-320 FRGDSLNS
+320 FRGESVNAQL
-328 QALKKDA
+328 LKKDA
-335 DGLCSLSHVA
+335 DGLCNLAHVA

-362 CSAGSASPG
+362 CSAGSATPG
-371 GVENDAV
+371 AESDAV

-447 NQSMPK
+447 NQSVPK
-453 KLALEPPRNM
+453 KLVLEPPRSM
-463 CKVSSS
+463 RKVSSS

-570 QAACGSSHTMAV
+570 QAACGSSHTIAV
-582 AQDGRM
+582 AQDGRI

-647 SCLGCGSSETTSLR
+647 SCLGCGSSETTALR

-755 CVDLEESTFTYLR
+755 CVDLEESTFAYLR

-777 IGGEMPPAPFPS
+777 ISCDTPPAPFPS
-789 RREHHQFVLLCMKL
+789 KREHHQFVLLCMKL

-829 NLLFRLIDSSVPES
+829 NLLFRLIDSSAPES

-914 GELTAGAGP
+914 GELTAG
-923 LGPPLTSSPDR
+923 LPPPPSPDR
-934 PSPSPEALH
+934 TSGSPDTH
-943 DHLHLAEMLLKT
+943 DHFHLAEVLLKT

-972 KNSDKQQSSRS
+972 KNSDKQQSN
-983 QRQTDP
+983 QAPKQTNP
-989 PSHFHHLLSALH
+989 PSHFHHLLSAMH
-1001 KHLLAHCYSQTNTED
+1001 KHLLAHCYIHTNTED
-1016 DSSVTLLHKHLCLL
+1016 DSSVTLLQKHLCLL
-1030 LPYTAETF
+1030 LPYAAETF
-1038 RRSTILLEESS
+1038 RRSTLLLEESS
-1049 LDKHVIHK
+1049 LDKHVIKK
-1057 LHTVLLSSVAGSL
+1057 LHTVLYSSVAGSL

-1076 SLLLLPLWVVRPLLT
+1076 SLLLLPLQVVRPLLP
-1091 HLLCLL
+1091 HLLSLL
-1097 EHLNEFNCLLPDTAL
+1097 EHLNELNCFLPDTGL
-1112 LEERELEAA
+1112 LEEMELEGVSAELPEGTSPA
-1121 CSGQLDD
+1121 
-1128 TERAG
+1128 
-1133 PSHGGAED
+1133 PGAESES
-1141 DGWVWL
+1141 WVWL

-1172 VQERTSEYWLCN
+1172 VQEKTSEFWLQN

-1192 MDFEQLDSST
+1192 MDFEQLDSAMA
-1202 SWLTEAVL
+1202 WLTEAVL
-1210 LGCPDAKLADLCLS
+1210 LGSADARLGELNVS
-1224 EENSMLMELA
+1224 EENGTLIELA
-1234 LGSSR
+1234 LGVAR
-1239 EPAGGLWRKMKEYAI
+1239 EPASGLWRRMKEYAV
-1254 SRDWDNSGPSGD
+1254 SRDWDSSGPSGD
-1266 SLLETA
+1266 PLLETA

-1303 EIYEMVY
+1303 EIYQMVY
-1310 KIRSALLAHKDT
+1310 KVRSTLLSHKDSPGNSANVQT
-1322 PVTTA
+1322 PSVT
-1327 NTQALAN
+1327 
-1334 SKQSPSGQDR
+1334 KQSSLVSQSPGDER
-1344 QEPGPSGRE
+1344 QEGSGAPSERPAKE
-1353 QQADRGK
+1353 A
-1360 DQDPELGGH
+1360 EV
-1369 SGGHGTHQGGQFLP
+1369 GGQTAP
-1383 TTAEH
+1383 AEH
-1388 NQEEGP
+1388 NQDEVP
-1394 EEDTPSI
+1394 EEDSASI
-1401 SSMYLP
+1401 SK
-1407 EVLQCFLATR
+1407 VLQCFLATR

-1445 TPEREPPNTQGWE
+1445 TPEREPPHRHWD
-1458 RRRGSEEGMSF
+1458 RRRGSEEGLSF
-1469 PVACHLVVSRCVF
+1469 PSACHLVVSRCVF
-1482 LLLGVRPAWQEQ
+1482 LLLGVRAAWQEQ
-1494 SEETGQAES
+1494 EEPADLQRDSG
-1503 TGARKSTSSTDSL
+1503 GLRKSFPSTSEFSL
-1516 LSPKAEQSRFTL
+1516 TPEARRQGEKEI
-1528 GSRKPSAGQ
+1528 PDQ
-1537 SRNSFKNRMGLPL
+1537 SRNPSGSFKNKMALPL

-1562 LRQCISPT
+1562 LRQCISPSAT
-1570 TSSMCQ
+1570 LCP
-1576 GGAGSSS
+1576 GGSSP
-1583 SVLSQV
+1583 VLGQV

-1598 RPTPPSSLL
+1598 RTSSLL
-1607 EREAGSQADPKAITL
+1607 EREAGGQADPKAITL
-1622 AMYQQQQ
+1622 AMAQQQQ

-1640 ISSFLSE
+1640 ISSFLAE
-1647 MEEKSSGSGSSPPLR
+1647 MEEKSSSSTAPPR

-1674 LSGCFGLGT
+1674 LSGCFGLGA
-1683 PITGCQSGDNDQMYH
+1683 PMSGTGAASNEKMHH
-1698 YTSGTQSAS
+1698 YTSGTQSAK
-1707 MFTQRELQSAAHT
+1707 MGAQRELQAAAHT

-1725 VRVLRQKVLTEREQT
+1725 VRVLRQKVLVEKEQT
-1740 GSYQPLLL
+1740 GSYQHLLL

-1759 PVDLVVVCKSGI
+1759 PVDLVVIIKGGI
-1771 LEILPLLTDNTCVL
+1771 LEILSALTDNTCVL
-1785 MNQRWLVASV
+1785 MNQRWLAASV
-1795 SGSMLLNGAVKLAC
+1795 SGHMLLSGAVKLAS

-1821 SCEDSLPLDVSQAL
+1821 ACEDALPLDVLQAL
-1835 LDVMCEQLQSLLH
+1835 MDVMCEQLQGLLH
-1848 MVHQQ
+1848 IVHQQ
-1853 EALENTATEEAD
+1853 EALESSAAD
-1865 QDTSTKRIRIEG
+1865 IADHGAGGKKSKQEKGEVT
-1877 MEMVRSSRVI
+1877 RSSRI
-1887 ESQLADFLVFLRRI
+1887 AESQLADFLVFLRRI
-1901 LSLRV
+1901 VSLRG

-1913 IKWIDPL
+1913 VKWIDPL
-1920 MTIISH
+1920 MTIVSH
-1926 KCSSGSPRFRNL
+1926 RATSGSPLFWNL
-1938 RTKLLAFHILEG
+1938 RTKLLAFHILEA

-1956 DTAQIEQIVDQLF
+1956 DPMQVKQIVDQLF
-1969 GLLSVCMW
+1969 GLLSAFMW
-1977 EEPLAVKKNQEKTA
+1977 EEPLGVNRNQEKPET
-1991 ESSNRDPGSED
+1991 PKKGMGSED
-2002 ESIPIGDFSFD
+2002 ECIPIGDFSFD

-2038 LATTAINSGCFIWK
+2038 LATTAITSGCFIWK
-2052 FNITKENK
+2052 FYITKENK
-2060 GNEGTCIGVSRWPI
+2060 GNEGTCVGVSRWPI
-2074 RDYNHRTTTDMWLYR
+2074 RDFNHRTTTDMWLYR

-2141 EATELYPCVLFYSS
+2141 DATELYPCVLFYSS

-2182 SPRTTVLL
+2182 SPRATVLL

-2195 LLCRL
+2195 LLRRL
-2200 HQCDGYWTQHIN
+2200 HLCDGWTAHVN
-2212 QHMQSRLELIGPLM
+2212 QHVQSRLELIAPLLR
-2226 KEGGLG
+2226 EGGLAK
-2232 TVKHA
+2232 TA
-2237 GPRPK
+2237 GPAPGKR
-2242 GIDEREKNKEQVRTC
+2242 GAEEEAC
-2257 VGEETVEPG
+2257 GELG
-2266 DLVTGPSG
+2266 GSAAGPSA
-2274 LSETQLGALCS
+2274 LSEPQLGALCS

-2336 DLSVSFLNSWSPSDT
+2336 DLTVSFLNSWSPSDT
-2351 PLSSLEPCDVPQCD
+2351 PLSSLEPSDVPQLD
-2365 VSRFRGL
+2365 VARLRGL

-2383 TGLLE
+2383 SGMLE
-2388 EQEEARERGGGAGRT
+2388 EQELHAPPVVPPLTPTRQACPEGG
-2403 RKSCSSEQEEEGWS
+2403 
-2417 IPRSVLE
+2417 PRSELE

-2429 DIARVMMDDDD
+2429 DIARVMTEEDGEAGRAE
-2440 IERGT
+2440 ERGARQ
-2445 GLTEEREER
+2445 EPP
-2454 EGERER
+2454 EGRDSPGAGKEAACEQEGAPC
-2460 NSHPSPTRALSESCD
+2460 PSAAHLQAR
-2475 DPEEGSTSSSC
+2475 
-2486 PPTPT
+2486 
-2491 PTLPTP
+2491 
-2497 SPHQTKPQPDVFSL
+2497 PDLFSL

-2529 AVILSCGKFTD
+2529 AVILSCGRFTD
-2540 LLLVPKHQDPSTAA
+2540 MLLVPKFE
-2554 ILTSSS
+2554 
-2560 PDQAKPGDSG
+2560 
-2570 LSPAPAGEDSNA
+2570 PAGSGSPGSGKKGAEQEA
-2582 AEMRSVLQFM
+2582 AELRSVLQFV
-2592 VRSMVKWAVRP
+2592 VRSMVKWAVRS
-2603 CPIKQSVSLSDL
+2603 CPIKQGASLADL
-2615 ERAQVLI
+2615 ERAQVMI
-2622 FKGTLNTLQEDK
+2622 FKGALNRLQED
-2634 GTKDR
+2634 GAARDQKDS
-2639 KEPGHHSSSQ
+2639 GHHSSSQ
-2649 PLSKTSSSVS
+2649 PVSKSSSTVS
-2659 LYSTGSEGTA
+2659 LYSNGSEGTA
-2669 IFGQSNGASASSSTN
+2669 AFGQPPSASASSSNN
-2684 DLAASLLSALQAD
+2684 DLAASLLTALQAD

-2723 GLVNNPPMLHG
+2723 GLINNPML
-2734 PGPGFGLA
+2734 PPGFTVAGSA
-2742 TSSSCEGF
+2742 SCEGLA
-2750 TEQQTSF
+2750 EQQPAF
-2757 MEPCAN
+2757 LEACGR
-2763 SQARSRG
+2763 ARIRV
-2770 AERPQMFVPVRLLE
+2770 ERPQMFVPVRLLE

-2795 MEAAGVAGEV
+2795 MEAAGVSGEV

-2819 HPLTEE
+2819 HPLVEE
-2825 LQMESQPAGAST
+2825 QQMEEGGPAAGGTADS
-2837 TETPSPDGPETVQCP
+2837 PSPEGPETVQCP
-2852 EAPTSEPNESLL
+2852 ESPAPLSRQESSEPNESML

-2879 LTRNRPPPARRQRSS
+2879 LTRNRPPPARRQRSG
-2894 LGHRTSFR
+2894 LGQRNSFR

-2915 YRQDPGVSEWPE
+2915 YRQDPGVSDWPE

-2943 YMDDPYH
+2943 YMDDPYQ

-2955 ELQFREFISSER
+2955 EVLTPEFITSEG
-2967 DTLWMVEGGEEHQP
+2967 DTLWMVEGGEEHPEP
-2981 HDMVQCEL
+2981 HEMVECEL
-2989 CNTLTLQFNNHMK
+2989 CDTLTLQFNSHMK

-3014 RGYRSTGA
+3014 RGYRSNGA

-3041 CSTCREKYLAANL
+3041 CGSCREKYLAAKL
-3054 GEIGSKH
+3054 GDLGHKH
-3061 DRLKGLASDLIGR
+3061 GRGKGLASDLVGR
-3074 LDSTSDEDWELGPL
+3074 LDSVSDDEWEQGYP
-3088 DDSDPDRLTGL
+3088 DDSDACRLTGQ
-3099 EDFGVLLRPLGLSE
+3099 EDFGVLLRPLGLTE
-3113 KKLVPDPIPFTEND
+3113 KKVIPDPILFTEHD
-3127 PLGALVN
+3127 PLGALLTN
-3134 STSNPDGSMIQKGVV
+3134 SINNDKASLLKGGTVTEQKGSPV
-3149 SIDTKG
+3149 
-3155 LGSSG
+3155 
-3160 PLTLGEQAASLRDPQ
+3160 PLSLGEQAAALRDPQ
-3175 DRLQALGRVTSTAQ
+3175 DRLVALRRVTATTQ

-3198 RALSQTSSSVSVCS
+3198 KALSQTSSSASVCS
-3212 ASSGLEG
+3212 QSSGLEA
-3219 LGLADIRILVRLM
+3219 LGLANIRILVRLM
-3232 CLAAAGRVHTSVDQ
+3232 CLAAAGRVHTGVDHL
-3246 QGVAGG
+3246 G
-3252 SRGCGGATES
+3252 SGQATGADRTG
-3262 SSSAFLSFLSS
+3262 SAFLTFLSS
-3273 AIGSLVSHSPTA
+3273 AIGCLVSNSPTS

-3298 AAATGMNLGAISD
+3298 AAATGMSTGAISD
-3311 PAQRV
+3311 PHQKGLQSNTVKGTRQEP
-3316 RLTST
+3316 
-3321 LKRAPQQDVTPLTPP
+3321 KELTPP

-3347 LTEKGIRYRYSPE
+3347 LTEKGIRYRYSQDKAEPDS
-3360 RTVTE
+3360 
-3365 QHETKGPEAGSPSAA
+3365 KDSSSPGTADP
-3380 VPPPQVGARVGPLE
+3380 PPPQVGTRVGPLE
-3394 LANALAACALSARL
+3394 LGNALAACCLSARL
-3408 TSKHRQWAAQQLV
+3408 SSTHRQWAAQQLV

-3428 RERDNPIRP
+3428 RDNPARP
-3437 QTYSDMAGD
+3437 QTYSDMTGD

-3454 LEGHHG
+3454 LEGHQN
-3460 RVTSCTWNNEQ
+3460 RVTSCSWSSER

-3479 DGTVRLWDVNQNTA
+3479 DGTVRLWDVSQTTA
-3493 DLQCTHSCSISDDR
+3493 ELLSTHTCSLSEDR
-3507 RGSEAAGGAH
+3507 LSSESAVGVQWVSSVCWSAGG
-3517 LVSPVYWSSGGT
+3517 T
-3529 LLAAFQNKII
+3529 FLAAFQNKLI

-3546 AQGHVE
+3546 SQSHVE
-3552 AQPSWVTALSWVQT
+3552 TQPSWVTALTWVQT
-3566 SSPFPTQGGIAG
+3566 STPCTDPGSAGQGKTA
-3578 KDAQPESLL
+3578 ESLL

-3592 GSLCRLQVTE
+3592 GSLCWLEVRETFEV
-3602 DFSIEST
+3602 EST
-3609 ELTRCHRKESPQCV
+3609 ELSHCQRKESPQCI
-3623 AWHSVDKPF
+3623 AWYSLDKPF
-3632 AVGYPDGKILLAT
+3632 AVGYPDGKILLAA
-3645 AESYET
+3645 AERYET
-3651 EQPLLLSAFPES
+3651 EQPVILSAFPES
-3663 VSILRWDPTGH
+3663 VSGLKWDPTGH
-3674 LLLST
+3674 LLLSM
-3679 GRSEV
+3679 GRSEA
-3684 VKIWG
+3684 VKVWG
-3689 RAGGTWITLH
+3689 RVGSSWITLY

-3714 LPGRGPE
+3714 LPGRGPD
-3721 PRLMM
+3721 PRLML
-3726 AVGSQNGLL
+3726 AVGCQNGVLC
-3735 NVWTL
+3735 VWTV
-3740 PQGGTNVSVPKFL
+3740 PQGGTTVSLPNFL
-3753 GSSSSQE
+3753 NSSSSQE
-3760 NNSGIKRGSAKCVF
+3760 KISDVKRGSAKCIF
-3774 RLSGHITAVKTLSF
+3774 RLNGHITAVKTLSF
-3788 CPSGLA
+3788 CPDGLA
-3794 LVSGGIGGLLNIWS
+3794 LLSGGVGGLLNIWS
-3808 LQDGSILQTVVTG
+3808 LRDGSVLQTVVTG

-3842 SKDALLIRCT
+3842 SKDVLLVRCS

-3865 RTVLRTQGILGL
+3865 RMVLRSQGIVGL
-3877 NRAPCM
+3877 NKAPCM
-3883 AVFLERLPT
+3883 AVFLERLPL
-3892 LLQEQYSYERSH
+3892 LLQEQYNYEKSH
-3904 VTAGDQ
+3904 VNAGDQ

-3915 FLQSLASLTVGLSLE
+3915 FLQSLSSLTVGLSLD
-3930 QYLCRPCR
+3930 QLLCRP
-3938 PPHHHPASL
+3938 PVPAHHGGPDSQLCPSEWGWL
-3947 SLDHTHS
+3947 S
-3954 CPMEWSW
+3954 
-3961 LQTFSTTVKSAE
+3961 TFSTTVKSAE
-3973 AIARGTAFPESFTV
+3973 AFARGTAFPESFTV
-3987 PEFQQAGTTELT
+3987 PEFQQARAETT

-4025 WQQGGKSQVF
+4025 WQQGGKSEVY
-4035 LWGNGRHGQLADA
+4035 LWGSGRHGQLADA

-4056 IAPSLSQT
+4056 LAQSLSQT
-4064 HQVVCGQNCT
+4064 QQVVCGQNCT
-4074 FLVQANGTVLAVG
+4074 FLVQANGTVLAIG

-4100 DLYTPTV
+4100 DLYTPTI

-4158 RPKQVEALQGEEVV
+4158 RPKQIEALQGEEVV

-4180 SAVITTDGK
+4180 SAVVTADGK
-4189 LLTFG
+4189 LFTFG
-4194 SGDSGRLGQ
+4194 SGDYGRLGL
-4203 RSTSNKMLPERVTAL
+4203 RSTSNKMVPERVMAL
-4218 EGYHIGQV
+4218 EGYSVGQV
-4226 SCGINHT
+4226 SCGVNHT
-4233 LVLSSDGMSVWSF
+4233 LVLSSDGMTVWAF

-4255 TGPCTVKSYPQKVE
+4255 TGPCTVKCSPQKVE
-4269 QLCNKGIKKVGCG
+4269 HICNKGMKKVACG
-4282 TQFSVVLAKDGHVY
+4282 TQFSVALAKDGHVY
-4296 TFGQERLIGLPDSL
+4296 TFGQERLIGLPDSM

-4333 GCEHVLVLSSTGDV
+4333 GSEHILALSSTGDV

-4373 GLQGNNVRQIS
+4373 ALQGKNIMQIS
-4384 AGRCHSSAWT
+4384 GGRCHSAAWT
-4394 TPSPSVKASGAS
+4394 TPPPAARAPGAS
-4406 ANLQLGLPQSIPPQ
+4406 PGLQLGLPQAVPPQ
-4420 YNALKDCSPD
+4420 YNALKDCSPE
-4430 VLNTRLRVLYHFSD
+4430 VLSTRLRVLYHFSD
-4444 LMYKSWRLLNLHPRN
+4444 LMYKSWRLLNLNPNN
-4459 QVSSSRYSSGT
+4459 QVSASRYCSGT
-4470 AAIVQGQLRGL
+4470 SAIVQGQLRGL

-4528 AKQVVSLNPLELRLP
+4528 ARQVVSLNPTELRLP

-4567 TEMCQELQSGV
+4567 TEMCQELESGV

-4585 PNSSTDVG
+4585 PNSTADVG

-4600 LNPAAVSEDHMVQF
+4600 LNPAAVSEEHMVQF

-4644 CIPLGGPDLEEV
+4644 SIPLSGPDLEEV
-4656 DLLTYRSLHGIR
+4656 DLLTYRSLQSIL
-4668 HLDNSGITEDN
+4668 HLDNSGITEEN
-4679 FHVMIPLDSFMAHSA
+4679 FPVMIPLDSFTAHSA
-4694 DGKLVPVVPGGHNI
+4694 DGRLVPVVPGGYNI
-4708 SLTFSNK
+4708 PLTFANRNE
-4715 SDYVERTLDYRLH
+4715 YVERALHYRLH
-4728 EMDRQVAAVRE
+4728 EMDRQVVAVRE

-4753 TARQLEQLVCG
+4753 TAKQLEQLVCG

-4799 ANEERVLFLRFVS
+4799 TNEERVLFLRFVS

-4826 KFQIIKVDRPVNG
+4826 KFQIIKVDRPING

-4859 ILAERLRYSIHNCP
+4859 VLAERLRYSIHNCP

-4878 NYMLSRNTDPAD
+4878 NYMLSRNSDPAD

>member
-19 SWAAEDSQTATR
+19 SWAAEDTVQTATR
-31 QGAAGLYAKLLHNK
+31 SGATSLYSKLLQNK
-45 EVVGVA
+45 EVLGLA
-51 QPVMDLIGPRLPD
+51 QPVQDLMGPRLPD

-69 SAAEE
+69 SAEEE
-74 REEYLSSLLHSQ
+74 REEYLSALLHSQ

-98 YALGLHH
+98 YALSLHH
-105 RLVVLQRIYY
+105 RLAVLQRVYY

-122 DRFRAPAPSQTM
+122 DRFRTPPPPQPAS
-134 TSQDSGAMEP
+134 SSSSGAEGGALEP
-144 ASEPWLPGGGSRVKS
+144 VSESWQVAGSRAKS

-172 LSLLFALLQQNWRY
+172 LSLLFALLRQSWQRG
-186 AREDPGVALCND
+186 RLSLEEDPPDVALCNE
-198 VLATASSVLAS
+198 VLGTASSVLAA

-217 ENKIPA
+217 ENKIPS

-229 AQVADFLKKTSVS
+229 AQVSDFLKKTAV
-242 SGSGGADRAGRRL
+242 SGSWADQAGRRL

-275 WVEVALAASSS
+275 WVEVALATSASSS
-286 SITSSTGS
+286 SSSSPSPSTSS
-294 QQLQSE
+294 SE
-300 GGVGY
+300 PSGVGY
-305 DLIYQTLLQM
+305 ELISQILQQM

-320 FRGDSLNS
+320 FRGDFVNT
-328 QALKKDA
+328 QVLKKDA

-345 LCLFEEICNLAS
+345 LCLFEEICALAS

-362 CSAGSASPG
+362 CSVGSSSPG
-371 GVENDAV
+371 SEGDAV
-378 MVYVWGSNSSHQLA
+378 KVYVWGSNSSHQLA

-426 DGSVK
+426 DGSVR

-447 NQSMPK
+447 NQSVPK
-453 KLALEPPRNM
+453 KLVLDPPRTM
-463 CKVSSS
+463 RKVSSS
-469 KGSDGHTLAVTGEGE
+469 KGSDGHTLAVTAEGE

-570 QAACGSSHTMAV
+570 QAACGSSHTIAV
-582 AQDGRM
+582 AQDGRI

-613 IEALHGFIIR
+613 IEALHGYIIR
-623 KVCAGSQSSLA
+623 KVCAGSQCSLA

-700 GQCGQGHTSTPVTK
+700 GQCGQGHTSTPITK

-768 SFLERYCDG
+768 SFLERYCDS
-777 IGGEMPPAPFPS
+777 IGGDTPPAPFS
-789 RREHHQFVLLCMKL
+789 SKREHHQFVLLCMKL

-829 NLLFRLIDSSVPES
+829 NLLFRLIDSNVPES
-843 IQQAVMNTLSI
+843 LQQAVMNTLSI

-914 GELTAGAGP
+914 GDLSTGLLPPTPDRSAGSS
-923 LGPPLTSSPDR
+923 TSST
-934 PSPSPEALH
+934 EAP
-943 DHLHLAEMLLKT
+943 DHLHLAEVLLKT

-972 KNSDKQQSSRS
+972 KNSDKQQPSSA
-983 QRQTDP
+983 QKQTEA

-1001 KHLLAHCYSQTNTED
+1001 KHLLAHCYIYTNTED

-1030 LPYTAETF
+1030 FPYAAETF

-1049 LDKHVIHK
+1049 LDKHVLNK
-1057 LHTVLLSSVAGSL
+1057 LHLVLFGSVAGSL

-1076 SLLLLPLWVVRPLLT
+1076 SLLLLPLAVVKPLLP
-1091 HLLCLL
+1091 HLLSLL
-1097 EHLNEFNCLLPDTAL
+1097 EQLNELNCYLPNTSL
-1112 LEERELEAA
+1112 LETLELEGTPAELSEVTDNA
-1121 CSGQLDD
+1121 VGV
-1128 TERAG
+1128 E
-1133 PSHGGAED
+1133 SHDWA
-1141 DGWVWL
+1141 WL

-1166 QGPPPS
+1166 QGPPSS
-1172 VQERTSEYWLCN
+1172 VQEKTSEYWLCN

-1192 MDFEQLDSST
+1192 MDFEQLDLAMG
-1202 SWLTEAVL
+1202 WLTEAVL
-1210 LGCPDAKLADLCLS
+1210 LGCGDARLADLRLS
-1224 EENSMLMELA
+1224 EGNATLVELA
-1234 LGSSR
+1234 LGSPR
-1239 EPAGGLWRKMKEYAI
+1239 EPASSLWRKMKEYAA
-1254 SRDWDNSGPSGD
+1254 SRDWDGGGAVGD

-1290 YWQDKYEPCEMLI
+1290 YWQDRYEPCEMLI
-1303 EIYEMVY
+1303 EIYEVVY
-1310 KIRSALLAHKDT
+1310 KVRTTLLSLKENM
-1322 PVTTA
+1322 A
-1327 NTQALAN
+1327 NTASTQPTTVT
-1334 SKQSPSGQDR
+1334 KQSSAGSQSPGEEKPEPSSSSDQT
-1344 QEPGPSGRE
+1344 GRE
-1353 QQADRGK
+1353 
-1360 DQDPELGGH
+1360 PEPSSQNIH
-1369 SGGHGTHQGGQFLP
+1369 P
-1383 TTAEH
+1383 AEH
-1388 NQEEGP
+1388 NQDDP
-1394 EEDTPSI
+1394 AEDETPSI
-1401 SSMYLP
+1401 K
-1407 EVLQCFLATR
+1407 VLQCFLATR

-1445 TPEREPPNTQGWE
+1445 TPEREPPPRPWDCPQNTE
-1458 RRRGSEEGMSF
+1458 HTLTF
-1469 PVACHLVVSRCVF
+1469 PAACHLVVNRCLF
-1482 LLLGVRPAWQEQ
+1482 LLLGVRAAWHEHSQ
-1494 SEETGQAES
+1494 SLDTHTENS
-1503 TGARKSTSSTDSL
+1503 TTRKSTSSSEGQGT
-1516 LSPKAEQSRFTL
+1516 KAEFCSSLDSKRQSEREVPDQSKSSS
-1528 GSRKPSAGQ
+1528 GSA
-1537 SRNSFKNRMGLPL
+1537 KNKMGLPL

-1562 LRQCISPT
+1562 LRQCISPST
-1570 TSSMCQ
+1570 VL
-1576 GGAGSSS
+1576 GAGAVGSPM
-1583 SVLSQV
+1583 LDQV
-1589 FHFLCGSLL
+1589 FHFLCGSLVRTSAL
-1598 RPTPPSSLL
+1598 V
-1607 EREAGSQADPKAITL
+1607 ERAAGGQADPRAITL
-1622 AMYQQQQ
+1622 AMAQQQQ

-1647 MEEKSSGSGSSPPLR
+1647 MEEKSSGHSPLAPPR
-1662 FPGLLQSVQLQF
+1662 FPGLLQSVQLHF
-1674 LSGCFGLGT
+1674 LSGCFGLGASVTGSLAT
-1683 PITGCQSGDNDQMYH
+1683 PSDKMNH
-1698 YTSGTQSAS
+1698 YTAGTQSAS
-1707 MFTQRELQSAAHT
+1707 MSSQRELQDAAHT

-1725 VRVLRQKVLTEREQT
+1725 VRVLRQKVALEKEQK
-1740 GSYQPLLL
+1740 GSCQHLLL
-1748 ATVFALNFHYQ
+1748 AAVFALNFHYQ
-1759 PVDLVVVCKSGI
+1759 PADLVVVIKSGL
-1771 LEILPLLTDNTCVL
+1771 LELLASLTDNSCVL
-1785 MNQRWLVASV
+1785 VSQRWLAASV
-1795 SGSMLLNGAVKLAC
+1795 SGNMLLSGAVRLAS
-1809 ARLLQILAIAAS
+1809 ARLLQSLVIAAS
-1821 SCEDSLPLDVSQAL
+1821 SCEGALPIDVSQAL
-1835 LDVMCEQLQSLLH
+1835 MDVMCEQLQGLLH
-1848 MVHQQ
+1848 TLHQQ
-1853 EALENTATEEAD
+1853 EAVESSAEHDSELGPNVKT
-1865 QDTSTKRIRIEG
+1865 TKQESAEVPRNSK
-1877 MEMVRSSRVI
+1877 VV

-1906 TKRVSAF
+1906 TKRVSSF
-1913 IKWIDPL
+1913 SRWIDPL
-1920 MTIISH
+1920 LTIISYH
-1926 KCSSGSPRFRNL
+1926 STSGNPHFYNL
-1938 RTKLLAFHILEG
+1938 RTKLLAFHILEA

-1956 DTAQIEQIVDQLF
+1956 DPLQMKQIVEQLF
-1969 GLLSVCMW
+1969 GLLSTYMW
-1977 EEPLAVKKNQEKTA
+1977 EEPLAMRRKLEKVTENSRK
-1991 ESSNRDPGSED
+1991 ESSSED
-2002 ESIPIGDFSFD
+2002 ECIPIGDFSFD
-2013 PYKLICCSL
+2013 PHKLICCSL

-2038 LATTAINSGCFIWK
+2038 LATTAITSGCFIWK
-2052 FNITKENK
+2052 FYITKENR

-2129 NNKEPKLAFEGV
+2129 NNREPKLAFEGV
-2141 EATELYPCVLFYSS
+2141 DATELYPCVLFYSS

-2170 MPSDLLPGEPLC
+2170 MPSDLLPGDPLC
-2182 SPRTTVLL
+2182 SPRATVLL

-2195 LLCRL
+2195 LLRRL
-2200 HQCDGYWTQHIN
+2200 HHSDDWAPHIN
-2212 QHMQSRLELIGPLM
+2212 LHISRRLEFIGPVL
-2226 KEGGLG
+2226 KEGAR
-2232 TVKHA
+2232 HA
-2237 GPRPK
+2237 SQCS
-2242 GIDEREKNKEQVRTC
+2242 KEQMECGMVDRERSP
-2257 VGEETVEPG
+2257 GETWKSPELFSGP
-2266 DLVTGPSG
+2266 TG
-2274 LSETQLGALCS
+2274 LTEVQLGVLCA

-2299 GLRAGGLCLHKP
+2299 GLRAGGICLHKP

-2323 EGSPLAKLQWEEA
+2323 EGSPLAKLQWEET
-2336 DLSVSFLNSWSPSDT
+2336 DLTVSFLNSWSPSDT
-2351 PLSSLEPCDVPQCD
+2351 PLSFLEPCDVPQLD
-2365 VSRFRGL
+2365 VSRCSGL
-2372 KPSVLLDLIFL
+2372 TPAVLFHLILL
-2383 TGLLE
+2383 TGVLE
-2388 EQEEARERGGGAGRT
+2388 EPEAGAGARVGG
-2403 RKSCSSEQEEEGWS
+2403 RGSARPRNNSQNSSEVGAHSE
-2417 IPRSVLE
+2417 LE
-2424 RRLDE
+2424 QRLDE
-2429 DIARVMMDDDD
+2429 DIARVMML
-2440 IERGT
+2440 EEGMT
-2445 GLTEEREER
+2445 GLMTSLTKEVENMEDERKEEHQVEPESPRTPKPTGDEQ
-2454 EGERER
+2454 EG
-2460 NSHPSPTRALSESCD
+2460 SPCPLALS
-2475 DPEEGSTSSSC
+2475 
-2486 PPTPT
+2486 
-2491 PTLPTP
+2491 L
-2497 SPHQTKPQPDVFSL
+2497 QPRTDLFAL
-2511 ELRAVRV
+2511 ELRAIRI
-2518 SYLLLGALKSL
+2518 SYLLLGSLKSL
-2529 AVILSCGKFTD
+2529 AVILNCGKFTD
-2540 LLLVPKHQDPSTAA
+2540 LLLVPKAEAA
-2554 ILTSSS
+2554 AGLGS
-2560 PDQAKPGDSG
+2560 PD
-2570 LSPAPAGEDSNA
+2570 PARCPAAGEEST
-2582 AEMRSVLQFM
+2582 ELRSVLQFL

-2603 CPIKQSVSLSDL
+2603 CPIKQPVALADL
-2615 ERAQVLI
+2615 ERAQIMI
-2622 FKGTLNTLQEDK
+2622 FKGALCRLQEDGTSRENK
-2634 GTKDR
+2634 GHT
-2639 KEPGHHSSSQ
+2639 SSQ
-2649 PLSKTSSSVS
+2649 PVSKSSSSVS
-2659 LYSTGSEGTA
+2659 LYSNGSDGTA
-2669 IFGQSNGASASSSTN
+2669 IFGQSASSSTN
-2684 DLAASLLSALQAD
+2684 DLTTSLLTALQAD

-2723 GLVNNPPMLHG
+2723 GLVHSPILPP
-2734 PGPGFGLA
+2734 GLSLVGS
-2742 TSSSCEGF
+2742 TPCEGY

-2757 MEPCAN
+2757 LEPCG
-2763 SQARSRG
+2763 QTRTPVDH
-2770 AERPQMFVPVRLLE
+2770 PQMFVPVRLLE
-2784 MGFSMRHIYKA
+2784 MGFSVRHIYRA
-2795 MEAAGVAGEV
+2795 MEAAGVTGEV
-2805 DSRTIEVLASWMLE
+2805 DSAMIEVLASWMLE

-2825 LQMESQPAGAST
+2825 QHAGESSSAGGAT
-2837 TETPSPDGPETVQCP
+2837 DTPSSDGPETVQCP
-2852 EAPTSEPNESLL
+2852 ESPATLREPNESLL

-2879 LTRNRPPPARRQRSS
+2879 LTRNRPPPARRQRSGLS
-2894 LGHRTSFR
+2894 QRTSFR
-2902 RADSPSPNPIPPL
+2902 RADSPSPGPVPAL
-2915 YRQDPGVSEWPE
+2915 YRQEVGVSDWPE
-2927 RAETHPFA
+2927 QAETHPFA

-2943 YMDDPYH
+2943 YMDDPYQ

-2955 ELQFREFISSER
+2955 ELLTPEFIASER
-2967 DTLWMVEGGEEHQP
+2967 DTLWMVEAGEEHTEARE
-2981 HDMVQCEL
+2981 MVECEL
-2989 CNTLTLQFNNHMK
+2989 CNTLTLQFNTHMK

-3014 RGYRSTGA
+3014 RGYRSNGA

-3041 CSTCREKYLAANL
+3041 CSACREKYLAANL
-3054 GEIGSKH
+3054 GELGSKH
-3061 DRLKGLASDLIGR
+3061 DRMRGLASDLIGR
-3074 LDSTSDEDWELGPL
+3074 LDSTSDDEWDPGHQE
-3088 DDSDPDRLTGL
+3088 DSDSDRLTGL

-3113 KKLVPDPIPFTEND
+3113 KKLIPDPIPFTEPD
-3127 PLGALVN
+3127 PLGANVTGDKSL
-3134 STSNPDGSMIQKGVV
+3134 QCRGVV
-3149 SIDTKG
+3149 STELKG
-3155 LGSSG
+3155 SAGLLS
-3160 PLTLGEQAASLRDPQ
+3160 LGEQAASLREAQ
-3175 DRLQALGRVTSTAQ
+3175 ERLVALRRITATAQ
-3189 ILLAYSMVM
+3189 ILLGYSMVL
-3198 RALSQTSSSVSVCS
+3198 RALSQISSTSSMCNQ
-3212 ASSGLEG
+3212 SSGLEA

-3232 CLAAAGRVHTSVDQ
+3232 CLAASGRVHMDVDQ
-3246 QGVAGG
+3246 QGMGRG
-3252 SRGCGGATES
+3252 SLSDS
-3262 SSSAFLSFLSS
+3262 SGSAFLSFLSS
-3273 AIGSLVSHSPTA
+3273 AIGSLVCHSPTA

-3298 AAATGMNLGAISD
+3298 AAATGMNLGAIVD
-3311 PAQRV
+3311 
-3316 RLTST
+3316 
-3321 LKRAPQQDVTPLTPP
+3321 PQQRERLSAGLKGAPRDPKEFTPP

-3347 LTEKGIRYRYSPE
+3347 LTEKGVRYRYTAEKAESADS
-3360 RTVTE
+3360 
-3365 QHETKGPEAGSPSAA
+3365 KEAGSPPTT
-3380 VPPPQVGARVGPLE
+3380 VPPLSQSGLRVGPLE

-3428 RERDNPIRP
+3428 RDSPIRP

-3446 LRKCPLKK
+3446 LRKCPVRK
-3454 LEGHHG
+3454 LEGHHS
-3460 RVTSCTWNNEQ
+3460 RVTSCSWSAEQ
-3471 GLLATGAQ
+3471 GLLATGSQ
-3479 DGTVRLWDVNQNTA
+3479 DGTVRLWDISQNTA
-3493 DLQCTHSCSISDDR
+3493 DLLHTHSCNSETASVSD
-3507 RGSEAAGGAH
+3507 GSVGTH
-3517 LVSPVYWSSGGT
+3517 LLSPVMWSARGT
-3529 LLAAFQNKII
+3529 LLAAFQNKLI
-3539 NIWTVNG
+3539 NIWTVRG
-3546 AQGHVE
+3546 SQVHVE
-3552 AQPSWVTALSWVQT
+3552 AQPSWVTTMSWVQS
-3566 SSPFPTQGGIAG
+3566 SSPFPSQGASGQDRTA
-3578 KDAQPESLL
+3578 ESLL
-3587 VGRLD
+3587 LGRLD
-3592 GSLCRLQVTE
+3592 GSLCWLEVSEDGGVGGVQV
-3602 DFSIEST
+3602 ESK
-3609 ELTRCHRKESPQCV
+3609 ELPHCQRKEAPQCLS
-3623 AWHSVDKPF
+3623 WYSTDRPF

-3645 AESYET
+3645 T
-3651 EQPLLLSAFPES
+3651 ECYDTDQPVLLTAFHES
-3663 VSILRWDPTGH
+3663 VSALRWDPTGH
-3674 LLLST
+3674 LLLSV

-3684 VKIWG
+3684 VKIWC
-3689 RAGGTWITLH
+3689 RAGGTWVILH
-3699 SLFHTGTVNTAEWCP
+3699 SLFHTGTVNAAEWCP
-3714 LPGRGPE
+3714 LPGRGTD
-3721 PRLMM
+3721 PRLLM
-3726 AVGSQNGLL
+3726 AVGCQNGLL
-3735 NVWTL
+3735 YVWTV
-3740 PQGGTNVSVPKFL
+3740 PQGGTSVTVPNFL
-3753 GSSSSQE
+3753 GASTSQDR
-3760 NNSGIKRGSAKCVF
+3760 SAMLKRGNAKCVF
-3774 RLSGHITAVKTLSF
+3774 RLSGHITAIKTLSF
-3788 CPSGLA
+3788 CPNGQA
-3794 LVSGGIGGLLNIWS
+3794 LISGGIGGLLNIWS
-3808 LQDGSILQTVVTG
+3808 LKDGSVLQTVVTG

-3826 STTWIPNVGV
+3826 CTTWIPHVGV
-3836 AACSGR
+3836 TACSGR
-3842 SKDALLIRCT
+3842 SKDVLLIRC
-3852 SDWISQNHVLASC
+3852 SPDWISQNHVLASC

-3883 AVFLERLPT
+3883 AVFLERLPA

-3904 VTAGDQ
+3904 VMAGDQ
-3910 LVHSA
+3910 LVHSG
-3915 FLQSLASLTVGLSLE
+3915 FLQSLASLAIGLSLD
-3930 QYLCRPCR
+3930 QLLSRQPV
-3938 PPHHHPASL
+3938 PPHHIGSSTGPETTGGPSAQSEWAWL
-3947 SLDHTHS
+3947 S
-3954 CPMEWSW
+3954 
-3961 LQTFSTTVKSAE
+3961 TFSITVKSAE
-3973 AIARGTAFPESFTV
+3973 AFARGTAFPEAFTMPELQQPGV
-3987 PEFQQAGTTELT
+3987 PDSARA
-3999 KPLDN
+3999 LDN
-4004 SKWSFMMDEQLMSW
+4004 SKWSFMMDEQLMLW
-4018 ATTRPED
+4018 ATSRPED
-4025 WQQGGKSQVF
+4025 WQQGGKSEVF

-4048 GTNLMVPT
+4048 GTNVSVPT
-4056 IAPSLSQT
+4056 LAPSLSQT
-4064 HQVVCGQNCT
+4064 QQVVCGQNCT

-4121 SCGSDGHSLALT
+4121 SYGSDGHSLALT

-4158 RPKQVEALQGEEVV
+4158 RPKQIEALQGEEVV

-4180 SAVITTDGK
+4180 SAVVTADGK
-4189 LLTFG
+4189 LFTFG

-4203 RSTSNKMLPERVTAL
+4203 RSTSNKMVPERVTAL

-4233 LVLSSDGMSVWSF
+4233 LALSSDGMTLWAF

-4255 TGPCTVKSYPQKVE
+4255 TGPCTVKCYPQKVE
-4269 QLCNKGIKKVGCG
+4269 TLCNKGIKKVGCG
-4282 TQFSVVLAKDGHVY
+4282 THFSVVLAKDGHVY
-4296 TFGQERLIGLPDSL
+4296 TFGQERLIGLPDSM

-4316 PQVVP
+4316 PQIVP
-4321 ALEGVFVEDIAV
+4321 ALEGIFIEDIAV
-4333 GCEHVLVLSSTGDV
+4333 GCEHILALSSTGDV
-4347 YAWGCNCEGQL
+4347 YAWGCNCEAQL

-4373 GLQGNNVRQIS
+4373 ALQGKNIRQIS
-4384 AGRCHSSAWT
+4384 AGRCHSAAWT
-4394 TPSPSVKASGAS
+4394 TPSLSSRTSGS
-4406 ANLQLGLPQSIPPQ
+4406 AGLQLGLPQSIPPQ
-4420 YNALKDCSPD
+4420 YNALKDWSPET
-4430 VLNTRLRVLYHFSD
+4430 LGTRLRVLYHFSD
-4444 LMYKSWRLLNLHPRN
+4444 LMYKSWRLLNLDPRN
-4459 QVSSSRYSSGT
+4459 QVPASRYSSGT

-4528 AKQVVSLNPLELRLP
+4528 AKQVVNLNPTELRLP

-4585 PNSSTDVG
+4585 PNSSADVG

-4600 LNPAAVSEDHMVQF
+4600 LNPAAVSDEHMVQF

-4621 AVAIRTKKPLDL
+4621 AVAVRTKKPLDL

-4644 CIPLGGPDLEEV
+4644 CIPLGGADLEEV
-4656 DLLTYRSLHGIR
+4656 DLLTYRSLQGIL
-4668 HLDNSGITEDN
+4668 HLDNSSINEDN
-4679 FHVMIPLDSFMAHSA
+4679 FTVMIPLDSFVAHSA
-4694 DGKLVPVVPGGHNI
+4694 DGKLVPVVPGGHNLP
-4708 SLTFSNK
+4708 LTFTNRNE
-4715 SDYVERTLDYRLH
+4715 YVERALEYRLH

-4770 EMLKKVVRYRDITD
+4770 EMLKKVVRYRDIAE
-4784 SHQLIGWLWQSLEEF
+4784 SHQLIVWLWQSLEEF
-4799 ANEERVLFLRFVS
+4799 TNEERVLFLRFVS

-4859 ILAERLRYSIHNCP
+4859 VLAERLRYSIHNCP

-4878 NYMLSRNTDPAD
+4878 NYMLSRNTEPAD

>member
-1 MVPCQTHVMLK
+1 MVPSQTHVMLK

-19 SWAAEDSQTATR
+19 SWAAEDSVQTATR
-31 QGAAGLYAKLLHNK
+31 HGAAALYAKLVYNK
-45 EVVGVA
+45 EVVGLA
-51 QPVMDLIGPRLPD
+51 QPVQDLMGPRLPD

-69 SAAEE
+69 SAEE
-74 REEYLSSLLHSQ
+74 EKEEYLSALLHSQ
-86 RCLAHRVLARTP
+86 RCLAHRMLARTP
-98 YALGLHH
+98 FALSLHH
-105 RLVVLQRIYY
+105 RLVILQRVFY

-122 DRFRAPAPSQTM
+122 DRFRAPLPPQPS
-134 TSQDSGAMEP
+134 SSSAEGGALESV
-144 ASEPWLPGGGSRVKS
+144 SEPWQTGSSRSKS

-172 LSLLFALLQQNWRY
+172 LSLLFALLRQSWQRGCLENPP
-186 AREDPGVALCND
+186 DVALCNE
-198 VLATASSVLAS
+198 VLATASSVLAA

-217 ENKIPA
+217 ENKIPT

-229 AQVADFLKKTSVS
+229 TQVGDFLKKTAV
-242 SGSGGADRAGRRL
+242 SGSGADQAGRKL
-255 ALELLLGLAVQR
+255 SLELLLSLALQR

-275 WVEVALAASSS
+275 WVEVALAASASS
-286 SITSSTGS
+286 ATT
-294 QQLQSE
+294 E
-300 GGVGY
+300 TVGVGY
-305 DLIYQTLLQM
+305 DLIHQTLQQM
-315 RQYSG
+315 RQHTAV
-320 FRGDSLNS
+320 RGESINT
-328 QALKKDA
+328 QVLKKDA

-345 LCLFEEICNLAS
+345 LCLFEEICSLAS

-362 CSAGSASPG
+362 CSAGSSSSSG
-371 GVENDAV
+371 SEIDAV

-426 DGSVK
+426 DGAVK

-453 KLALEPPRNM
+453 KLVLEPPRTM
-463 CKVSSS
+463 RKVSSS
-469 KGSDGHTLAVTGEGE
+469 KGSDGHTLAVTAEGE

-556 RNVPTLVKDISGVG
+556 RNMPTLVKDISGVG
-570 QAACGSSHTMAV
+570 QVACGSSHTIAV
-582 AQDGRM
+582 AQDGRI

-661 PRFIEELSVTKII
+661 PRLIEELSITKII

-689 NEVYAW
+689 NEVFAW

-777 IGGEMPPAPFPS
+777 ISGDTPPAPFPS
-789 RREHHQFVLLCMKL
+789 KREHHQFVLLCMKL

-829 NLLFRLIDSSVPES
+829 NLLFRLIDSNVPDS
-843 IQQAVMNTLSI
+843 IQQAVMSTLSI

-914 GELTAGAGP
+914 GELSAGLA
-923 LGPPLTSSPDR
+923 LPPTPDR
-934 PSPSPEALH
+934 PTGSVSSGSEPP
-943 DHLHLAEMLLKT
+943 DQLHLAEVLLKT

-972 KNSDKQQSSRS
+972 KNSDKQRFSQS
-983 QRQTDP
+983 QKQTEA

-1001 KHLLAHCYSQTNTED
+1001 RHLLAHCYIHIGAED
-1016 DSSVTLLHKHLCLL
+1016 DSSVVLLHKHLCLL
-1030 LPYTAETF
+1030 LPYAAETF
-1038 RRSTILLEESS
+1038 RRSTILLEEST
-1049 LDKHVIHK
+1049 LDKHVIKK
-1057 LHTVLLSSVAGSL
+1057 LHTVLFVSVAGSL

-1076 SLLLLPLWVVRPLLT
+1076 SLLLLPLAVVRPLLP
-1091 HLLCLL
+1091 HLLTLL
-1097 EHLNEFNCLLPDTAL
+1097 EHLNELNCYLPNTAH
-1112 LEERELEAA
+1112 LEDMELEGTSQEASETSEPITA
-1121 CSGQLDD
+1121 SD
-1128 TERAG
+1128 
-1133 PSHGGAED
+1133 SED
-1141 DGWVWL
+1141 WAWL

-1166 QGPPPS
+1166 QGLPPS
-1172 VQERTSEYWLCN
+1172 IQEKTAEFWLCN

-1192 MDFEQLDSST
+1192 IDFEQLDWAMG
-1202 SWLTEAVL
+1202 WLTEAVFM
-1210 LGCPDAKLADLCLS
+1210 GCGDVRLAELRLS
-1224 EENSMLMELA
+1224 EDNTTLVELA
-1234 LGSSR
+1234 LGSPR
-1239 EPAGGLWRKMKEYAI
+1239 EPASALWRKMKEFAA
-1254 SRDWDNSGPSGD
+1254 SRDWDNSGSVGD
-1266 SLLETA
+1266 SVLETV

-1279 LLKHTGLQDEA
+1279 LLKHAGLHEA
-1290 YWQDKYEPCEMLI
+1290 YWQDKYEPCEVLI
-1303 EIYEMVY
+1303 EIYQVVY
-1310 KIRSALLAHKDT
+1310 KIRSTLLSYKESIGN
-1322 PVTTA
+1322 TTSVQTTTTTKEA
-1327 NTQALAN
+1327 SLC
-1334 SKQSPSGQDR
+1334 SQSPSEER
-1344 QEPGPSGRE
+1344 QEAGSSGDQTGRDTDPSS
-1353 QQADRGK
+1353 QTPHA
-1360 DQDPELGGH
+1360 
-1369 SGGHGTHQGGQFLP
+1369 
-1383 TTAEH
+1383 AEH
-1388 NQEEGP
+1388 NQDDPLEE
-1394 EEDTPSI
+1394 ETPSI

-1445 TPEREPPNTQGWE
+1445 TPDREPPQRPWDQHSTTDQGL
-1458 RRRGSEEGMSF
+1458 SF
-1469 PVACHLVVSRCVF
+1469 PAACHLLVSRCLF
-1482 LLLGVRPAWQEQ
+1482 LLLGVRAAWQEESVLSQTPNESSLARSPLYNEALGTKMEIQ
-1494 SEETGQAES
+1494 SSSERSFSERETPDQS
-1503 TGARKSTSSTDSL
+1503 KSSSGT
-1516 LSPKAEQSRFTL
+1516 
-1528 GSRKPSAGQ
+1528 
-1537 SRNSFKNRMGLPL
+1537 FKNKIGLPL

-1570 TSSMCQ
+1570 TVLCP
-1576 GGAGSSS
+1576 GGSGTP
-1583 SVLSQV
+1583 VLGQV

-1598 RPTPPSSLL
+1598 RTSSLMDKDGGAL
-1607 EREAGSQADPKAITL
+1607 VDPKAITV
-1622 AMYQQQQ
+1622 AMAQQHQ
-1629 RAEVRL
+1629 RAQVRL

-1647 MEEKSSGSGSSPPLR
+1647 MEEKNVSSLAPPR

-1674 LSGCFGLGT
+1674 LSGCFGLGA
-1683 PITGCQSGDNDQMYH
+1683 PITGSQAAPNNKIHH
-1698 YTSGTQSAS
+1698 YTAGTQSAPIS
-1707 MFTQRELQSAAHT
+1707 VQRELQSAAHT
-1720 LYQQV
+1720 LYQQL
-1725 VRVLRQKVLTEREQT
+1725 VRVLRQKVALEREQS
-1740 GSYQPLLL
+1740 GSYQHLLL
-1748 ATVFALNFHYQ
+1748 ATVFTLNFHYQ
-1759 PVDLVVVCKSGI
+1759 PVDLVVIIKCGV
-1771 LEILPLLTDNTCVL
+1771 LEILSTLTDNTCVL
-1785 MNQRWLVASV
+1785 VNQRWLAASM
-1795 SGSMLLNGAVKLAC
+1795 SGHMQLGGAVKLAA
-1809 ARLLQILAIAAS
+1809 ARLLQIFAIAAS
-1821 SCEDSLPLDVSQAL
+1821 SCEEALPLEVSQAL
-1835 LDVMCEQLQSLLH
+1835 MDVMSEQLQGLLH
-1848 MVHQQ
+1848 AVHQQ
-1853 EALENTATEEAD
+1853 EVLERDSTENIQEETSKQESAD
-1865 QDTSTKRIRIEG
+1865 A
-1877 MEMVRSSRVI
+1877 VRSSRLV

-1906 TKRVSAF
+1906 AKRVSASV
-1913 IKWIDPL
+1913 KWIDPL
-1920 MTIISH
+1920 MTIISY
-1926 KCSSGSPRFRNL
+1926 KCSSGNPRFHNL
-1938 RTKLLAFHILEG
+1938 RTKLLAFHILEA

-1956 DTAQIEQIVDQLF
+1956 DPVVMKQIVDQLF
-1969 GLLSVCMW
+1969 SLLSTYMW
-1977 EEPLAVKKNQEKTA
+1977 EDLALRKNLEKERTS
-1991 ESSNRDPGSED
+1991 ENSNRDSGSED
-2002 ESIPIGDFSFD
+2002 ECIPIGDFSFD
-2013 PYKLICCSL
+2013 PHKLICCSL

-2038 LATTAINSGCFIWK
+2038 LATTAITSGCFIWK
-2052 FNITKENK
+2052 FYITKENR

-2129 NNKEPKLAFEGV
+2129 NNREPKLAFEGV
-2141 EATELYPCVLFYSS
+2141 DATELYPCVLFYSS
-2155 NPGEKVALCDLQMRG
+2155 NPGEKVTLCDLQMRG

-2182 SPRTTVLL
+2182 SPRATVLL
-2190 EATVQ
+2190 ESTIQ
-2195 LLCRL
+2195 LLRRL
-2200 HQCDGYWTQHIN
+2200 YMNDDWVQHIN
-2212 QHMQSRLELIGPLM
+2212 QHMLNRLQLINPLM
-2226 KEGGLG
+2226 REGQGKIAGHASKEFDEKCGVNRERGSAWVDVG
-2232 TVKHA
+2232 TSTDHLS
-2237 GPRPK
+2237 GPA
-2242 GIDEREKNKEQVRTC
+2242 
-2257 VGEETVEPG
+2257 
-2266 DLVTGPSG
+2266 G
-2274 LSETQLGALCS
+2274 LSDAQLSMLCT
-2285 EVWPVLALIGGVDS
+2285 EVWPVMALIGGVDS
-2299 GLRAGGLCLHKP
+2299 GLRAGGTCLHKP

-2323 EGSPLAKLQWEEA
+2323 EGSPLAKLQWEET
-2336 DLSVSFLNSWSPSDT
+2336 DFTVSFLNSWSPSDT
-2351 PLSSLEPCDVPQCD
+2351 PLSSLEPCDVPQLD
-2365 VSRFRGL
+2365 LSRCHGI
-2372 KPSVLLDLIFL
+2372 KPSVLFDLIL
-2383 TGLLE
+2383 MTGILE
-2388 EQEEARERGGGAGRT
+2388 EQEPPSG
-2403 RKSCSSEQEEEGWS
+2403 SSETSGLPRNRISSEGG
-2417 IPRSVLE
+2417 PRNELE

-2429 DIARVMMDDDD
+2429 DIARIMMDEEGMSCPMDV
-2440 IERGT
+2440 ERNKEEVRRDENQEDMFRS
-2445 GLTEEREER
+2445 LIQSNEERA
-2454 EGERER
+2454 G
-2460 NSHPSPTRALSESCD
+2460 PP
-2475 DPEEGSTSSSC
+2475 C
-2486 PPTPT
+2486 PPI
-2491 PTLPTP
+2491 LA
-2497 SPHQTKPQPDVFSL
+2497 PQPRVDFFAL
-2511 ELRAVRV
+2511 ELRAVRI

-2529 AVILSCGKFTD
+2529 TVILSCGKFTD
-2540 LLLVPKHQDPSTAA
+2540 LLLVPKSDAEVNV
-2554 ILTSSS
+2554 SS
-2560 PDQAKPGDSG
+2560 PD
-2570 LSPAPAGEDSNA
+2570 PARTSAGGEENA
-2582 AEMRSVLQFM
+2582 ELRSVLQFV

-2603 CPIKQSVSLSDL
+2603 CPIKQAMALSDL
-2615 ERAQVLI
+2615 ERAQIII
-2622 FKGTLNTLQEDK
+2622 FKGVMSRLHEDGSK
-2634 GTKDR
+2634 ECKDS
-2639 KEPGHHSSSQ
+2639 GGHSSSQ
-2649 PLSKTSSSVS
+2649 PVSKSSSSVS
-2659 LYSTGSEGTA
+2659 LYSNGSEGTA
-2669 IFGQSNGASASSSTN
+2669 IFGQSASPSTN
-2684 DLAASLLSALQAD
+2684 DLTASLLTALQAD

-2704 FLPINLLQRMV
+2704 FLPINLLQSPSTETHTHTQV
-2715 LARFPTLA
+2715 TES
-2723 GLVNNPPMLHG
+2723 VSEN
-2734 PGPGFGLA
+2734 
-2742 TSSSCEGF
+2742 
-2750 TEQQTSF
+2750 TEQ
-2757 MEPCAN
+2757 
-2763 SQARSRG
+2763 
-2770 AERPQMFVPVRLLE
+2770 PQMFVPVRLLE
-2784 MGFSMRHIYKA
+2784 MGFSMRHIYRA
-2795 MEAAGVAGEV
+2795 MEAAGVTGEV

-2819 HPLTEE
+2819 HPITEE
-2825 LQMESQPAGAST
+2825 QQAGEGSFAGGAT
-2837 TETPSPDGPETVQCP
+2837 DTPSSEGPETVQCP
-2852 EAPTSEPNESLL
+2852 ESPAPLTLQESREPNESLL

-2879 LTRNRPPPARRQRSS
+2879 LTRNRPPPARRQRSGVS
-2894 LGHRTSFR
+2894 QRTSFR
-2902 RADSPSPNPIPPL
+2902 RADSPSPSPVPSL
-2915 YRQDPGVSEWPE
+2915 YRQDVGVPEWPE

-2935 AEEESELG
+2935 AEDDSELG
-2943 YMDDPYH
+2943 YMDDPYQ

-2955 ELQFREFISSER
+2955 ELLTPEFITSER
-2967 DTLWMVEGGEEHQP
+2967 DTLWMVEGREEHP
-2981 HDMVQCEL
+2981 EPNEMVECEL

-3014 RGYRSTGA
+3014 CGYRSNGA

-3041 CSTCREKYLAANL
+3041 CNACRERYLASNL
-3054 GEIGSKH
+3054 GVMSSKQ
-3061 DRLKGLASDLIGR
+3061 DRARGLVSDLIGQ
-3074 LDSTSDEDWELGPL
+3074 LDGTSEDEWDLGNQE
-3088 DDSDPDRLTGL
+3088 DSDSDRLTGL
-3099 EDFGVLLRPLGLSE
+3099 EDFGILLRPLGLSE
-3113 KKLVPDPIPFTEND
+3113 KKPVPDPIPFTEHD
-3127 PLGALVN
+3127 PLGALV
-3134 STSNPDGSMIQKGVV
+3134 SGSVSGNNNLLYKGVV
-3149 SIDTKG
+3149 STELK
-3155 LGSSG
+3155 SSSV
-3160 PLTLGEQAASLRDPQ
+3160 PLSLGEQAASLRESQ
-3175 DRLQALGRVTSTAQ
+3175 ERLLALRRVTSTAQ

-3198 RALSQTSSSVSVCS
+3198 RALSQTSTSSSVCNQ
-3212 ASSGLEG
+3212 SSGLEA

-3232 CLAAAGRVHTSVDQ
+3232 CLAAGGRVHTTVHQ
-3246 QGVAGG
+3246 QGVG
-3252 SRGCGGATES
+3252 RGFVSDRTG
-3262 SSSAFLSFLSS
+3262 SAFLSFLSS
-3273 AIGSLVSHSPTA
+3273 AIGSLVSHSPAA

-3298 AAATGMNLGAISD
+3298 AAATGMNISAITD
-3311 PAQRV
+3311 PQQRV
-3316 RLTST
+3316 RHSFA
-3321 LKRAPQQDVTPLTPP
+3321 LKGASQEPRELTPP

-3347 LTEKGIRYRYSPE
+3347 LTEKGVRYRYNVE
-3360 RTVTE
+3360 RSE
-3365 QHETKGPEAGSPSAA
+3365 SNESKEGGSP
-3380 VPPPQVGARVGPLE
+3380 PPTGPPLSQAGMRVGPLE

-3408 TSKHRQWAAQQLV
+3408 TSIHRQWAAQQLV
-3421 QALAASE
+3421 QALAVSE
-3428 RERDNPIRP
+3428 KDNTARP

-3446 LRKCPLKK
+3446 LRKCPIKK
-3454 LEGHHG
+3454 LEGHQN
-3460 RVTSCTWNNEQ
+3460 RVSSCSWNAEQ
-3471 GLLATGAQ
+3471 GLLATGSQ
-3479 DGTVRLWDVNQNTA
+3479 DGTVRLWAITPNTA
-3493 DLQCTHSCSISDDR
+3493 ELQHTHTCSVSEDAQSSD
-3507 RGSEAAGGAH
+3507 GSMGSHLLSAVSWSAGG
-3517 LVSPVYWSSGGT
+3517 S
-3529 LLAAFQNKII
+3529 LLAAFQNKLL
-3539 NIWTVNG
+3539 NIWTIHG
-3546 AQGHVE
+3546 TQAHIE

-3566 SSPFPTQGGIAG
+3566 STPFLSQEACSQVSP
-3578 KDAQPESLL
+3578 PESLL

-3592 GSLCRLQVTE
+3592 GSLCWLEVTDDLSVE
-3602 DFSIEST
+3602 RT
-3609 ELTRCHRKESPQCV
+3609 ELTHCYRKEAPQCL
-3623 AWHSVDKPF
+3623 AWYSVDKPF

-3651 EQPLLLSAFPES
+3651 DPPILLTAFPES
-3663 VSILRWDPTGH
+3663 VSALRWDPTGH
-3674 LLLST
+3674 LLLSV

-3689 RAGGTWITLH
+3689 RASGAWVTLH
-3699 SLFHTGTVNTAEWCP
+3699 SLFHAGTVNTAEWCP

-3726 AVGSQNGLL
+3726 AVGCQNGLL
-3735 NVWTL
+3735 YVWTL
-3740 PQGGTNVSVPKFL
+3740 PQGGANVLVPNFL
-3753 GSSSSQE
+3753 TPSTSQDKSSA
-3760 NNSGIKRGSAKCVF
+3760 IKRGNAKCVF

-3794 LVSGGIGGLLNIWS
+3794 LVSGGIGGVLNIWS
-3808 LQDGSILQTVVTG
+3808 LRDGSVLETVVTG
-3821 LGSVV
+3821 MGSVV
-3826 STTWIPNVGV
+3826 CTTWIPHIGV
-3836 AACSGR
+3836 TACSGR

-3852 SDWISQNHVLASC
+3852 PDWISQNHVLASC
-3865 RTVLRTQGILGL
+3865 RSVLRSQGILGL

-3892 LLQEQYSYERSH
+3892 LLQEQYSYEKSH
-3904 VTAGDQ
+3904 VMAGDQ
-3910 LVHSA
+3910 LTHSP
-3915 FLQSLASLTVGLSLE
+3915 FLQSLATLAVGLFLD
-3930 QYLCRPCR
+3930 QLLCRQPR
-3938 PPHHHPASL
+3938 PPHHSGTGPDQDGAPGSFCPSEWNWL
-3947 SLDHTHS
+3947 SIY
-3954 CPMEWSW
+3954 
-3961 LQTFSTTVKSAE
+3961 STTVKSAE
-3973 AIARGTAFPESFTV
+3973 AFARGTSFPESFIA
-3987 PEFQQAGTTELT
+3987 PEFNHSGSTELT

-4004 SKWSFMMDEQLMSW
+4004 SKWTFMMDEQLMSW
-4018 ATTRPED
+4018 ATSRPED
-4025 WQQGGKSQVF
+4025 WQQGGKSEVY

-4048 GTNLMVPT
+4048 GTSASVPT
-4056 IAPSLSQT
+4056 LAPSLSQT
-4064 HQVVCGQNCT
+4064 QQVVCGQNCT

-4121 SCGSDGHSLALT
+4121 SYGSDGHSLALT

-4158 RPKQVEALQGEEVV
+4158 RPKQIEALQGEEVV

-4180 SAVITTDGK
+4180 SAAVTADGK
-4189 LLTFG
+4189 LFTFG

-4203 RSTSNKMLPERVTAL
+4203 RSTSNKMVPERVTAL
-4218 EGYHIGQV
+4218 DGYHIGQV

-4233 LVLSSDGMSVWSF
+4233 LVLSSDGLTVWAF

-4255 TGPCTVKSYPQKVE
+4255 IGPCTVKCYPQKVE
-4269 QLCNKGIKKVGCG
+4269 ALCNKGIKKVGCG
-4282 TQFSVVLAKDGHVY
+4282 THFSVVLAKDGHVY
-4296 TFGQERLIGLPDSL
+4296 TFGQERLIGLPDSM

-4316 PQVVP
+4316 PQILP
-4321 ALEGVFVEDIAV
+4321 ALEGVFIEDIAV
-4333 GCEHVLVLSSTGDV
+4333 GCEHILALSNTGDV
-4347 YAWGCNCEGQL
+4347 YAWGCNCEAQL
-4358 GLGHSSPVKEPTLVT
+4358 GLGHSNPVKEPTLVT
-4373 GLQGNNVRQIS
+4373 ALQGKNIRQIS
-4384 AGRCHSSAWT
+4384 AGRCHTSAWT
-4394 TPSPSVKASGAS
+4394 TPALSTRASGCS
-4406 ANLQLGLPQSIPPQ
+4406 GIQLGLPQSVPPQ
-4420 YNALKDCSPD
+4420 YNALKDFSPE

-4444 LMYKSWRLLNLHPRN
+4444 LMYKSWRLLNLDPRS
-4459 QVSSSRYSSGT
+4459 QVNASRYSSGT

-4481 LSPKVNTLPLVRS
+4481 LSPKVNTLPLVRT

-4528 AKQVVSLNPLELRLP
+4528 AKQVVNLNPTELRLP

-4578 VDLLIHT
+4578 VELLIHT
-4585 PNSSTDVG
+4585 PNSTADVG

-4600 LNPAAVSEDHMVQF
+4600 LNPAAVSDDHMVQF

-4638 VWKQLC
+4638 VWKQMC
-4644 CIPLGGPDLEEV
+4644 CIPLGAADLEEV
-4656 DLLTYRSLHGIR
+4656 DLLTYRSLQGIL
-4668 HLDNSGITEDN
+4668 HLDNSVINEEN
-4679 FHVMIPLDSFMAHSA
+4679 FTVMIPLDSFVAHSA
-4694 DGKLVPVVPGGHNI
+4694 DGTLVPMIPGGHNVP
-4708 SLTFSNK
+4708 LTFSNRN
-4715 SDYVERTLDYRLH
+4715 DYVERALHYRLH

-4799 ANEERVLFLRFVS
+4799 TNEERVLFLRFVS
-4812 GRSRLPSNPADITQ
+4812 GRSRLPSNLADITQ

>member
-1 MVPCQTHVMLK
+1 MVPSQTHIMLK

-19 SWAAEDSQTATR
+19 SWAAEDSVQTAR
-31 QGAAGLYAKLLHNK
+31 RHGAAALYAKLVYNK
-45 EVVGVA
+45 EVVGLA
-51 QPVMDLIGPRLPD
+51 QPVQDLMGPRLPD

-69 SAAEE
+69 SAEE
-74 REEYLSSLLHSQ
+74 EKEEYLSALLHSQ
-86 RCLAHRVLARTP
+86 RCLAHRMLARTP
-98 YALGLHH
+98 FALSLHH
-105 RLVVLQRIYY
+105 RLMVLQRVFY

-122 DRFRAPAPSQTM
+122 DRFRAPLPPQPS
-134 TSQDSGAMEP
+134 SSSAEGGALESV
-144 ASEPWLPGGGSRVKS
+144 SEPWPAGSSRSKS

-172 LSLLFALLQQNWRY
+172 LSLLFALLRQSWQRGRLENPP
-186 AREDPGVALCND
+186 DVALCNE
-198 VLATASSVLAS
+198 VLATASSVLAA

-217 ENKIPA
+217 ENKIPT

-229 AQVADFLKKTSVS
+229 TQVGDFLKKTAV
-242 SGSGGADRAGRRL
+242 SGSGADRAGRRL
-255 ALELLLGLAVQR
+255 SLELLLSLALQR

-275 WVEVALAASSS
+275 WVEVALAASA
-286 SITSSTGS
+286 SSTTS
-294 QQLQSE
+294 KTV
-300 GGVGY
+300 GVRY
-305 DLIYQTLLQM
+305 DLIHQTLQQM
-315 RQYSG
+315 RQHMAV
-320 FRGDSLNS
+320 RGESVNT
-328 QALKKDA
+328 QVLKKDA
-335 DGLCSLSHVA
+335 DGLCRLSHVA
-345 LCLFEEICNLAS
+345 LCLFEEICTLAS

-362 CSAGSASPG
+362 CSAGSSSSSG
-371 GVENDAV
+371 LENDAV

-426 DGSVK
+426 DGAVK

-453 KLALEPPRNM
+453 KLVLEPPRTM
-463 CKVSSS
+463 RKVSSS
-469 KGSDGHTLAVTGEGE
+469 KGSDGHTLAVTAEGE

-570 QAACGSSHTMAV
+570 QVACGSSHTIAV
-582 AQDGRM
+582 AQDGRI

-661 PRFIEELSVTKII
+661 PRLIEELSITKII

-689 NEVYAW
+689 NEVFAW

-768 SFLERYCDG
+768 SFLERYCDRISG
-777 IGGEMPPAPFPS
+777 DTPPAPFPS
-789 RREHHQFVLLCMKL
+789 KREHHQFVLLCMKL

-829 NLLFRLIDSSVPES
+829 NLLFRLIDSNVPDS
-843 IQQAVMNTLSI
+843 IQQAVMSTLSI

-914 GELTAGAGP
+914 GELSAGLA
-923 LGPPLTSSPDR
+923 LPPTPDR
-934 PSPSPEALH
+934 PTGSVSSGSEAP
-943 DHLHLAEMLLKT
+943 DQLHLAEVLLKT

-972 KNSDKQQSSRS
+972 KNSDKQQFS
-983 QRQTDP
+983 QSQKQTEA

-1001 KHLLAHCYSQTNTED
+1001 RHLLAHCYIHTGAED
-1016 DSSVTLLHKHLCLL
+1016 DSSVVLLHKHLCLL
-1030 LPYTAETF
+1030 LPYAAETF
-1038 RRSTILLEESS
+1038 RRSTILLEEST
-1049 LDKHVIHK
+1049 LDKHVIEK
-1057 LHTVLLSSVAGSL
+1057 LHTVLFGSVAGSL

-1076 SLLLLPLWVVRPLLT
+1076 SLLLLPLAVVKPLLP
-1091 HLLCLL
+1091 HLLTLL
-1097 EHLNEFNCLLPDTAL
+1097 EHLNELNCYLPNTAH
-1112 LEERELEAA
+1112 LEDMELEGTSEEA
-1121 CSGQLDD
+1121 SE
-1128 TERAG
+1128 TSE
-1133 PSHGGAED
+1133 PITVPESED
-1141 DGWVWL
+1141 WAWL
-1147 LDLERSVA
+1147 LDLERSLA

-1172 VQERTSEYWLCN
+1172 IQEKTAEFWLCN

-1192 MDFEQLDSST
+1192 IDFEQLDWAMG
-1202 SWLTEAVL
+1202 WLTEAVFM
-1210 LGCPDAKLADLCLS
+1210 GCGDVRLAELRLS
-1224 EENSMLMELA
+1224 EENTTFVELA
-1234 LGSSR
+1234 LGSLR
-1239 EPAGGLWRKMKEYAI
+1239 EPASALWRKMKEYAA
-1254 SRDWDNSGPSGD
+1254 SRDWDNGGSVGD

-1279 LLKHTGLQDEA
+1279 LLKHAGLHEA
-1290 YWQDKYEPCEMLI
+1290 YWQDKYEPCEVLI
-1303 EIYEMVY
+1303 EIYQVVY
-1310 KIRSALLAHKDT
+1310 KIRSILLSYKESIGN
-1322 PVTTA
+1322 TTSVQ
-1327 NTQALAN
+1327 TTTIKQASLG
-1334 SKQSPSGQDR
+1334 SQSPIEERQDAGSSGEQTGRD
-1344 QEPGPSGRE
+1344 PDPSS
-1353 QQADRGK
+1353 QS
-1360 DQDPELGGH
+1360 PH
-1369 SGGHGTHQGGQFLP
+1369 
-1383 TTAEH
+1383 TAEH
-1388 NQEEGP
+1388 NQDDPLEE
-1394 EEDTPSI
+1394 ETPSI

-1445 TPEREPPNTQGWE
+1445 TPDREPPQRPWDHHSISDQGL
-1458 RRRGSEEGMSF
+1458 SF
-1469 PVACHLVVSRCVF
+1469 SAACHLLVSRCLF
-1482 LLLGVRPAWQEQ
+1482 LLLGVRAAWQE
-1494 SEETGQAES
+1494 ES
-1503 TGARKSTSSTDSL
+1503 VSSQTPTESSLAR
-1516 LSPKAEQSRFTL
+1516 SPPYCEAL
-1528 GSRKPSAGQ
+1528 GSKMELHSSSERRFSERETPDESKSYSG
-1537 SRNSFKNRMGLPL
+1537 SFKNKIGLPL

-1570 TSSMCQ
+1570 TVLCPA
-1576 GGAGSSS
+1576 GGGTPI
-1583 SVLSQV
+1583 LGQV
-1589 FHFLCGSLL
+1589 FHFLCRSIL
-1598 RPTPPSSLL
+1598 RTSSLVDKDGG
-1607 EREAGSQADPKAITL
+1607 AHVDPKAITI
-1622 AMYQQQQ
+1622 AMAQQHQ
-1629 RAEVRL
+1629 RAQVRL

-1647 MEEKSSGSGSSPPLR
+1647 MEEKSVSSLAPLR

-1674 LSGCFGLGT
+1674 LSGCFGLGD
-1683 PITGCQSGDNDQMYH
+1683 PITGSLAAPNNKIHH
-1698 YTSGTQSAS
+1698 YTAGTQSAPVS
-1707 MFTQRELQSAAHT
+1707 VQRELQSAAHT
-1720 LYQQV
+1720 LYQQL
-1725 VRVLRQKVLTEREQT
+1725 VRVLRQKVVLEREQA
-1740 GSYQPLLL
+1740 GSYQHLLL

-1759 PVDLVVVCKSGI
+1759 PVDLVVIIKCGV
-1771 LEILPLLTDNTCVL
+1771 LEILSTLTDNTCVL
-1785 MNQRWLVASV
+1785 VNQRWLAASM
-1795 SGSMLLNGAVKLAC
+1795 SGHMQLGGAVKLAA
-1809 ARLLQILAIAAS
+1809 ARLLQIFAIAAS
-1821 SCEDSLPLDVSQAL
+1821 SCEEALPLEVSQAL
-1835 LDVMCEQLQSLLH
+1835 MDVMSEQLQGLLH
-1848 MVHQQ
+1848 AVQQQ
-1853 EALENTATEEAD
+1853 EVLERDSTEHIHEEPSKQESAYV
-1865 QDTSTKRIRIEG
+1865 
-1877 MEMVRSSRVI
+1877 VRSSRVV

-1906 TKRVSAF
+1906 AKRVSAF
-1913 IKWIDPL
+1913 VKWIDPL
-1920 MTIISH
+1920 MTIISY
-1926 KCSSGSPRFRNL
+1926 KCNSENPGFHNL
-1938 RTKLLAFHILEG
+1938 RTKLLAFHILEA

-1956 DTAQIEQIVDQLF
+1956 DPVVMKQIVDQLF
-1969 GLLSVCMW
+1969 SLLSTYMW
-1977 EEPLAVKKNQEKTA
+1977 EEPLALRKNVEKERTS
-1991 ESSNRDPGSED
+1991 ENSNRDSGSED
-2002 ESIPIGDFSFD
+2002 ECIPIGDFSFD
-2013 PYKLICCSL
+2013 PHKLICCSL

-2038 LATTAINSGCFIWK
+2038 LATTAITSGCFIWK
-2052 FNITKENK
+2052 FYITKENR

-2129 NNKEPKLAFEGV
+2129 NNRESKLAFEGV
-2141 EATELYPCVLFYSS
+2141 DATELYPCVLFYSS

-2182 SPRTTVLL
+2182 SPRATVLL
-2190 EATVQ
+2190 ESTIQ
-2195 LLCRL
+2195 LLRRL
-2200 HQCDGYWTQHIN
+2200 YVSDDWVLHIN
-2212 QHMQSRLELIGPLM
+2212 QHMLNKLQLINPVTREGQGKIAGHVSKESDEKCGVNRERGSAWADVGTSTDHLSGP
-2226 KEGGLG
+2226 
-2232 TVKHA
+2232 A
-2237 GPRPK
+2237 
-2242 GIDEREKNKEQVRTC
+2242 
-2257 VGEETVEPG
+2257 
-2266 DLVTGPSG
+2266 G
-2274 LSETQLGALCS
+2274 LSDAQLSVLCT
-2285 EVWPVLALIGGVDS
+2285 EVWPVMALIGGVDS
-2299 GLRAGGLCLHKP
+2299 GLRAGGACLHKP
-2311 SGRRAT
+2311 SGRPAT

-2323 EGSPLAKLQWEEA
+2323 EGSPLAKLQWEET
-2336 DLSVSFLNSWSPSDT
+2336 DFTVSFLNSWSPSDT
-2351 PLSSLEPCDVPQCD
+2351 PLSSLEPCDVPQLD
-2365 VSRFRGL
+2365 MSRCRGL
-2372 KPSVLLDLIFL
+2372 KPSVLFDLL
-2383 TGLLE
+2383 LMTGILE
-2388 EQEEARERGGGAGRT
+2388 EQEPPPGLAQTSGLPRNRI
-2403 RKSCSSEQEEEGWS
+2403 SSEGG
-2417 IPRSVLE
+2417 PRSELE
-2424 RRLDE
+2424 RHLDE
-2429 DIARVMMDDDD
+2429 DIVRIMMD
-2440 IERGT
+2440 EEGT
-2445 GLTEEREER
+2445 SCPVNEDRINVEERRAENQDDTLRSLIQSNEER
-2454 EGERER
+2454 VGA
-2460 NSHPSPTRALSESCD
+2460 P
-2475 DPEEGSTSSSC
+2475 C
-2486 PPTPT
+2486 PP
-2491 PTLPTP
+2491 LLA
-2497 SPHQTKPQPDVFSL
+2497 PQPRVDFFAL
-2511 ELRAVRV
+2511 ELRAVRI

-2540 LLLVPKHQDPSTAA
+2540 LLLVPRSDAGVSV
-2554 ILTSSS
+2554 SS
-2560 PDQAKPGDSG
+2560 PD
-2570 LSPAPAGEDSNA
+2570 PARASAGAEENA
-2582 AEMRSVLQFM
+2582 ELRSVLQFV
-2592 VRSMVKWAVRP
+2592 VRSMVKWAVRS
-2603 CPIKQSVSLSDL
+2603 CPIKQAMALSDL
-2615 ERAQVLI
+2615 ERAQIII
-2622 FKGTLNTLQEDK
+2622 FKGALNRLHEDGSK
-2634 GTKDR
+2634 EHKDS
-2639 KEPGHHSSSQ
+2639 GGHSSSQ
-2649 PLSKTSSSVS
+2649 PVSKSSSSVS
-2659 LYSTGSEGTA
+2659 LYSNGSEGTA
-2669 IFGQSNGASASSSTN
+2669 IFGQSASPSTN
-2684 DLAASLLSALQAD
+2684 DLTSSLLTALQAD

-2704 FLPINLLQRMV
+2704 FLPISLLQRMV

-2723 GLVNNPPMLHG
+2723 GLVHSPVLPP
-2734 PGPGFGLA
+2734 GLSL
-2742 TSSSCEGF
+2742 TSSASCEGF

-2757 MEPCAN
+2757 LEPCG
-2763 SQARSRG
+2763 QTRTPV
-2770 AERPQMFVPVRLLE
+2770 EQPQMFVPVRLLE
-2784 MGFSMRHIYKA
+2784 MGFSMRHIYRA
-2795 MEAAGVAGEV
+2795 MEAAGVTGEM

-2819 HPLTEE
+2819 HPITGEG
-2825 LQMESQPAGAST
+2825 SSVGGATDTSSS
-2837 TETPSPDGPETVQCP
+2837 EGPETVQCP
-2852 EAPTSEPNESLL
+2852 ESPAPLTLQESREPCESLL

-2879 LTRNRPPPARRQRSS
+2879 LTRNRPPPARRQRS
-2894 LGHRTSFR
+2894 GVTQRTSFR
-2902 RADSPSPNPIPPL
+2902 RADSPSPSPVPPL
-2915 YRQDPGVSEWPE
+2915 YAQDVGVAEWPE

-2935 AEEESELG
+2935 AEDDSELG
-2943 YMDDPYH
+2943 YMDDPYQ

-2955 ELQFREFISSER
+2955 ELLTPEFITSER
-2967 DTLWMVEGGEEHQP
+2967 DTLWMVEGRDEPPDP
-2981 HDMVQCEL
+2981 HEMVECEL

-3014 RGYRSTGA
+3014 RGYRSNGA

-3041 CSTCREKYLAANL
+3041 CTACREKYLASNL
-3054 GEIGSKH
+3054 GVMSSKQ
-3061 DRLKGLASDLIGR
+3061 DSARGLASDLIGQ
-3074 LDSTSDEDWELGPL
+3074 LDGTSEDEWDLGNQE
-3088 DDSDPDRLTGL
+3088 DSDSDRLTGL
-3099 EDFGVLLRPLGLSE
+3099 EDFGILLRPLGLSE
-3113 KKLVPDPIPFTEND
+3113 KKPVPNPIPFTEHD
-3127 PLGALVN
+3127 PLGALV
-3134 STSNPDGSMIQKGVV
+3134 SGSVSSANNLLYKGVV
-3149 SIDTKG
+3149 STELK
-3155 LGSSG
+3155 SSSV
-3160 PLTLGEQAASLRDPQ
+3160 PLSLGEQAASLREPQ
-3175 DRLQALGRVTSTAQ
+3175 ERLLALRRVTSTAQ
-3189 ILLAYSMVM
+3189 ILLAYSIVI
-3198 RALSQTSSSVSVCS
+3198 RALSQTSTSCSVCNQ
-3212 ASSGLEG
+3212 SSGLEA

-3232 CLAAAGRVHTSVDQ
+3232 CLAAGGRVHTGVGQ
-3246 QGVAGG
+3246 QGIGRG
-3252 SRGCGGATES
+3252 SVNDRTG
-3262 SSSAFLSFLSS
+3262 SAFLSFLSS
-3273 AIGSLVSHSPTA
+3273 AIGSLVSHSPAA

-3298 AAATGMNLGAISD
+3298 AAATGMNISAITD
-3311 PAQRV
+3311 PQQRM
-3316 RLTST
+3316 RQSSA
-3321 LKRAPQQDVTPLTPP
+3321 LKGAPQELRELTPP

-3347 LTEKGIRYRYSPE
+3347 LTEKGVRYRYNVQRSDS
-3360 RTVTE
+3360 TE
-3365 QHETKGPEAGSPSAA
+3365 SKEGGSP
-3380 VPPPQVGARVGPLE
+3380 PPSGPPHSQAGVRVGPLE

-3408 TSKHRQWAAQQLV
+3408 TSRHRQWAAQQLV
-3421 QALAASE
+3421 QALAVSE
-3428 RERDNPIRP
+3428 KDNPVRP

-3446 LRKCPLKK
+3446 LRKCPIKK
-3454 LEGHHG
+3454 LEGHLN
-3460 RVTSCTWNNEQ
+3460 RVSSCSWNSEQ
-3471 GLLATGAQ
+3471 GLLATGSQ
-3479 DGTVRLWDVNQNTA
+3479 DGTVRLWAVTPNTA
-3493 DLQCTHSCSISDDR
+3493 ELQHTHTCSVSEDAQSSD
-3507 RGSEAAGGAH
+3507 GSMGSH
-3517 LVSPVYWSSGGT
+3517 LLSAVSWSAGGT
-3529 LLAAFQNKII
+3529 LLAAFQNKLI

-3546 AQGHVE
+3546 TQAHIE
-3552 AQPSWVTALSWVQT
+3552 AQSSWVTALSWVQT
-3566 SSPFPTQGGIAG
+3566 STPFLSPEACSQVSA
-3578 KDAQPESLL
+3578 PESLL

-3592 GSLCRLQVTE
+3592 GSLCWLEVTDDLRVE
-3602 DFSIEST
+3602 RT
-3609 ELTRCHRKESPQCV
+3609 ELTHCYRKEAPQCL
-3623 AWHSVDKPF
+3623 AWYSVEKPF

-3645 AESYET
+3645 AESYEI
-3651 EQPLLLSAFPES
+3651 EPPVLLTAFPES
-3663 VSILRWDPTGH
+3663 VSALRWDPTGH
-3674 LLLST
+3674 LLLSV

-3689 RAGGTWITLH
+3689 RASGAWVTLH
-3699 SLFHTGTVNTAEWCP
+3699 SLFHMGTVNTAEWCP

-3726 AVGSQNGLL
+3726 AVGCQNGLL
-3735 NVWTL
+3735 YVWTL
-3740 PQGGTNVSVPKFL
+3740 PQGGTNVSAPNFL
-3753 GSSSSQE
+3753 TPSTSQDKSSA
-3760 NNSGIKRGSAKCVF
+3760 IKRGNAKCVF

-3794 LVSGGIGGLLNIWS
+3794 LVSGGIGGVLNIWS
-3808 LQDGSILQTVVTG
+3808 LRDGSVLQTVVTG
-3821 LGSVV
+3821 MGSVV
-3826 STTWIPNVGV
+3826 CTTWIPHIGV
-3836 AACSGR
+3836 TACSGR
-3842 SKDALLIRCT
+3842 SKDVLLIRCT
-3852 SDWISQNHVLASC
+3852 PDWISQNHVLASC
-3865 RTVLRTQGILGL
+3865 RSVLRSQGILGL

-3892 LLQEQYSYERSH
+3892 LLQEQYSYEKSH
-3904 VTAGDQ
+3904 VMAGDQ
-3910 LVHSA
+3910 LTHSA
-3915 FLQSLASLTVGLSLE
+3915 FLQSLAALAVGLFLD
-3930 QYLCRPCR
+3930 QLLCHQPR
-3938 PPHHHPASL
+3938 PPHHSGTELDQDGAPGSFCPSEWNWL
-3947 SLDHTHS
+3947 SIY
-3954 CPMEWSW
+3954 
-3961 LQTFSTTVKSAE
+3961 STTVKSAE
-3973 AIARGTAFPESFTV
+3973 AFARGTAFPESFIA
-3987 PEFQQAGTTELT
+3987 PEFHHSGSTELT

-4004 SKWSFMMDEQLMSW
+4004 SKWTFMMDEQLMSW
-4018 ATTRPED
+4018 ATSRPED
-4025 WQQGGKSQVF
+4025 WQQGGKSEVY

-4048 GTNLMVPT
+4048 GTSASVPT
-4056 IAPSLSQT
+4056 LAPSLSQT
-4064 HQVVCGQNCT
+4064 QQVVCGQNCT

-4100 DLYTPTV
+4100 DLYTPTI

-4121 SCGSDGHSLALT
+4121 SYGSDGHSLALT

-4158 RPKQVEALQGEEVV
+4158 RPKQIEALQGEEVV

-4180 SAVITTDGK
+4180 SAVITADGK
-4189 LLTFG
+4189 LFTFG

-4203 RSTSNKMLPERVTAL
+4203 RSTSNKMVPERVTAL
-4218 EGYHIGQV
+4218 DGYHIGQV

-4233 LVLSSDGMSVWSF
+4233 LVLSSDGLSVWAF

-4255 TGPCTVKSYPQKVE
+4255 IGPCTVKCYPQKVE
-4269 QLCNKGIKKVGCG
+4269 ALCNKGIKKVGCG
-4282 TQFSVVLAKDGHVY
+4282 THFSVVLAKDGHVY
-4296 TFGQERLIGLPDSL
+4296 TFGQERLIGLPDSM

-4316 PQVVP
+4316 PQIIP
-4321 ALEGVFVEDIAV
+4321 ALEGVFIEDIAV
-4333 GCEHVLVLSSTGDV
+4333 GCEHILALSNTGDV
-4347 YAWGCNCEGQL
+4347 YAWGCNCEAQL
-4358 GLGHSSPVKEPTLVT
+4358 GLGHSNPVKEPTLVT
-4373 GLQGNNVRQIS
+4373 ALQGKNIRQIS
-4384 AGRCHSSAWT
+4384 AGRCHTSAWT
-4394 TPSPSVKASGAS
+4394 TPALSTRASGCS
-4406 ANLQLGLPQSIPPQ
+4406 GIQLGLPQCVPPQ
-4420 YNALKDCSPD
+4420 YNALKDCSPE

-4444 LMYKSWRLLNLHPRN
+4444 LMYKSWRLLNLDPRC
-4459 QVSSSRYSSGT
+4459 QVNASRYSSGT

-4481 LSPKVNTLPLVRS
+4481 LSPKVNTLPLVRT

-4528 AKQVVSLNPLELRLP
+4528 AKQVVNLNPTELRLP

-4578 VDLLIHT
+4578 VELLIHT
-4585 PNSSTDVG
+4585 PNSSADVG

-4600 LNPAAVSEDHMVQF
+4600 LNPAAVSDDHMVQF

-4644 CIPLGGPDLEEV
+4644 CIPLGAADLEEV
-4656 DLLTYRSLHGIR
+4656 DLLTYRSLQGIL
-4668 HLDNSGITEDN
+4668 HLDNSVINEEN
-4679 FHVMIPLDSFMAHSA
+4679 FTVMIPLDSFVAHSA
-4694 DGKLVPVVPGGHNI
+4694 DGTLVPVIPGGHYVP
-4708 SLTFSNK
+4708 LTFSSRN
-4715 SDYVERTLDYRLH
+4715 DYVERALHYRLH

-4799 ANEERVLFLRFVS
+4799 TNEERVLFLRFVS

-4846 FFQLRLPPYTSQA
+4846 FFQLRLPPYTNQA

-4890 GSDTEY
+4890 SSDTEF